1 MAFDLEGYLSDANAR
16 QEKRQEQEQERAAAE
31 AEAAKPLYEKAWDA
45 AGEAWDAVKDTANDV
60 VTTAITSGTRFANAY
75 GQFLDERMAS
85 NEPRHEFM
93 NRPDVQETVDE
104 LGSSAADFVLS
115 PVRIVADRATRPLR
129 SYIGSQIEQSADE
142 GSEFAQDLRSTET
155 FVNYFMTDEERLR
168 KAREIEANTGI
179 SADSFID
186 DDIAYKQALKIND
199 YTQKKRELMQDN
211 FSMEAVWQE
220 FPEIR
225 DIAKMNPRDA
235 ALALHDIESVRQT
248 HGIVETFTHFLEL
261 GNKRLE
267 FNNLMYKVFLGT
279 ADDND
284 LQRAADLDKMI
295 EEDTKTM
302 PSFWD
307 DPLAAI
313 AGGMA
318 TSGPE
323 MLQSVREGIRDGL
336 IMADATAAVT
346 AAAGTAIEP
355 GGGTLIGGVGGAGVG
370 FAVGTIRS
378 MSARTGIITAARATF
393 ANASRN
399 QLIRAAAGAGMR
411 EGMFEGMRRPETGE
425 RYAEYRAMK
434 DVDGNPL
441 NTDDQARAYA
451 LVGGAINPAIEMM
464 NFGLVTKPLRG
475 LNLLGK
481 EGADGYAEKAIRGIV
496 DQAKYD
502 IGKRESVAAFAKN
515 QIKDAL
521 KIAGTESAEESA
533 QSLSDDLI
541 HNSIVASSDGRAADK
556 AYSIGDMAVNA
567 IVSGAEAFP
576 VGLGFGM
583 ASSVGAVPGVVRHA
597 QRLSSEKMRED
608 IAAQRTMTGTIMLDR
623 LQQVASSAKL
633 KQTAPDVQQ
642 KIIRAQ
648 ASGTGFENAYIDT
661 ETALQN
667 ENGLAD
673 LKEVAK
679 TAGIRDE
686 ELENTIKNG
695 GHLFVPIEK
704 YAQSAASPQLLESV
718 SFSPETDSLAR
729 MKKNAK
735 DLSDEVEQA
744 QKNAIKA
751 KTDIIHAI
759 TNEWFPEAPEHASD
773 KEKLRRSSERE
784 MAIAAI
790 TQDQDSPASGWRK
803 LYNEF
808 VADRDELLRPAM
820 DALQRGMGNGV
831 DIIQNGE
838 DGRGIRV
845 SNNEPWYQDF
855 YKENGRA
862 PRKGELMDLAYRLTV
877 GDASAPKIEGWA
889 PASQEDID
897 AMEGA
902 KGQLDELNGYI
913 QTLENIKDRMM
924 QVDAAEIKGT
934 AGLSPEAYSVY
945 RQIMAQLKAIGG
957 KQSRAA
963 RMNALLFAHHADQFA
978 RVMREKQGKENYTA
992 MDYMQERFGLKNGGK
1007 YMEEGEAL
1015 QQAARAGLN
1024 LDEHVNVVDL
1034 DVLTN
1039 DLKGKTDQDIL
1050 NYISKASL
1058 LPEVPTADFQA
1069 LVGLPKDSD
1078 SYGQRHLVRGNAN
1091 KSSDNRTARN
1101 ITLSNFADIAKNAV
1115 VVEIVPNTKK
1125 APLTGLKGKK
1135 RQVQKRKNQIS
1146 NYYRLMVPVRMNDH
1160 IKTLV
1165 IVAEEHDGVVSTG
1178 SVPVTAYEI
1187 YYAKKPPLAATPRP
1201 KTGVSAAEEEAP
1213 LTISIRDMLTGVKGA
1228 DGKVYAQSAVDVP
1241 SEQKES
1247 VRKQYEGTTQWMK
1260 APNGEDTNLTEE
1272 QWLAVR
1278 TPAFKEWFGDWEN
1291 DPANASKVIDEN
1303 GEPLVVYHGSDAN
1316 FDVFDRTKGR
1326 ENMDI
1331 QGMFFSPWELDS
1343 KGYGKNVRAF
1353 FLNIRKPAVN
1363 GKAYEAFRRYEGQNY
1378 AGIKARED
1386 LESSGYD
1393 GAINGDMED
1402 EDLEFVAFE
1411 PNQIKSAT
1419 ENSGAFSADD
1429 ANIYHQSAWHGTPH
1443 DFREF
1448 LLEMIGTGEGA
1459 QAHGW
1464 GLYFAKR
1471 RGVSERYKET
1481 LKRFVL
1487 PRMLYDGKDEHELE
1501 GDIKDAYNLIGGM
1514 INRKKEG
1521 VEDTESLKK
1530 SVSRVIQTIKK
1541 AAKRNRKE
1549 LADVEKAIAILK
1561 ENPNI
1566 SLEELEKNFDPNS
1579 SAALEIRT
1587 SSSARVIENLQNVQ
1601 EMLFDSIKMNDRHS
1615 DQVELL
1621 DLDKFSLENPGKLFK
1636 VEIPDD
1642 DVLLDEQK
1650 AFDKQPKFVHE
1661 KLEVLLEKEDM
1672 YSLLSDIGKKD
1683 SRFDDLSADYDD
1695 LLSLEDALSRGDD
1708 ISEWQ
1713 KEEAKEQRRAFE
1725 EKLTD
1730 LLDGATL
1737 AQVYLSKFKSGRE
1750 IYEVLSKR
1758 LGGDKAASLA
1768 LNEVGIKGI
1777 TYYGRR
1783 DGRCYVIFD
1792 DKAIQIIEK
1801 YHQQLQREV
1810 YGEISQENG
1819 KRIITLFEGANE
1831 STMLHEMGHMFL
1843 MDLDELAEMDE
1854 TSAKD
1859 QATVNEWAEWK
1870 PGAAEE
1876 YKDTDWKD
1884 EFWKYEQDIIAAEK
1898 SGDAVAIK
1906 SAKERWRQERFARGF
1921 EIYLHD
1927 GKAPSKALRGV
1938 FRKFK
1943 QFLRKL
1949 YKFVENVGGKP
1960 SAEVE
1965 AVMARMIASEEEIKA
1980 AELDER
1986 YRPIERLG
1994 GKETLENLLGKSIA
2008 ETYQKWLKE
2017 SREDAEDRL
2026 RAEVMKDLKKE
2037 AREEYNEK
2045 VEAER
2050 IRKREELESDPVYLA
2065 EMALKNG
2072 GKEAAAIIGNWFPS
2086 MQAYKEA
2093 RAKRKSIETELTEYM
2108 TEYARGLDKE
2118 ILQARL
2124 TDENIAKAMQ
2134 TPKAYHR
2141 RVALEAAGMRAK
2153 ERLMRR
2159 LDDRIQDAVKGVEDA
2174 LNDVPENTDLHA
2186 EQGGEA
2192 MKKIMAAVQNLR
2204 SSGKW
2209 TPEEYK
2215 RLEDMASASSK
2226 KEMQKKLQAFWNQ
2239 NYKKVRESLRKENKE
2254 TWRRK
2259 NFDQQVWEND
2269 KFIREQAR
2277 MVLAD
2282 LPISESCNPAYFRR
2296 KEKQHARAVDKALS
2310 QERWDIAYAEK
2321 EQQALAAACAYEA
2334 TKNEEK
2340 LNQMKADVQRKLG
2353 ARTVRLAAAE
2363 RYWLHHIAYLLGLK
2377 GSDVE
2382 KPEGY
2387 VELGTLFE
2395 SYKNNL
2401 DMDADAPT
2409 EILEM
2414 LSKENSSYRKMKLG
2428 EFSQAVNM
2436 LKALYTIGR
2445 DKNRM
2450 LSVGGKDFDDIV
2462 REILA
2467 STTSLTP
2474 EGVVQHPVSPDTGGL
2489 GYSDWLAKVP
2499 GIGEQMAILGQKGA
2513 MPLIK
2518 PEILIRL
2525 LGEEAH
2531 RYLYGTY
2538 ERAQMREAELLGQSQ
2553 KELERILSAYSK
2565 KERMEW
2571 KDRNIDV
2578 GGDKLSKE
2586 NILCLALNWGSE
2598 TNRKRV
2604 IDGIGQRLD
2613 VQGVFA
2619 KHMTERDW
2627 KAVQQIWD
2635 FVDTFWKETAEVEEK
2650 LNGSHLGKVPAS
2662 AFRIETSD
2670 GKEIT
2675 LRGGYYPLKYNPEK
2689 STQAKEKE
2697 VEDQAQKTLAGAR
2710 VLGTGRSH
2718 VKERSENDVKE
2729 PLLLEFRVL
2738 QEHVYNAAH
2747 NIAFRIAARD
2757 VHRIVRNAEFKA
2769 YVTSTYGMPFWNSLD
2784 QWVLDTWAIAADGS
2798 SDRAATA
2805 ISRTMA
2811 ALRRNSTMAI
2821 MGWRLWPV
2829 VENASNIGPMMDKL
2843 GAVEAN
2849 AAIADY
2855 YANKKEMDDLLHK
2868 SIFMSDRINNM
2879 ERDLRHDKR
2888 LFDPTYTP
2896 VEFLRDNA
2904 YWALAQT
2911 DLMLSKPLWCR
2922 AYKNAFPEMLAE
2934 INRENEENKRAYQEA
2949 QENVERLRAETYDMR
2964 KELYYLRDEAEERR
2978 YMDPERMRES
2988 RYAALS
2994 DQELIE
3000 EQQRWEAKIKDRE
3013 KEFYEAGHRLERASE
3028 LPIREGR
3035 EIIEEAELRAV
3046 QKADA
3051 AVRDVFGSGQTKDL
3065 AEVQRSRNE
3074 AVKMLTSFYSF
3085 FNTQFNAILEA
3096 HFKGK
3101 YDAHGYKYMHVWM
3114 PLARA
3119 VIYRIVLVTL
3129 IGAGL
3134 KFALGLEGDD
3144 EKDRYRTVKDPKT
3157 GETKK
3162 EEVSDYERFM
3172 SVFGKNLL
3180 STGTGTLPIV
3190 RDVAGLIGSAVFDGT
3205 TYGRN
3210 FELGSVL
3217 TRGAKQVQ
3225 ATVNLM
3231 IQKGKKDLER
3241 EEKEAKER
3249 ERVKKMTPKQRKAYE
3264 EAKKYKK
3271 PEKEIGYLDIAKSA
3285 AQAASTFTAA
3295 QTGVTNTITDGI
3307 FSALQYAAD
3316 MMETDNYYDRDFRN
3330 VMRSVLFDKKL
3341 RAEEPPPKPE
3351 KPKKP
3356 KKNTRSGR

>member
-1 MAFDLEGYLSDANAR
+1 MAFDLEGYLSDANTR

-93 NRPDVQETVDE
+93 SRPDVQETVDE

-115 PVRIVADRATRPLR
+115 PVRIVADRTTRPLR

-318 TSGPE
+318 SSGPE

-378 MSARTGIITAARATF
+378 MSARTAITSAARATF

-502 IGKRESVAAFAKN
+502 IGKSESVVAFAKN
-515 QIKDAL
+515 HIKDAL

-597 QRLSSEKMRED
+597 QRLSSEKTRED

-648 ASGTGFENAYIDT
+648 VSGTGFENAYIDT
-661 ETALQN
+661 ETALTK

-679 TAGIRDE
+679 AAGIRDE
-686 ELENTIKNG
+686 ELESTIKNG
-695 GHLFVPIEK
+695 GHLFVPLEK

-831 DIIQNGE
+831 DIVQNGE

-978 RVMREKQGKENYTA
+978 RVMREKQGNENYTA
-992 MDYMQERFGLKNGGK
+992 MDYMQERFGLRSGGK
-1007 YMEEGEAL
+1007 YTEEGTHQTAGQSAEARLARDESNWNALIDRYDAADKKKWKAKKDGKLFRVMDVPLVMQLINIPYDSLHVFGSFFAHSVNPKHKGMTLDILRQLPRKMADPLMIIRGNDAGSYVFVVELKDTNGATVVAPVEIGKDIKSTGGIVNVINSAFGKTAGKKGDKPSLKWFDKQFKANNVLYINKNKSIAWL
-1015 QQAARAGLN
+1015 QPYRNGSPAVAAISNALSKFIVSGVGQNVKTEVDLEAAKKENPGFYQMFWTESEKFNHRVVDIQFIEVDEKQALKSPNIGIRHDDNVYQLGDELENSHDWPEGNWTETELDGACAIDVADACSYDS
-1024 LDEHVNVVDL
+1024 LDELKEMAIRRLNDSNEYLNENVYL
-1034 DVLTN
+1034 ISGTSHEYGN
-1039 DLKGKTDQDIL
+1039 DPNEVIL
-1050 NYISKASL
+1050 RN
-1058 LPEVPTADFQA
+1058 PEVIGI
-1069 LVGLPKDSD
+1069 LK
-1078 SYGQRHLVRGNAN
+1078 LVRW
-1091 KSSDNRTARN
+1091 DE
-1101 ITLSNFADIAKNAV
+1101 LS
-1115 VVEIVPNTKK
+1115 EEEQEQYR
-1125 APLTGLKGKK
+1125 K
-1135 RQVQKRKNQIS
+1135 RQEEMSDEEAAEVDE
-1146 NYYRLMVPVRMNDH
+1146 VD
-1160 IKTLV
+1160 
-1165 IVAEEHDGVVSTG
+1165 EEHN
-1178 SVPVTAYEI
+1178 
-1187 YYAKKPPLAATPRP
+1187 
-1201 KTGVSAAEEEAP
+1201 
-1213 LTISIRDMLTGVKGA
+1213 KG
-1228 DGKVYAQSAVDVP
+1228 
-1241 SEQKES
+1241 
-1247 VRKQYEGTTQWMK
+1247 
-1260 APNGEDTNLTEE
+1260 
-1272 QWLAVR
+1272 
-1278 TPAFKEWFGDWEN
+1278 FKF
-1291 DPANASKVIDEN
+1291 
-1303 GEPLVVYHGSDAN
+1303 
-1316 FDVFDRTKGR
+1316 T
-1326 ENMDI
+1326 
-1331 QGMFFSPWELDS
+1331 
-1343 KGYGKNVRAF
+1343 
-1353 FLNIRKPAVN
+1353 
-1363 GKAYEAFRRYEGQNY
+1363 
-1378 AGIKARED
+1378 
-1386 LESSGYD
+1386 
-1393 GAINGDMED
+1393 
-1402 EDLEFVAFE
+1402 
-1411 PNQIKSAT
+1411 
-1419 ENSGAFSADD
+1419 
-1429 ANIYHQSAWHGTPH
+1429 
-1443 DFREF
+1443 
-1448 LLEMIGTGEGA
+1448 
-1459 QAHGW
+1459 
-1464 GLYFAKR
+1464 
-1471 RGVSERYKET
+1471 
-1481 LKRFVL
+1481 
-1487 PRMLYDGKDEHELE
+1487 YDGKDAGELS
-1501 GDIKDAYNLIGGM
+1501 GDILEALEILDRQPKAH
-1514 INRKKEG
+1514 
-1521 VEDTESLKK
+1521 DTESLREKYRERLVSGERTVEFDKK
-1530 SVSRVIQTIKK
+1530 Q
-1541 AAKRNRKE
+1541 
-1549 LADVEKAIAILK
+1549 LANVNKAISMLKKNPNTTNEEFAKEFHPDSFIMSTINYPSSEGLAADLAYEKEGILK
-1561 ENPNI
+1561 SIEM
-1566 SLEELEKNFDPNS
+1566 DQH
-1579 SAALEIRT
+1579 
-1587 SSSARVIENLQNVQ
+1587 RV
-1601 EMLFDSIKMNDRHS
+1601 
-1615 DQVELL
+1615 
-1621 DLDKFSLENPGKLFK
+1621 
-1636 VEIPDD
+1636 
-1642 DVLLDEQK
+1642 DVLRKIDP
-1650 AFDKQPKFVHE
+1650 D
-1661 KLEVLLEKEDM
+1661 KLEWKE
-1672 YSLLSDIGKKD
+1672 
-1683 SRFDDLSADYDD
+1683 R
-1695 LLSLEDALSRGDD
+1695 DAETFR
-1708 ISEWQ
+1708 
-1713 KEEAKEQRRAFE
+1713 
-1725 EKLTD
+1725 
-1730 LLDGATL
+1730 
-1737 AQVYLSKFKSGRE
+1737 
-1750 IYEVLSKR
+1750 
-1758 LGGDKAASLA
+1758 
-1768 LNEVGIKGI
+1768 
-1777 TYYGRR
+1777 
-1783 DGRCYVIFD
+1783 
-1792 DKAIQIIEK
+1792 
-1801 YHQQLQREV
+1801 QQLQREV

-2093 RAKRKSIETELTEYM
+2093 RAKRKSLETELTEYM

-2174 LNDVPENTDLHA
+2174 LNDVPEDTDLRK
-2186 EQGGEA
+2186 EQDGEA

-2334 TKNEEK
+2334 TKNEKK

-2387 VELGTLFE
+2387 VELGALFE

-2428 EFSQAVNM
+2428 EFTQAVNM

-2499 GIGEQMAILGQKGA
+2499 GIGEQLAILGQKGA

-2586 NILCLALNWGSE
+2586 NIICLALNWGTE

-2613 VQGVFA
+2613 VQGVFE

-2769 YVTSTYGMPFWNSLD
+2769 YVTSTYGMPFWDSLD

-2798 SDRAATA
+2798 SDHAATA

-2888 LFDPTYTP
+2888 LFDPTYKP

-2922 AYKNAFPEMLAE
+2922 AYKNAFPEALAE
-2934 INRENEENKRAYQEA
+2934 VNRENEENKRAYQEA

-3000 EQQRWEAKIKDRE
+3000 EQQRWEVKIKDRE

-3172 SVFGKNLL
+3172 GVFGKNLL

-3285 AQAASTFTAA
+3285 AQATSTFTAA
-3295 QTGVTNTITDGI
+3295 RTGVTNTITDGI
-3307 FSALQYAAD
+3307 LSALQYAAD

-3341 RAEEPPPKPE
+3341 RAEEPPTKPE

-3356 KKNTRSGR
+3356 KKNTRGAR

>member
-129 SYIGSQIEQSADE
+129 SYIGSRIEQSADE

-179 SADSFID
+179 SADSFMD

-318 TSGPE
+318 SSGPE

-336 IMADATAAVT
+336 IMAEATAAAT

-355 GGGTLIGGVGGAGVG
+355 GGGTLIGGVGGAGAG

-481 EGADGYAEKAIRGIV
+481 EGAEGYAEKAIRGIV

-502 IGKRESVAAFAKN
+502 IGKSESVVAFAKN
-515 QIKDAL
+515 HIKDAL

-597 QRLSSEKMRED
+597 QRLSSEKTRED

-661 ETALQN
+661 ETALQK

-679 TAGIRDE
+679 AAGIRDE

-759 TNEWFPEAPEHASD
+759 TNEWFPEAPDHASD

-831 DIIQNGE
+831 DIVQNGE

-902 KGQLDELNGYI
+902 KGQLDELNDYI
-913 QTLENIKDRMM
+913 KTLENIKDRMM

-957 KQSRAA
+957 QQSRAA

-978 RVMREKQGKENYTA
+978 RVMREKQGNENYTA
-992 MDYMQERFGLKNGGK
+992 MDYMQERFGLRSGGK
-1007 YMEEGEAL
+1007 YTEEGDAL

-1024 LDEHVNVVDL
+1024 LDEQVHVVDL

-1039 DLKGKTDQDIL
+1039 NLKGKTDKDIL

-1091 KSSDNRTARN
+1091 RSSDNRTARN

-1115 VVEIVPNTKK
+1115 VVEVVPNAKK

-1135 RQVQKRKNQIS
+1135 RQAQKRKNQIS
-1146 NYYRLMVPVRMNDH
+1146 NYYRIMVPVQMNGH

-1213 LTISIRDMLTGVKGA
+1213 LTISIRDMLTGVKDA
-1228 DGKVYAQSAVDVP
+1228 DGNVYAQSA
-1241 SEQKES
+1241 
-1247 VRKQYEGTTQWMK
+1247 W
-1260 APNGEDTNLTEE
+1260 
-1272 QWLAVR
+1272 
-1278 TPAFKEWFGDWEN
+1278 
-1291 DPANASKVIDEN
+1291 
-1303 GEPLVVYHGSDAN
+1303 HGS
-1316 FDVFDRTKGR
+1316 
-1326 ENMDI
+1326 
-1331 QGMFFSPWELDS
+1331 
-1343 KGYGKNVRAF
+1343 
-1353 FLNIRKPAVN
+1353 
-1363 GKAYEAFRRYEGQNY
+1363 
-1378 AGIKARED
+1378 
-1386 LESSGYD
+1386 
-1393 GAINGDMED
+1393 
-1402 EDLEFVAFE
+1402 
-1411 PNQIKSAT
+1411 
-1419 ENSGAFSADD
+1419 
-1429 ANIYHQSAWHGTPH
+1429 PH
-1443 DFREF
+1443 DFDAF
-1448 LLEMIGTGEGA
+1448 DLGGIGTGEGA

-1464 GLYFAKR
+1464 GLYFAGER
-1471 RGVSERYKET
+1471 NTSEGYKERLT
-1481 LKRFVL
+1481 ARIGGKYGEILT
-1487 PRMLYDGKDEHELE
+1487 YDGKPINKLK
-1501 GDIKDAYNLIGGM
+1501 GDL
-1514 INRKKEG
+1514 RKAFEI
-1521 VEDTESLKK
+1521 
-1530 SVSRVIQTIKK
+1530 VSRVYDPPFNPVPATQKLVKSAEETVRINEDRIHDLKI
-1541 AAKRNRKE
+1541 
-1549 LADVEKAIAILK
+1549 AIAAFD
-1561 ENPNI
+1561 ENPNLSTEEILEMIAPRLSGDHVQKEVKRGGGELREDVIKALRSYQANDQI
-1566 SLEELEKNFDPNS
+1566 SEQAKKEVQIVLDEFNRNLYGSNETIWESTKNKISDDRIASIFKSPKQFHTREDALDVLRQYKTRAEKWVVDSVENYRLLKLVDPQKVS
-1579 SAALEIRT
+1579 
-1587 SSSARVIENLQNVQ
+1587 LQEVKGFLY
-1601 EMLFDSIKMNDRHS
+1601 E
-1615 DQVELL
+1615 
-1621 DLDKFSLENPGKLFK
+1621 
-1636 VEIPDD
+1636 VEIPDN

-1650 AFDKQPKFVHE
+1650 TMREQPPKVQEGIRKILREMVGQDVSLTDGAVSEYTGKTLVNYLGRTLKQKGSENPHK
-1661 KLEVLLEKEDM
+1661 DA
-1672 YSLLSDIGKKD
+1672 SLL
-1683 SRFDDLSADYDD
+1683 
-1695 LLSLEDALSRGDD
+1695 
-1708 ISEWQ
+1708 
-1713 KEEAKEQRRAFE
+1713 
-1725 EKLTD
+1725 
-1730 LLDGATL
+1730 
-1737 AQVYLSKFKSGRE
+1737 
-1750 IYEVLSKR
+1750 
-1758 LGGDKAASLA
+1758 
-1768 LNEVGIKGI
+1768 LNEAGIKGI
-1777 TYYGRR
+1777 TYDGRR

-1792 DKAIQIIEK
+1792 DKAISIIEK

-2017 SREDAEDRL
+2017 SRDDAEDRL

-2050 IRKREELESDPVYLA
+2050 TRKREELESDPVYLA

-2159 LDDRIQDAVKGVEDA
+2159 LDDRIQDAVKGALDA
-2174 LNDVPENTDLHA
+2174 LNDVPEDTDLRK
-2186 EQGGEA
+2186 EQDGEA

-2215 RLEDMASASSK
+2215 RLEEMTRATSK

-2296 KEKQHARAVDKALS
+2296 KERQHARAVDKALS

-2387 VELGTLFE
+2387 IELGALFE

-2428 EFSQAVNM
+2428 EFTQAVNM

-2499 GIGEQMAILGQKGA
+2499 GIGEQLAILGQKGA

-2586 NILCLALNWGSE
+2586 NIICLALNWGTE

-2619 KHMTERDW
+2619 KYMTERDW

-2662 AFRIETSD
+2662 AFRVETSD

-2675 LRGGYYPLKYNPEK
+2675 MRGGYYPLKYNPEK

-2747 NIAFRIAARD
+2747 NIAFRVAARD

-2896 VEFLRDNA
+2896 VEVLRDNA

-2934 INRENEENKRAYQEA
+2934 VNRENEENKRAYQEA

-2978 YMDPERMRES
+2978 YMNPERMRES
-2988 RYAALS
+2988 KYAALS

-3000 EQQRWEAKIKDRE
+3000 EQQRWETKIKDRE

-3356 KKNTRSGR
+3356 KKNTRAVRGK

>member
-115 PVRIVADRATRPLR
+115 PVRIVADRTTRPLR

-142 GSEFAQDLRSTET
+142 GSEFAQDLRGTET
-155 FVNYFMTDEERLR
+155 FVNYFMTDEEKLR

-318 TSGPE
+318 SSGPE

-378 MSARTGIITAARATF
+378 MSARTAITSAARATF

-441 NTDDQARAYA
+441 LTDDQARAYA
-451 LVGGAINPAIEMM
+451 LVGGAANAAIETA
-464 NFGLVTKPLRG
+464 NFGLVAKQFRG

-481 EGADGYAEKAIRGIV
+481 EGAEGYAEKAIRGIV

-502 IGKRESVAAFAKN
+502 IGKSESVVAFAKN
-515 QIKDAL
+515 HIKDAL

-597 QRLSSEKMRED
+597 QRLSSEKTRED

-661 ETALQN
+661 ETALQK

-679 TAGIRDE
+679 AAGIRDE

-897 AMEGA
+897 AMEGT

-957 KQSRAA
+957 QQSRAA

-978 RVMREKQGKENYTA
+978 RVMREKEGKENYTA
-992 MDYMQERFGLKNGGK
+992 MDYMQERFGLRSGGK
-1007 YMEEGEAL
+1007 YTEEGIHQTAGQSAEARLARDESNWNALIDRYDAADKKKWKAKKDGKLFRVMDVPLVMQLINIPYDSLHVFGSFFAHSVNPKHKGMTLDILRQLPRKMADPLMIIRGNDAGSYVFVVELKDTNGATVVAPVEIGKDIKSTGGIVNVINSAFGKTAGKKGDKPSLKWFDKQFKANNVLYINKNKSIAWL
-1015 QQAARAGLN
+1015 QPYRNGSPAVAAISNALSKFIVSGVGQNVKTEVDLEAAKKENPGFYQMFWTESEKFNHRVVDIQFIEVDEKQALKSPNIGIRHDDNVYQLGDELENSHDWPEGNWTETELDGACAIDVADSCSYDS
-1024 LDEHVNVVDL
+1024 LDELKETAIRRLNDSNEYLNENVYL
-1034 DVLTN
+1034 ISGTSHEYGN
-1039 DLKGKTDQDIL
+1039 DPNEVIL
-1050 NYISKASL
+1050 RN
-1058 LPEVPTADFQA
+1058 PEVIGI
-1069 LVGLPKDSD
+1069 LK
-1078 SYGQRHLVRGNAN
+1078 LVRW
-1091 KSSDNRTARN
+1091 DE
-1101 ITLSNFADIAKNAV
+1101 LS
-1115 VVEIVPNTKK
+1115 EEEQEQYR
-1125 APLTGLKGKK
+1125 K
-1135 RQVQKRKNQIS
+1135 RQEEMSDEEAAEVDE
-1146 NYYRLMVPVRMNDH
+1146 VD
-1160 IKTLV
+1160 
-1165 IVAEEHDGVVSTG
+1165 EEHN
-1178 SVPVTAYEI
+1178 
-1187 YYAKKPPLAATPRP
+1187 
-1201 KTGVSAAEEEAP
+1201 
-1213 LTISIRDMLTGVKGA
+1213 KG
-1228 DGKVYAQSAVDVP
+1228 
-1241 SEQKES
+1241 
-1247 VRKQYEGTTQWMK
+1247 
-1260 APNGEDTNLTEE
+1260 
-1272 QWLAVR
+1272 
-1278 TPAFKEWFGDWEN
+1278 FKF
-1291 DPANASKVIDEN
+1291 
-1303 GEPLVVYHGSDAN
+1303 
-1316 FDVFDRTKGR
+1316 T
-1326 ENMDI
+1326 
-1331 QGMFFSPWELDS
+1331 
-1343 KGYGKNVRAF
+1343 
-1353 FLNIRKPAVN
+1353 
-1363 GKAYEAFRRYEGQNY
+1363 
-1378 AGIKARED
+1378 
-1386 LESSGYD
+1386 
-1393 GAINGDMED
+1393 
-1402 EDLEFVAFE
+1402 
-1411 PNQIKSAT
+1411 
-1419 ENSGAFSADD
+1419 
-1429 ANIYHQSAWHGTPH
+1429 
-1443 DFREF
+1443 
-1448 LLEMIGTGEGA
+1448 
-1459 QAHGW
+1459 
-1464 GLYFAKR
+1464 
-1471 RGVSERYKET
+1471 
-1481 LKRFVL
+1481 
-1487 PRMLYDGKDEHELE
+1487 YDGKDAGELS
-1501 GDIKDAYNLIGGM
+1501 GDILEALEILDRQPKAH
-1514 INRKKEG
+1514 
-1521 VEDTESLKK
+1521 DTESLREKYRERLVSGERTVEFDKK
-1530 SVSRVIQTIKK
+1530 QLANVNK
-1541 AAKRNRKE
+1541 A
-1549 LADVEKAIAILK
+1549 LSI
-1561 ENPNI
+1561 
-1566 SLEELEKNFDPNS
+1566 LEKNPNATKEDFAKEFHPDSNIMMTIKYPS
-1579 SAALEIRT
+1579 SEGLAADLAYEKEGILK
-1587 SSSARVIENLQNVQ
+1587 SIEMDQHRV
-1601 EMLFDSIKMNDRHS
+1601 
-1615 DQVELL
+1615 
-1621 DLDKFSLENPGKLFK
+1621 
-1636 VEIPDD
+1636 
-1642 DVLLDEQK
+1642 DVLRKIDP
-1650 AFDKQPKFVHE
+1650 D
-1661 KLEVLLEKEDM
+1661 KLEWKE
-1672 YSLLSDIGKKD
+1672 
-1683 SRFDDLSADYDD
+1683 R
-1695 LLSLEDALSRGDD
+1695 DAETFR
-1708 ISEWQ
+1708 
-1713 KEEAKEQRRAFE
+1713 
-1725 EKLTD
+1725 
-1730 LLDGATL
+1730 
-1737 AQVYLSKFKSGRE
+1737 
-1750 IYEVLSKR
+1750 
-1758 LGGDKAASLA
+1758 
-1768 LNEVGIKGI
+1768 
-1777 TYYGRR
+1777 
-1783 DGRCYVIFD
+1783 
-1792 DKAIQIIEK
+1792 
-1801 YHQQLQREV
+1801 QQLQREV

-2017 SREDAEDRL
+2017 SRDDAEDRL

-2050 IRKREELESDPVYLA
+2050 TRKREELESDPVYLA

-2174 LNDVPENTDLHA
+2174 LNDVPEDTDLRK
-2186 EQGGEA
+2186 EQDGEA

-2215 RLEDMASASSK
+2215 RLEEMTRATSK

-2296 KEKQHARAVDKALS
+2296 KERQHARAVDKALS

-2377 GSDVE
+2377 GSDAE

-2387 VELGTLFE
+2387 IELGALFE

-2428 EFSQAVNM
+2428 EFTQAVNM

-2489 GYSDWLAKVP
+2489 GYSDWLPKVP
-2499 GIGEQMAILGQKGA
+2499 RIGEQLAILGQKGA

-2586 NILCLALNWGSE
+2586 NIICLALNWGTE

-2619 KHMTERDW
+2619 KYMTERDW

-2662 AFRIETSD
+2662 AFRVETSD

-2934 INRENEENKRAYQEA
+2934 VNRENEENKRAYQEA

-2978 YMDPERMRES
+2978 YMNPERMRES
-2988 RYAALS
+2988 KYAALS

-3000 EQQRWEAKIKDRE
+3000 EQQRWETKIKDRE

-3285 AQAASTFTAA
+3285 AQATSTFTAA
-3295 QTGVTNTITDGI
+3295 STGVTNTITDGI

-3316 MMETDNYYDRDFRN
+3316 MMETDNYYDKDFRN

-3341 RAEEPPPKPE
+3341 RAEEPLPKPE

-3356 KKNTRSGR
+3356 KKNTRGAR

>member
-1 MAFDLEGYLSDANAR
+1 MAFDVERMRVRAEELNQAHEA
-16 QEKRQEQEQERAAAE
+16 RAAAE

-93 NRPDVQETVDE
+93 SRPDVQETVDE

-115 PVRIVADRATRPLR
+115 PVRIVADRTTRPLR

-142 GSEFAQDLRSTET
+142 GSEFAQDLRGTET
-155 FVNYFMTDEERLR
+155 FVNYFMTDEEKLR

-295 EEDTKTM
+295 EKDEKEM

-318 TSGPE
+318 KSGPE
-323 MLQSVREGIRDGL
+323 MLQSAREGIRDGL
-336 IMADATAAVT
+336 IMAEATAAT
-346 AAAGTAIEP
+346 SAAAGTAIEP

-481 EGADGYAEKAIRGIV
+481 EGAEGYAEKAIRGIV

-502 IGKRESVAAFAKN
+502 IGKSESVVAFAKN
-515 QIKDAL
+515 HIKDAL

-597 QRLSSEKMRED
+597 QRLSSEKTRED

-661 ETALQN
+661 ETALQK

-679 TAGIRDE
+679 AAGIRDE

-759 TNEWFPEAPEHASD
+759 TNEWFPEAPDHASD

-831 DIIQNGE
+831 DIVQNGE

-897 AMEGA
+897 AMEGT

-957 KQSRAA
+957 QQSRAA

-978 RVMREKQGKENYTA
+978 RVMREKEGKENYTA
-992 MDYMQERFGLKNGGK
+992 MDYMQERFGLRSGGK
-1007 YMEEGEAL
+1007 YTEEGIHQTAGQSAEARLARDESNWNALIDRYDAADKKKWKAKKDGKLFRVMDVPLVMQLINIPYDSLHVFGSFFAHSVNPKHKGMTLDILRQLPRKMADPLMIIRGNDAGSYVFVVELKDTNGATVVAPVEIGKDIKSTGGIVNVINSAFGKTAGKKGDKPSLKWFDKQFKANNVLYINKNKSIAWL
-1015 QQAARAGLN
+1015 QPYRNGSPAVAAISNALSKFIVSGVGQNVKTEVDLEAAKKENPGFYQMFWTESEKFNHRVVDIQFIEVDEKQALKSPNIGIRHDDNVYQLGDELENSHDWPEGNWTETELDGACAIDVADSCSYDS
-1024 LDEHVNVVDL
+1024 LDELKETAIRRLNDSNEYLNENVYL
-1034 DVLTN
+1034 ISGTSHEYGN
-1039 DLKGKTDQDIL
+1039 DPNEVIL
-1050 NYISKASL
+1050 RN
-1058 LPEVPTADFQA
+1058 PEVIGI
-1069 LVGLPKDSD
+1069 LK
-1078 SYGQRHLVRGNAN
+1078 LVRW
-1091 KSSDNRTARN
+1091 DE
-1101 ITLSNFADIAKNAV
+1101 LS
-1115 VVEIVPNTKK
+1115 EEEQEQYR
-1125 APLTGLKGKK
+1125 K
-1135 RQVQKRKNQIS
+1135 RQEEMSDEEAAEGDEV
-1146 NYYRLMVPVRMNDH
+1146 D
-1160 IKTLV
+1160 
-1165 IVAEEHDGVVSTG
+1165 EEHN
-1178 SVPVTAYEI
+1178 
-1187 YYAKKPPLAATPRP
+1187 
-1201 KTGVSAAEEEAP
+1201 
-1213 LTISIRDMLTGVKGA
+1213 KG
-1228 DGKVYAQSAVDVP
+1228 
-1241 SEQKES
+1241 
-1247 VRKQYEGTTQWMK
+1247 
-1260 APNGEDTNLTEE
+1260 
-1272 QWLAVR
+1272 
-1278 TPAFKEWFGDWEN
+1278 FKF
-1291 DPANASKVIDEN
+1291 
-1303 GEPLVVYHGSDAN
+1303 
-1316 FDVFDRTKGR
+1316 T
-1326 ENMDI
+1326 
-1331 QGMFFSPWELDS
+1331 
-1343 KGYGKNVRAF
+1343 
-1353 FLNIRKPAVN
+1353 
-1363 GKAYEAFRRYEGQNY
+1363 
-1378 AGIKARED
+1378 
-1386 LESSGYD
+1386 
-1393 GAINGDMED
+1393 
-1402 EDLEFVAFE
+1402 
-1411 PNQIKSAT
+1411 
-1419 ENSGAFSADD
+1419 
-1429 ANIYHQSAWHGTPH
+1429 
-1443 DFREF
+1443 
-1448 LLEMIGTGEGA
+1448 
-1459 QAHGW
+1459 
-1464 GLYFAKR
+1464 
-1471 RGVSERYKET
+1471 
-1481 LKRFVL
+1481 
-1487 PRMLYDGKDEHELE
+1487 YDGKDAGELS
-1501 GDIKDAYNLIGGM
+1501 GDILEALEILDRQPKAH
-1514 INRKKEG
+1514 
-1521 VEDTESLKK
+1521 DTESLREKYRERLVSGERTVEFDKK
-1530 SVSRVIQTIKK
+1530 QLANVNK
-1541 AAKRNRKE
+1541 A
-1549 LADVEKAIAILK
+1549 LSI
-1561 ENPNI
+1561 
-1566 SLEELEKNFDPNS
+1566 LEKNPNATKEDFAKEFHPDSNIMMTIKYPS
-1579 SAALEIRT
+1579 SEGLAADLAYEKEGILK
-1587 SSSARVIENLQNVQ
+1587 SIEMDQHRV
-1601 EMLFDSIKMNDRHS
+1601 
-1615 DQVELL
+1615 
-1621 DLDKFSLENPGKLFK
+1621 
-1636 VEIPDD
+1636 
-1642 DVLLDEQK
+1642 DVLRKIDP
-1650 AFDKQPKFVHE
+1650 D
-1661 KLEVLLEKEDM
+1661 KLEWKE
-1672 YSLLSDIGKKD
+1672 
-1683 SRFDDLSADYDD
+1683 R
-1695 LLSLEDALSRGDD
+1695 DAETFR
-1708 ISEWQ
+1708 
-1713 KEEAKEQRRAFE
+1713 
-1725 EKLTD
+1725 
-1730 LLDGATL
+1730 
-1737 AQVYLSKFKSGRE
+1737 
-1750 IYEVLSKR
+1750 
-1758 LGGDKAASLA
+1758 
-1768 LNEVGIKGI
+1768 
-1777 TYYGRR
+1777 
-1783 DGRCYVIFD
+1783 
-1792 DKAIQIIEK
+1792 
-1801 YHQQLQREV
+1801 QQLQREV

-2017 SREDAEDRL
+2017 SRDDAEDRL

-2050 IRKREELESDPVYLA
+2050 TRKREELESDPVYLA

-2174 LNDVPENTDLHA
+2174 LNDVPEDTDLRK
-2186 EQGGEA
+2186 EQDGEA

-2215 RLEDMASASSK
+2215 RLEEMTRATSK

-2296 KEKQHARAVDKALS
+2296 KERQHARAVDKALS

-2387 VELGTLFE
+2387 VELGALFE

-2499 GIGEQMAILGQKGA
+2499 GIGEQLAILGQKGA

-2662 AFRIETSD
+2662 AFRVETSD

-2757 VHRIVRNAEFKA
+2757 VHRIVRNAEFKG

-3316 MMETDNYYDRDFRN
+3316 MMETDNYYDKDFRN

-3356 KKNTRSGR
+3356 KKNTRGAR

>member
-1 MAFDLEGYLSDANAR
+1 
-16 QEKRQEQEQERAAAE
+16 
-31 AEAAKPLYEKAWDA
+31 
-45 AGEAWDAVKDTANDV
+45 
-60 VTTAITSGTRFANAY
+60 
-75 GQFLDERMAS
+75 
-85 NEPRHEFM
+85 
-93 NRPDVQETVDE
+93 
-104 LGSSAADFVLS
+104 
-115 PVRIVADRATRPLR
+115 
-129 SYIGSQIEQSADE
+129 
-142 GSEFAQDLRSTET
+142 
-155 FVNYFMTDEERLR
+155 
-168 KAREIEANTGI
+168 
-179 SADSFID
+179 
-186 DDIAYKQALKIND
+186 
-199 YTQKKRELMQDN
+199 
-211 FSMEAVWQE
+211 ME
-220 FPEIR
+220 
-225 DIAKMNPRDA
+225 
-235 ALALHDIESVRQT
+235 
-248 HGIVETFTHFLEL
+248 
-261 GNKRLE
+261 
-267 FNNLMYKVFLGT
+267 
-279 ADDND
+279 
-284 LQRAADLDKMI
+284 
-295 EEDTKTM
+295 
-302 PSFWD
+302 
-307 DPLAAI
+307 
-313 AGGMA
+313 
-318 TSGPE
+318 
-323 MLQSVREGIRDGL
+323 
-336 IMADATAAVT
+336 
-346 AAAGTAIEP
+346 
-355 GGGTLIGGVGGAGVG
+355 
-370 FAVGTIRS
+370 
-378 MSARTGIITAARATF
+378 
-393 ANASRN
+393 
-399 QLIRAAAGAGMR
+399 
-411 EGMFEGMRRPETGE
+411 
-425 RYAEYRAMK
+425 
-434 DVDGNPL
+434 
-441 NTDDQARAYA
+441 
-451 LVGGAINPAIEMM
+451 
-464 NFGLVTKPLRG
+464 
-475 LNLLGK
+475 
-481 EGADGYAEKAIRGIV
+481 
-496 DQAKYD
+496 
-502 IGKRESVAAFAKN
+502 
-515 QIKDAL
+515 
-521 KIAGTESAEESA
+521 
-533 QSLSDDLI
+533 
-541 HNSIVASSDGRAADK
+541 
-556 AYSIGDMAVNA
+556 
-567 IVSGAEAFP
+567 
-576 VGLGFGM
+576 
-583 ASSVGAVPGVVRHA
+583 
-597 QRLSSEKMRED
+597 
-608 IAAQRTMTGTIMLDR
+608 
-623 LQQVASSAKL
+623 
-633 KQTAPDVQQ
+633 
-642 KIIRAQ
+642 
-648 ASGTGFENAYIDT
+648 
-661 ETALQN
+661 
-667 ENGLAD
+667 
-673 LKEVAK
+673 
-679 TAGIRDE
+679 
-686 ELENTIKNG
+686 
-695 GHLFVPIEK
+695 
-704 YAQSAASPQLLESV
+704 
-718 SFSPETDSLAR
+718 
-729 MKKNAK
+729 
-735 DLSDEVEQA
+735 
-744 QKNAIKA
+744 
-751 KTDIIHAI
+751 
-759 TNEWFPEAPEHASD
+759 
-773 KEKLRRSSERE
+773 
-784 MAIAAI
+784 
-790 TQDQDSPASGWRK
+790 
-803 LYNEF
+803 
-808 VADRDELLRPAM
+808 
-820 DALQRGMGNGV
+820 
-831 DIIQNGE
+831 
-838 DGRGIRV
+838 
-845 SNNEPWYQDF
+845 
-855 YKENGRA
+855 
-862 PRKGELMDLAYRLTV
+862 
-877 GDASAPKIEGWA
+877 
-889 PASQEDID
+889 
-897 AMEGA
+897 
-902 KGQLDELNGYI
+902 
-913 QTLENIKDRMM
+913 
-924 QVDAAEIKGT
+924 
-934 AGLSPEAYSVY
+934 
-945 RQIMAQLKAIGG
+945 
-957 KQSRAA
+957 
-963 RMNALLFAHHADQFA
+963 
-978 RVMREKQGKENYTA
+978 
-992 MDYMQERFGLKNGGK
+992 
-1007 YMEEGEAL
+1007 
-1015 QQAARAGLN
+1015 
-1024 LDEHVNVVDL
+1024 
-1034 DVLTN
+1034 
-1039 DLKGKTDQDIL
+1039 
-1050 NYISKASL
+1050 
-1058 LPEVPTADFQA
+1058 
-1069 LVGLPKDSD
+1069 
-1078 SYGQRHLVRGNAN
+1078 
-1091 KSSDNRTARN
+1091 
-1101 ITLSNFADIAKNAV
+1101 
-1115 VVEIVPNTKK
+1115 
-1125 APLTGLKGKK
+1125 
-1135 RQVQKRKNQIS
+1135 
-1146 NYYRLMVPVRMNDH
+1146 
-1160 IKTLV
+1160 
-1165 IVAEEHDGVVSTG
+1165 
-1178 SVPVTAYEI
+1178 
-1187 YYAKKPPLAATPRP
+1187 
-1201 KTGVSAAEEEAP
+1201 
-1213 LTISIRDMLTGVKGA
+1213 
-1228 DGKVYAQSAVDVP
+1228 
-1241 SEQKES
+1241 
-1247 VRKQYEGTTQWMK
+1247 
-1260 APNGEDTNLTEE
+1260 
-1272 QWLAVR
+1272 
-1278 TPAFKEWFGDWEN
+1278 
-1291 DPANASKVIDEN
+1291 
-1303 GEPLVVYHGSDAN
+1303 
-1316 FDVFDRTKGR
+1316 
-1326 ENMDI
+1326 
-1331 QGMFFSPWELDS
+1331 
-1343 KGYGKNVRAF
+1343 
-1353 FLNIRKPAVN
+1353 
-1363 GKAYEAFRRYEGQNY
+1363 
-1378 AGIKARED
+1378 
-1386 LESSGYD
+1386 
-1393 GAINGDMED
+1393 
-1402 EDLEFVAFE
+1402 
-1411 PNQIKSAT
+1411 
-1419 ENSGAFSADD
+1419 
-1429 ANIYHQSAWHGTPH
+1429 
-1443 DFREF
+1443 
-1448 LLEMIGTGEGA
+1448 
-1459 QAHGW
+1459 
-1464 GLYFAKR
+1464 
-1471 RGVSERYKET
+1471 
-1481 LKRFVL
+1481 
-1487 PRMLYDGKDEHELE
+1487 
-1501 GDIKDAYNLIGGM
+1501 
-1514 INRKKEG
+1514 
-1521 VEDTESLKK
+1521 
-1530 SVSRVIQTIKK
+1530 
-1541 AAKRNRKE
+1541 
-1549 LADVEKAIAILK
+1549 
-1561 ENPNI
+1561 
-1566 SLEELEKNFDPNS
+1566 
-1579 SAALEIRT
+1579 
-1587 SSSARVIENLQNVQ
+1587 
-1601 EMLFDSIKMNDRHS
+1601 
-1615 DQVELL
+1615 
-1621 DLDKFSLENPGKLFK
+1621 
-1636 VEIPDD
+1636 
-1642 DVLLDEQK
+1642 
-1650 AFDKQPKFVHE
+1650 
-1661 KLEVLLEKEDM
+1661 
-1672 YSLLSDIGKKD
+1672 
-1683 SRFDDLSADYDD
+1683 
-1695 LLSLEDALSRGDD
+1695 
-1708 ISEWQ
+1708 
-1713 KEEAKEQRRAFE
+1713 
-1725 EKLTD
+1725 
-1730 LLDGATL
+1730 
-1737 AQVYLSKFKSGRE
+1737 
-1750 IYEVLSKR
+1750 
-1758 LGGDKAASLA
+1758 
-1768 LNEVGIKGI
+1768 
-1777 TYYGRR
+1777 
-1783 DGRCYVIFD
+1783 
-1792 DKAIQIIEK
+1792 
-1801 YHQQLQREV
+1801 
-1810 YGEISQENG
+1810 
-1819 KRIITLFEGANE
+1819 
-1831 STMLHEMGHMFL
+1831 
-1843 MDLDELAEMDE
+1843 
-1854 TSAKD
+1854 
-1859 QATVNEWAEWK
+1859 
-1870 PGAAEE
+1870 
-1876 YKDTDWKD
+1876 
-1884 EFWKYEQDIIAAEK
+1884 
-1898 SGDAVAIK
+1898 
-1906 SAKERWRQERFARGF
+1906 
-1921 EIYLHD
+1921 
-1927 GKAPSKALRGV
+1927 
-1938 FRKFK
+1938 
-1943 QFLRKL
+1943 
-1949 YKFVENVGGKP
+1949 
-1960 SAEVE
+1960 
-1965 AVMARMIASEEEIKA
+1965 
-1980 AELDER
+1980 
-1986 YRPIERLG
+1986 
-1994 GKETLENLLGKSIA
+1994 
-2008 ETYQKWLKE
+2008 
-2017 SREDAEDRL
+2017 
-2026 RAEVMKDLKKE
+2026 
-2037 AREEYNEK
+2037 
-2045 VEAER
+2045 
-2050 IRKREELESDPVYLA
+2050 
-2065 EMALKNG
+2065 
-2072 GKEAAAIIGNWFPS
+2072 
-2086 MQAYKEA
+2086 AYKEA
-2093 RAKRKSIETELTEYM
+2093 RAKRKSLETELTEYM

-2159 LDDRIQDAVKGVEDA
+2159 LDDRIQDAVKGALDA
-2174 LNDVPENTDLHA
+2174 LNDVPEDTDLRK
-2186 EQGGEA
+2186 EQDSEA

-2226 KEMQKKLQAFWNQ
+2226 KEIQKKLQAFWDQ
-2239 NYKKVRESLRKENKE
+2239 NYKKVRESLRKENKK

-2296 KEKQHARAVDKALS
+2296 KERQHARAVDKALS

-2387 VELGTLFE
+2387 VELGALFE

-2499 GIGEQMAILGQKGA
+2499 GIGEQLAILGQKGA

-2662 AFRIETSD
+2662 AFRVETSD

-2747 NIAFRIAARD
+2747 NIAFRVAARD

-2978 YMDPERMRES
+2978 YMNPERMRES
-2988 RYAALS
+2988 KYAALS

-3000 EQQRWEAKIKDRE
+3000 EQQRWETKIKDRE

-3285 AQAASTFTAA
+3285 AQATSTFTAA
-3295 QTGVTNTITDGI
+3295 STGVTNTITDGI

-3316 MMETDNYYDRDFRN
+3316 MMETDNYYDKDFRN

-3341 RAEEPPPKPE
+3341 RAEEPLPKPE

-3356 KKNTRSGR
+3356 KKNTRGAR

>member
-16 QEKRQEQEQERAAAE
+16 QEKRQAQEQERAAAE

-115 PVRIVADRATRPLR
+115 PVRIVADRTTRPLR

-142 GSEFAQDLRSTET
+142 GSEFAQDLRGTET
-155 FVNYFMTDEERLR
+155 FVNYFMTDEEKLR

-295 EEDTKTM
+295 EKDEKEM

-318 TSGPE
+318 SSGPE

-411 EGMFEGMRRPETGE
+411 EGMFEGLRRPETGE
-425 RYAEYRAMK
+425 RFAEYRAMK

-1429 ANIYHQSAWHGTPH
+1429 ANIYHQSAWHGTGAY
-1443 DFREF
+1443 FSRF
-1448 LLEMIGTGEGA
+1448 LLSLIGTGEGN

-1464 GLYFAKR
+1464 GLYFAEDR
-1471 RGVSERYKET
+1471 DTAEEYRYKLSSGGDGLIYYGET
-1481 LKRFVL
+1481 YEHINYVWTLVGDSNDAGGYIENDTGEAKAL
-1487 PRMLYDGKDEHELE
+1487 DEFYSFGNAEEAIASLQGELDEMREGLSDEELGELE
-1501 GDIKDAYNLIGGM
+1501 
-1514 INRKKEG
+1514 
-1521 VEDTESLKK
+1521 EDEEYQK
-1530 SVSRVIQTIKK
+1530 IQ
-1541 AAKRNRKE
+1541 E
-1549 LADVEKAIAILK
+1549 AIEILQSG
-1561 ENPNI
+1561 NI
-1566 SLEELEKNFDPNS
+1566 EE
-1579 SAALEIRT
+1579 
-1587 SSSARVIENLQNVQ
+1587 SSSGS
-1601 EMLFDSIKMNDRHS
+1601 LF
-1615 DQVELL
+1615 E
-1621 DLDKFSLENPGKLFK
+1621 
-1636 VEIPDD
+1636 VEIPDS
-1642 DVLLDEQK
+1642 DVLLNEDAYYDAQPEKVQRALDRLAEDLKNGNLPVIKMRDDYGDLVEYKREDKDEQF
-1650 AFDKQPKFVHE
+1650 AE
-1661 KLEVLLEKEDM
+1661 EYKEM
-1672 YSLLSDIGKKD
+1672 
-1683 SRFDDLSADYDD
+1683 A
-1695 LLSLEDALSRGDD
+1695 GDD
-1708 ISEWQ
+1708 IYE
-1713 KEEAKEQRRAFE
+1713 
-1725 EKLTD
+1725 
-1730 LLDGATL
+1730 
-1737 AQVYLSKFKSGRE
+1737 YLSRDPEYAS
-1750 IYEVLSKR
+1750 R
-1758 LGGDKAASLA
+1758 L
-1768 LNEVGIKGI
+1768 LNEYGIKGI
-1777 TYYGRR
+1777 TYYGQS
-1783 DGRCYVIFD
+1783 DGRCFVIFD
-1792 DKAIQIIEK
+1792 EDAIEIIDR
-1801 YHQQLQREV
+1801 YNQMIQREV

-1859 QATVNEWAEWK
+1859 RETVNEWAEWK

-1921 EIYLHD
+1921 EIYLRE
-1927 GKAPSKALRGV
+1927 GKSPSKALRGV
-1938 FRKFK
+1938 FRKF
-1943 QFLRKL
+1943 QMFLRKI
-1949 YKFVENVGGKP
+1949 YNFVKNVGGKP

-1965 AVMARMIASEEEIKA
+1965 GVMARMIASEEEIKA

-1994 GKETLENLLGKSIA
+1994 GKETLENLLGESIA

-2037 AREEYNEK
+2037 AREEYNKK
-2045 VEAER
+2045 VEEER
-2050 IRKREELESDPVYLA
+2050 VRKREELESDPVYLA

-2072 GKEAAAIIGNWFPS
+2072 GKEAEAIIGNWFPS
-2086 MQAYKEA
+2086 MEAYKEA
-2093 RAKRKSIETELTEYM
+2093 RAKRKSLETELTEYM

-2174 LNDVPENTDLHA
+2174 LNDVPEDTDLHA
-2186 EQGGEA
+2186 EQDGEA
-2192 MKKIMAAVQNLR
+2192 MKKIMAAVQHLR

-2215 RLEDMASASSK
+2215 RLEDMTRASTK

-2239 NYKKVRESLRKENKE
+2239 NYKNVRESLRRENEK

-2499 GIGEQMAILGQKGA
+2499 GIGEQLAILGQKGA

-2553 KELERILSAYSK
+2553 KELERILSSYSK

-2586 NILCLALNWGSE
+2586 NILCLALNWGTE

-2613 VQGVFA
+2613 VQGVFE

-2798 SDRAATA
+2798 DHAATA

-2988 RYAALS
+2988 KYAALS

-3172 SVFGKNLL
+3172 GVFGKNLL

-3295 QTGVTNTITDGI
+3295 STGVTNTITDGI

-3341 RAEEPPPKPE
+3341 RAEEPPTKPE

-3356 KKNTRSGR
+3356 KKNTRGAR

>member
-16 QEKRQEQEQERAAAE
+16 QEKRQAQEQERAAAE

-115 PVRIVADRATRPLR
+115 PVRIVADRTTRPLR
-129 SYIGSQIEQSADE
+129 SYIGNQIEQSADE
-142 GSEFAQDLRSTET
+142 GSEFAQDLRGTET
-155 FVNYFMTDEERLR
+155 FVNYFMTDEEKLR

-295 EEDTKTM
+295 EKDEKEM

-318 TSGPE
+318 SSGPE

-336 IMADATAAVT
+336 IMAEATAAAT

-355 GGGTLIGGVGGAGVG
+355 GGGTLIGGVGGAGAG

-378 MSARTGIITAARATF
+378 MSARTAITSAARATF

-411 EGMFEGMRRPETGE
+411 EGVFRGMAEPEIGARFEQ
-425 RYAEYRAMK
+425 YRAMK

-441 NTDDQARAYA
+441 LTDDQARAYA
-451 LVGGAINPAIEMM
+451 FVGGAANAAIETA
-464 NFGLVTKPLRG
+464 NFGLVAKQFRG

-481 EGADGYAEKAIRGIV
+481 EGAEGYAEKAIRGIV

-515 QIKDAL
+515 HIKDAL

-541 HNSIVASSDGRAADK
+541 HNSIVASSDGHAADK

-567 IVSGAEAFP
+567 IISGAEAFP

-597 QRLSSEKMRED
+597 QRLSSEKTRED

-642 KIIRAQ
+642 KIIRTQ

-661 ETALQN
+661 ETALQKQ
-667 ENGLAD
+667 NGLAD

-679 TAGIRDE
+679 AAGIRDE

-759 TNEWFPEAPEHASD
+759 TNEWFPEAPDHASD

-831 DIIQNGE
+831 DIVQNGE

-902 KGQLDELNGYI
+902 KGQLDELNDYI

-957 KQSRAA
+957 QQSRAA

-978 RVMREKQGKENYTA
+978 RVMREKEDKENYAA
-992 MDYMQERFGLKNGGK
+992 MDYMQERFGLRSGGK
-1007 YMEEGEAL
+1007 YTEEGTHQTAGQSAEARLARDESNWNALIDRYDAADKKKWKAKKDGKLFRVMDVPLVMQLINIPYDSLHVFGSFFAHSVNPKHKGMTLDILRQLPRKMADPLMIIRGNDAGSYVFVVELKDTNGATVVAPVEIGKDIKSTGGIVNVINSAFGKTAGKKGDKPSLKWFDKQFKANNVLYINKNKSIAWL
-1015 QQAARAGLN
+1015 QPYRNGSPAVAAISNALSKFIVSGVGQNVKTEVDLEAAKKENPGFYQMFWTESEKFNHRVVDIQFIEVDEKQALKSPNIGIRHDDNVYQLGDELENSHDWPEGNWTETELDGACAIDVADACSYDS
-1024 LDEHVNVVDL
+1024 LDELKEMAIRRLNDSNEYLNENVYL
-1034 DVLTN
+1034 ISGTSHEYGN
-1039 DLKGKTDQDIL
+1039 DPNEVIL
-1050 NYISKASL
+1050 RN
-1058 LPEVPTADFQA
+1058 PEVIGI
-1069 LVGLPKDSD
+1069 LK
-1078 SYGQRHLVRGNAN
+1078 LVRW
-1091 KSSDNRTARN
+1091 DE
-1101 ITLSNFADIAKNAV
+1101 LS
-1115 VVEIVPNTKK
+1115 EEEQEQYR
-1125 APLTGLKGKK
+1125 K
-1135 RQVQKRKNQIS
+1135 RQEEMSDEEAAEVDE
-1146 NYYRLMVPVRMNDH
+1146 VD
-1160 IKTLV
+1160 
-1165 IVAEEHDGVVSTG
+1165 EEHN
-1178 SVPVTAYEI
+1178 
-1187 YYAKKPPLAATPRP
+1187 
-1201 KTGVSAAEEEAP
+1201 
-1213 LTISIRDMLTGVKGA
+1213 KG
-1228 DGKVYAQSAVDVP
+1228 
-1241 SEQKES
+1241 
-1247 VRKQYEGTTQWMK
+1247 
-1260 APNGEDTNLTEE
+1260 
-1272 QWLAVR
+1272 
-1278 TPAFKEWFGDWEN
+1278 FKF
-1291 DPANASKVIDEN
+1291 
-1303 GEPLVVYHGSDAN
+1303 
-1316 FDVFDRTKGR
+1316 T
-1326 ENMDI
+1326 
-1331 QGMFFSPWELDS
+1331 
-1343 KGYGKNVRAF
+1343 
-1353 FLNIRKPAVN
+1353 
-1363 GKAYEAFRRYEGQNY
+1363 
-1378 AGIKARED
+1378 
-1386 LESSGYD
+1386 
-1393 GAINGDMED
+1393 
-1402 EDLEFVAFE
+1402 
-1411 PNQIKSAT
+1411 
-1419 ENSGAFSADD
+1419 
-1429 ANIYHQSAWHGTPH
+1429 
-1443 DFREF
+1443 
-1448 LLEMIGTGEGA
+1448 
-1459 QAHGW
+1459 
-1464 GLYFAKR
+1464 
-1471 RGVSERYKET
+1471 
-1481 LKRFVL
+1481 
-1487 PRMLYDGKDEHELE
+1487 YDGKDAGELS
-1501 GDIKDAYNLIGGM
+1501 GDILEALEILDRQPKAH
-1514 INRKKEG
+1514 
-1521 VEDTESLKK
+1521 DTESLREKYRERLVSGERTVEFDKK
-1530 SVSRVIQTIKK
+1530 K
-1541 AAKRNRKE
+1541 
-1549 LADVEKAIAILK
+1549 LANVNKAISMLK
-1561 ENPNI
+1561 KNPNTTN
-1566 SLEELEKNFDPNS
+1566 EEFAKEFHPDSYIMLTINYPSSDGLAADLAYEKEGIQKSIDMS
-1579 SAALEIRT
+1579 QH
-1587 SSSARVIENLQNVQ
+1587 RV
-1601 EMLFDSIKMNDRHS
+1601 
-1615 DQVELL
+1615 
-1621 DLDKFSLENPGKLFK
+1621 
-1636 VEIPDD
+1636 
-1642 DVLLDEQK
+1642 DVLKKIDP
-1650 AFDKQPKFVHE
+1650 DKLQWKE
-1661 KLEVLLEKEDM
+1661 RDAEVF
-1672 YSLLSDIGKKD
+1672 
-1683 SRFDDLSADYDD
+1683 R
-1695 LLSLEDALSRGDD
+1695 
-1708 ISEWQ
+1708 
-1713 KEEAKEQRRAFE
+1713 
-1725 EKLTD
+1725 
-1730 LLDGATL
+1730 
-1737 AQVYLSKFKSGRE
+1737 
-1750 IYEVLSKR
+1750 
-1758 LGGDKAASLA
+1758 
-1768 LNEVGIKGI
+1768 
-1777 TYYGRR
+1777 
-1783 DGRCYVIFD
+1783 
-1792 DKAIQIIEK
+1792 
-1801 YHQQLQREV
+1801 QQLQREV

-2174 LNDVPENTDLHA
+2174 LNDVPEDTDLRK
-2186 EQGGEA
+2186 EQDGEA

-2215 RLEDMASASSK
+2215 RLEEMTRATSK

-2239 NYKKVRESLRKENKE
+2239 NYKKVRESIRKENKE

-2387 VELGTLFE
+2387 VELGALFE

-2401 DMDADAPT
+2401 DMDADTPT

-2428 EFSQAVNM
+2428 EFTQAVNM

-2499 GIGEQMAILGQKGA
+2499 GIGEQLAILGQKGA

-2650 LNGSHLGKVPAS
+2650 LNGSYLGKVPAS
-2662 AFRIETSD
+2662 AFRVETSD

-2922 AYKNAFPEMLAE
+2922 SYKNAFPEMLAE
-2934 INRENEENKRAYQEA
+2934 VNRENEENKRAYQEA

-2978 YMDPERMRES
+2978 YMNPERMRES
-2988 RYAALS
+2988 KYAALS

-3000 EQQRWEAKIKDRE
+3000 EQQRWETKIKDRE

-3101 YDAHGYKYMHVWM
+3101 YDAHGYKYMHIWM

-3295 QTGVTNTITDGI
+3295 STGVTNTITDGI

-3316 MMETDNYYDRDFRN
+3316 MMETDNYYDKDFRN

-3351 KPKKP
+3351 KPKRP

>member
-129 SYIGSQIEQSADE
+129 SYIGSRIEQSADE

-179 SADSFID
+179 SADSFMD

-318 TSGPE
+318 SSGPE

-336 IMADATAAVT
+336 IMAEATAAAT

-355 GGGTLIGGVGGAGVG
+355 GGGTLIGGVGGAGAG

-481 EGADGYAEKAIRGIV
+481 EGAEGYAEKAIRGIV

-502 IGKRESVAAFAKN
+502 IGKSESVVAFAKN
-515 QIKDAL
+515 HIKDAL

-597 QRLSSEKMRED
+597 QRLSSEKTRED

-661 ETALQN
+661 ETALQK

-679 TAGIRDE
+679 AAGIRDE

-759 TNEWFPEAPEHASD
+759 TNEWFPEAPDHASD

-902 KGQLDELNGYI
+902 KGQLDELNDYI

-957 KQSRAA
+957 QQSRAA

-978 RVMREKQGKENYTA
+978 RVMREKQGNENYTA
-992 MDYMQERFGLKNGGK
+992 MDYMQERFGLRSGGK
-1007 YMEEGEAL
+1007 YTEEGDAL

-1024 LDEHVNVVDL
+1024 LDEQVHVVDL

-1039 DLKGKTDQDIL
+1039 NLKGKTDQDIL

-1091 KSSDNRTARN
+1091 RSSDNRTARN

-1115 VVEIVPNTKK
+1115 VVEVVPNAKK

-1135 RQVQKRKNQIS
+1135 RQAQKRKNQIS
-1146 NYYRLMVPVRMNDH
+1146 NYYRIMVPVQMNGH

-1213 LTISIRDMLTGVKGA
+1213 LTISIRDMLTGVKDA
-1228 DGKVYAQSAVDVP
+1228 DGNVYA
-1241 SEQKES
+1241 
-1247 VRKQYEGTTQWMK
+1247 
-1260 APNGEDTNLTEE
+1260 
-1272 QWLAVR
+1272 
-1278 TPAFKEWFGDWEN
+1278 
-1291 DPANASKVIDEN
+1291 
-1303 GEPLVVYHGSDAN
+1303 
-1316 FDVFDRTKGR
+1316 
-1326 ENMDI
+1326 
-1331 QGMFFSPWELDS
+1331 
-1343 KGYGKNVRAF
+1343 
-1353 FLNIRKPAVN
+1353 
-1363 GKAYEAFRRYEGQNY
+1363 
-1378 AGIKARED
+1378 
-1386 LESSGYD
+1386 
-1393 GAINGDMED
+1393 
-1402 EDLEFVAFE
+1402 
-1411 PNQIKSAT
+1411 
-1419 ENSGAFSADD
+1419 
-1429 ANIYHQSAWHGTPH
+1429 QSAWHGTPH

-1481 LKRFVL
+1481 LKRSVL
-1487 PRMLYDGKDEHELE
+1487 PRMLYDGKDGHELE
-1501 GDIKDAYNLIGGM
+1501 GDIKDVYNLIGGM

-1601 EMLFDSIKMNDRHS
+1601 EMLFDSIKMDDRRS

-1650 AFDKQPKFVHE
+1650 AFDKQPKFVQE
-1661 KLEVLLEKEDM
+1661 KLEELFADSDRKQKEHLAE
-1672 YSLLSDIGKKD
+1672 SIRRSEERIK
-1683 SRFDDLSADYDD
+1683 DYD
-1695 LLSLEDALSRGDD
+1695 LVLNENASVEERQAAAERLIQSGVVYEIPLERALDPEYRRDFELGR
-1708 ISEWQ
+1708 ENAEYY
-1713 KEEAKEQRRAFE
+1713 KEGYE
-1725 EKLTD
+1725 EKLKNYETI
-1730 LLDGATL
+1730 LKTYRNGGAL
-1737 AQVYLSKFKSGRE
+1737 YESLSS
-1750 IYEVLSKR
+1750 S
-1758 LGGDKAASLA
+1758 LGSDKAASLA

-1792 DKAIQIIEK
+1792 DKAISIIEK
-1801 YHQQLQREV
+1801 YNQEMQREV
-1810 YGEISQENG
+1810 YGEFSKEDG
-1819 KRIITLFEGANE
+1819 KKIITLFEGANE
-1831 STMLHEMGHMFL
+1831 STMLHEMGHLFL
-1843 MDLDELAEMDE
+1843 SDLDNLAEIDE
-1854 TSAKD
+1854 ASAKD

-1965 AVMARMIASEEEIKA
+1965 AVMSRMIASEEEIKA

-2017 SREDAEDRL
+2017 SRDDAEDRL

-2050 IRKREELESDPVYLA
+2050 TRKREELESDPVYLA

-2093 RAKRKSIETELTEYM
+2093 RAKRKSLETELTEYM

-2174 LNDVPENTDLHA
+2174 LNDVPEDTDLRK
-2186 EQGGEA
+2186 EQDGEA

-2215 RLEDMASASSK
+2215 RLEEMTRATSK

-2296 KEKQHARAVDKALS
+2296 KERQHARAVDKALS

-2321 EQQALAAACAYEA
+2321 EQQALAAACAYQA

-2387 VELGTLFE
+2387 IELGALFE

-2428 EFSQAVNM
+2428 EFTQAVNM

-2489 GYSDWLAKVP
+2489 GYSDWLAKIP
-2499 GIGEQMAILGQKGA
+2499 GIGEQLAILGQKGA
-2513 MPLIK
+2513 MPLMK

-2538 ERAQMREAELLGQSQ
+2538 ERAQMREAELLGKSQ

-2586 NILCLALNWGSE
+2586 NILCLALNWGTE

-2619 KHMTERDW
+2619 KYMTERDW

-2697 VEDQAQKTLAGAR
+2697 IEDQAQKTLAGAR

-2821 MGWRLWPV
+2821 MGWRLWPD

-2922 AYKNAFPEMLAE
+2922 AYKNAFPEMLVG

-3341 RAEEPPPKPE
+3341 RAEEPLPKPE

>member
-115 PVRIVADRATRPLR
+115 PVRIVADRTTRPLR

-142 GSEFAQDLRSTET
+142 GSEFAQDLRGTET
-155 FVNYFMTDEERLR
+155 FVNYFMTDEEKLR

-318 TSGPE
+318 SSGPE

-378 MSARTGIITAARATF
+378 MSARTAITSAARATF

-441 NTDDQARAYA
+441 LTDDQARAYA
-451 LVGGAINPAIEMM
+451 LVGGAANAAIETA
-464 NFGLVTKPLRG
+464 NFGLVAKQFRG

-481 EGADGYAEKAIRGIV
+481 EGAEGYAEKAIRGIV

-502 IGKRESVAAFAKN
+502 IGKSESVVAFAKN
-515 QIKDAL
+515 HIKDAL

-597 QRLSSEKMRED
+597 QRLSSEKTRED

-661 ETALQN
+661 ETALQK

-679 TAGIRDE
+679 AAGIRDE

-978 RVMREKQGKENYTA
+978 RVMREKQGNENYTA
-992 MDYMQERFGLKNGGK
+992 MDYMQERFGLKSGGK
-1007 YMEEGEAL
+1007 YTEEGTHQTAGQSAEERLARDESNWNALIDRYDAADKKKWKAKKDGKLFRVMDVPLVMQLINIPYDSLHVFGSFFAHSVNPKHKGMTLDILRQLPRKMADPLMIIRGNDAGSYVFVVELKDTNGATVVAPVEIGKDIKSTGGIVNVINSAFGKTAGKKGDKPSLKWFDKQFKANNVLYINKNKSIAWLQPYRNGSPAVAAISNALSKFIVSGVGQNVKTEVDLEAAKKENPGFY
-1015 QQAARAGLN
+1015 QMFWTESEKFNHRVVDIQFIEVDEKQALKSPNIGIRHDDNVYQLGDELENSHDWPEGNWTETELDGACAIDVADACSYDS
-1024 LDEHVNVVDL
+1024 LDELKEMAIKRLNDSNEYLNENVYL
-1034 DVLTN
+1034 ISGTSHEYGN
-1039 DLKGKTDQDIL
+1039 DPNEVIL
-1050 NYISKASL
+1050 RN
-1058 LPEVPTADFQA
+1058 PEVIGI
-1069 LVGLPKDSD
+1069 LK
-1078 SYGQRHLVRGNAN
+1078 LVRW
-1091 KSSDNRTARN
+1091 DE
-1101 ITLSNFADIAKNAV
+1101 LS
-1115 VVEIVPNTKK
+1115 EEEQEQYR
-1125 APLTGLKGKK
+1125 K
-1135 RQVQKRKNQIS
+1135 RQEEMSDEEAAEVDE
-1146 NYYRLMVPVRMNDH
+1146 VD
-1160 IKTLV
+1160 
-1165 IVAEEHDGVVSTG
+1165 EEHN
-1178 SVPVTAYEI
+1178 
-1187 YYAKKPPLAATPRP
+1187 
-1201 KTGVSAAEEEAP
+1201 
-1213 LTISIRDMLTGVKGA
+1213 KG
-1228 DGKVYAQSAVDVP
+1228 
-1241 SEQKES
+1241 
-1247 VRKQYEGTTQWMK
+1247 
-1260 APNGEDTNLTEE
+1260 
-1272 QWLAVR
+1272 
-1278 TPAFKEWFGDWEN
+1278 FKF
-1291 DPANASKVIDEN
+1291 
-1303 GEPLVVYHGSDAN
+1303 
-1316 FDVFDRTKGR
+1316 T
-1326 ENMDI
+1326 
-1331 QGMFFSPWELDS
+1331 
-1343 KGYGKNVRAF
+1343 
-1353 FLNIRKPAVN
+1353 
-1363 GKAYEAFRRYEGQNY
+1363 
-1378 AGIKARED
+1378 
-1386 LESSGYD
+1386 
-1393 GAINGDMED
+1393 
-1402 EDLEFVAFE
+1402 
-1411 PNQIKSAT
+1411 
-1419 ENSGAFSADD
+1419 
-1429 ANIYHQSAWHGTPH
+1429 
-1443 DFREF
+1443 
-1448 LLEMIGTGEGA
+1448 
-1459 QAHGW
+1459 
-1464 GLYFAKR
+1464 
-1471 RGVSERYKET
+1471 
-1481 LKRFVL
+1481 
-1487 PRMLYDGKDEHELE
+1487 YDGKDAGELS
-1501 GDIKDAYNLIGGM
+1501 GDILEALEILDRQPKAH
-1514 INRKKEG
+1514 
-1521 VEDTESLKK
+1521 DTESLREKYRERLVSGERTVEFDKK
-1530 SVSRVIQTIKK
+1530 Q
-1541 AAKRNRKE
+1541 
-1549 LADVEKAIAILK
+1549 LANVNKAISMLKKNPNTTNEEFAKEFHPDSFIMSTINYPSSEGLAADLAYEKEGILK
-1561 ENPNI
+1561 SIEM
-1566 SLEELEKNFDPNS
+1566 DQH
-1579 SAALEIRT
+1579 
-1587 SSSARVIENLQNVQ
+1587 RV
-1601 EMLFDSIKMNDRHS
+1601 
-1615 DQVELL
+1615 
-1621 DLDKFSLENPGKLFK
+1621 
-1636 VEIPDD
+1636 
-1642 DVLLDEQK
+1642 DVLRKIDP
-1650 AFDKQPKFVHE
+1650 D
-1661 KLEVLLEKEDM
+1661 KLEWKE
-1672 YSLLSDIGKKD
+1672 
-1683 SRFDDLSADYDD
+1683 R
-1695 LLSLEDALSRGDD
+1695 DAETFR
-1708 ISEWQ
+1708 
-1713 KEEAKEQRRAFE
+1713 
-1725 EKLTD
+1725 
-1730 LLDGATL
+1730 
-1737 AQVYLSKFKSGRE
+1737 
-1750 IYEVLSKR
+1750 
-1758 LGGDKAASLA
+1758 
-1768 LNEVGIKGI
+1768 
-1777 TYYGRR
+1777 
-1783 DGRCYVIFD
+1783 
-1792 DKAIQIIEK
+1792 
-1801 YHQQLQREV
+1801 QQLQREV

-2118 ILQARL
+2118 ILQSRL

-2174 LNDVPENTDLHA
+2174 LNDVPEDTDLRK
-2186 EQGGEA
+2186 EQDGEA

-2215 RLEDMASASSK
+2215 RLEEMTRATSK

-2387 VELGTLFE
+2387 VELGALFE

-2428 EFSQAVNM
+2428 EFTQAVNM

-2499 GIGEQMAILGQKGA
+2499 GIGEQLAILGQKGA

-2586 NILCLALNWGSE
+2586 NILCLALNWGTE

-2662 AFRIETSD
+2662 AFRVETSD

-2888 LFDPTYTP
+2888 LFDPTYKP

-2934 INRENEENKRAYQEA
+2934 VNRENEENKRAYQEA

-2978 YMDPERMRES
+2978 YMNPERMRES
-2988 RYAALS
+2988 KYAALS

-3000 EQQRWEAKIKDRE
+3000 EQQRWETKIKDRE

-3162 EEVSDYERFM
+3162 EEASDYERFM

-3295 QTGVTNTITDGI
+3295 STGVTNTITDGI

-3356 KKNTRSGR
+3356 KKNMRSGR

>member
-115 PVRIVADRATRPLR
+115 PVRIVADRTTRPLR

-142 GSEFAQDLRSTET
+142 GSEFAQDLRGTET
-155 FVNYFMTDEERLR
+155 FVNYFMTDEEKLR

-318 TSGPE
+318 SSGPE

-336 IMADATAAVT
+336 IMAEATAAAT

-355 GGGTLIGGVGGAGVG
+355 GGGTLIGGVGGAGAG

-475 LNLLGK
+475 LNLFGK
-481 EGADGYAEKAIRGIV
+481 EGAEGYAGKAIRGIV

-515 QIKDAL
+515 HIKDAL

-533 QSLSDDLI
+533 QSISDDLI

-597 QRLSSEKMRED
+597 QRLSSEKTRED

-661 ETALQN
+661 ETALQK

-679 TAGIRDE
+679 AAGIRDE

-759 TNEWFPEAPEHASD
+759 TNEWFPEAPDHASD

-831 DIIQNGE
+831 DIVQNGE

-902 KGQLDELNGYI
+902 KGQLDELNDYI
-913 QTLENIKDRMM
+913 KTLENIKDRMM

-957 KQSRAA
+957 QQSRAA

-978 RVMREKQGKENYTA
+978 RVMREKQGNENYTA
-992 MDYMQERFGLKNGGK
+992 MDYMQERFGLRSGGK
-1007 YMEEGEAL
+1007 YTEEGDAL

-1024 LDEHVNVVDL
+1024 LDEQVHVVDL

-1039 DLKGKTDQDIL
+1039 DLKGKSDKEIIA
-1050 NYISKASL
+1050 YISKLSRTE
-1058 LPEVPTADFQA
+1058 PIPVADFKA
-1069 LVGLPKDSD
+1069 LVGLPEDND
-1078 SYGQRHLVRGNAN
+1078 RYGQRHLIRGKAN
-1091 KSSDNRTARN
+1091 QSAANRAARN
-1101 ITLSNFADIAKNAV
+1101 TVLSNFRDVVQHAV
-1115 VVEIVPNTKK
+1115 VVEVVPNKK
-1125 APLTGLKGKK
+1125 KKSLHGLQGAKW
-1135 RQVQKRKNQIS
+1135 RNQKRKNEVE
-1146 NYYRLMVPVRMNDH
+1146 NYYRLMVPVRINGR
-1160 IKTLV
+1160 IRTLV
-1165 IVAEEHDGVVSTG
+1165 IVAEERNGVVSSPT
-1178 SVPVTAYEI
+1178 SVKVYEI
-1187 YYAKKPPLAATPRP
+1187 YYAKKHPLATAPITETSS
-1201 KTGVSAAEEEAP
+1201 KAGAKAGVSVAEEDA
-1213 LTISIRDMLTGVKGA
+1213 LSTISIRDMLTGVKDA
-1228 DGKVYAQSAVDVP
+1228 DG
-1241 SEQKES
+1241 
-1247 VRKQYEGTTQWMK
+1247 
-1260 APNGEDTNLTEE
+1260 NLYVQPKKIET
-1272 QWLAVR
+1272 
-1278 TPAFKEWFGDWEN
+1278 
-1291 DPANASKVIDEN
+1291 
-1303 GEPLVVYHGSDAN
+1303 
-1316 FDVFDRTKGR
+1316 
-1326 ENMDI
+1326 
-1331 QGMFFSPWELDS
+1331 
-1343 KGYGKNVRAF
+1343 
-1353 FLNIRKPAVN
+1353 
-1363 GKAYEAFRRYEGQNY
+1363 
-1378 AGIKARED
+1378 
-1386 LESSGYD
+1386 LE
-1393 GAINGDMED
+1393 
-1402 EDLEFVAFE
+1402 
-1411 PNQIKSAT
+1411 
-1419 ENSGAFSADD
+1419 
-1429 ANIYHQSAWHGTPH
+1429 QSAWHGTPH

-1448 LLEMIGTGEGA
+1448 LLSMIGTGEGA

-1464 GLYFAKR
+1464 GLYFAQDRK
-1471 RGVSERYKET
+1471 VSQGYKERLSVKGIT
-1481 LKRFVL
+1481 
-1487 PRMLYDGKDEHELE
+1487 YDGKDVSEFPYHIRSELN
-1501 GDIKDAYNLIGGM
+1501 DIKNNKGAHTIDEYLQKRISSLSEEVADYEKQLAILQRAMDFCDEHPRDPALGNTEFWKILDGFNEDDKRVAHQRLAAKQAFQEEKVPLREAYN
-1514 INRKKEG
+1514 
-1521 VEDTESLKK
+1521 
-1530 SVSRVIQTIKK
+1530 VIQDVYMGWTGLVSTEREALQWLKNLDVDKLEIKK
-1541 AAKRNRKE
+1541 
-1549 LADVEKAIAILK
+1549 LG
-1561 ENPNI
+1561 
-1566 SLEELEKNFDPNS
+1566 SLFE
-1579 SAALEIRT
+1579 
-1587 SSSARVIENLQNVQ
+1587 
-1601 EMLFDSIKMNDRHS
+1601 
-1615 DQVELL
+1615 
-1621 DLDKFSLENPGKLFK
+1621 

-1650 AFDKQPKFVHE
+1650 PFDEQPKFVQE
-1661 KLEVLLEKEDM
+1661 KLEELFADSDRKQKEHLAE
-1672 YSLLSDIGKKD
+1672 SIRRSEERIK
-1683 SRFDDLSADYDD
+1683 DYD
-1695 LLSLEDALSRGDD
+1695 LVLNENASVEERQAAAERLIQSGVVYEIPLERALDPEYRRDFELGR
-1708 ISEWQ
+1708 ENAEYY
-1713 KEEAKEQRRAFE
+1713 KEGYE
-1725 EKLTD
+1725 EKLKNYETI
-1730 LLDGATL
+1730 LKTYRNGGAL
-1737 AQVYLSKFKSGRE
+1737 YESLSS
-1750 IYEVLSKR
+1750 S
-1758 LGGDKAASLA
+1758 LGSDKAASLA

-1777 TYYGRR
+1777 AYDGQR

-1792 DKAIQIIEK
+1792 DKAISIIEK

-1810 YGEISQENG
+1810 YGEISQEEG

-1843 MDLDELAEMDE
+1843 MDLDDLAEMDE

-1876 YKDTDWKD
+1876 YRDTDWKD
-1884 EFWKYEQDIIAAEK
+1884 EFWKYERDIIAAEK

-1965 AVMARMIASEEEIKA
+1965 AVMSRMIASEEEIKA

-2017 SREDAEDRL
+2017 SRDDAEDRL

-2050 IRKREELESDPVYLA
+2050 TRKREELESDPVYLA

-2086 MQAYKEA
+2086 MEAYKEA
-2093 RAKRKSIETELTEYM
+2093 RAKRKSLETELTEYM

-2159 LDDRIQDAVKGVEDA
+2159 LDDRIQDAVKDALDA
-2174 LNDVPENTDLHA
+2174 LNDVPEDTDLRK
-2186 EQGGEA
+2186 EQDSEA

-2226 KEMQKKLQAFWNQ
+2226 KEIQKKLQAFWDQ
-2239 NYKKVRESLRKENKE
+2239 NYKKVRESLRKENKK

-2296 KEKQHARAVDKALS
+2296 KERQHARAVDKALS

-2489 GYSDWLAKVP
+2489 GYSDWLAKIP
-2499 GIGEQMAILGQKGA
+2499 GIGEQLAILGQKGA
-2513 MPLIK
+2513 MPLMK

-2821 MGWRLWPV
+2821 MGWRLWPD

-2994 DQELIE
+2994 DQGLIE

-3285 AQAASTFTAA
+3285 AQATSTFTAA
-3295 QTGVTNTITDGI
+3295 STGVTNTITDGI

-3316 MMETDNYYDRDFRN
+3316 MMETDNYYDKDFRN

-3356 KKNTRSGR
+3356 KKNTRGAR

>member
-115 PVRIVADRATRPLR
+115 PVRIVADRTTRPLR
-129 SYIGSQIEQSADE
+129 SYIGSRIEQSADE

-295 EEDTKTM
+295 EEDTKKI

-318 TSGPE
+318 ASGPE
-323 MLQSVREGIRDGL
+323 MLQSAREGIRDGL
-336 IMADATAAVT
+336 IMAEATAAT
-346 AAAGTAIEP
+346 SAAAGTAIEP

-451 LVGGAINPAIEMM
+451 LVGGAINPAIEMV

-475 LNLLGK
+475 LNLFGK
-481 EGADGYAEKAIRGIV
+481 EGAEGYAGKAIRGIV

-502 IGKRESVAAFAKN
+502 IGKRESVATFAKN
-515 QIKDAL
+515 HIKDAL

-541 HNSIVASSDGRAADK
+541 HNRIVDASDGRATDK

-567 IVSGAEAFP
+567 IISGAEAFP

-597 QRLSSEKMRED
+597 QRLSSEKTRED

-661 ETALQN
+661 ETALQK

-679 TAGIRDE
+679 AAGIRDE

-759 TNEWFPEAPEHASD
+759 TNEWFPEAPDHASD

-831 DIIQNGE
+831 DIVQNGE

-902 KGQLDELNGYI
+902 KGQLDELNDYI

-957 KQSRAA
+957 QQSRAA

-978 RVMREKQGKENYTA
+978 RVMREKEGKENYTA
-992 MDYMQERFGLKNGGK
+992 MDYMQERFGLRSGGK
-1007 YMEEGEAL
+1007 YTEEGIHQTAGQSAEARLARDESNWNALIDRYDAADKKKWKAKKDGKLFRVMDVPLVMQLINIPYDSLHVFGSFFAHSVNPKHKGMTLDILRQLPRKMADPLMIIRGNDAGSYVFVVELKDTNGATVVAPVEIGKDIKSTGGIVNVINSAFGKTAGKKGDKPSLKWFDKQFKANNVLYINKNKSIAWL
-1015 QQAARAGLN
+1015 QPYRNGSPAVAAISNALSKFIVSGVGQNVKTEVDLEAAKKENPGFYQMFWTESEKFNHRVVDIQFIEVDEKQALKSPNIGIRHDDNVYQLGDELENSHDWPEGNWTETELDGACAIDVADVCSYDS
-1024 LDEHVNVVDL
+1024 LDELKETAIRRLNDSNEYLNENVYL
-1034 DVLTN
+1034 ISGTSHEYGN
-1039 DLKGKTDQDIL
+1039 DPNEVIL
-1050 NYISKASL
+1050 RN
-1058 LPEVPTADFQA
+1058 PEVIGI
-1069 LVGLPKDSD
+1069 LK
-1078 SYGQRHLVRGNAN
+1078 LVRWDELSEEEQEQYRKRQEEMSDEEAAEVDEVDEEHN
-1091 KSSDNRTARN
+1091 K
-1101 ITLSNFADIAKNAV
+1101 
-1115 VVEIVPNTKK
+1115 
-1125 APLTGLKGKK
+1125 GLKF
-1135 RQVQKRKNQIS
+1135 
-1146 NYYRLMVPVRMNDH
+1146 
-1160 IKTLV
+1160 T
-1165 IVAEEHDGVVSTG
+1165 
-1178 SVPVTAYEI
+1178 
-1187 YYAKKPPLAATPRP
+1187 
-1201 KTGVSAAEEEAP
+1201 
-1213 LTISIRDMLTGVKGA
+1213 
-1228 DGKVYAQSAVDVP
+1228 
-1241 SEQKES
+1241 
-1247 VRKQYEGTTQWMK
+1247 
-1260 APNGEDTNLTEE
+1260 
-1272 QWLAVR
+1272 
-1278 TPAFKEWFGDWEN
+1278 
-1291 DPANASKVIDEN
+1291 
-1303 GEPLVVYHGSDAN
+1303 
-1316 FDVFDRTKGR
+1316 
-1326 ENMDI
+1326 
-1331 QGMFFSPWELDS
+1331 
-1343 KGYGKNVRAF
+1343 
-1353 FLNIRKPAVN
+1353 
-1363 GKAYEAFRRYEGQNY
+1363 
-1378 AGIKARED
+1378 
-1386 LESSGYD
+1386 
-1393 GAINGDMED
+1393 
-1402 EDLEFVAFE
+1402 
-1411 PNQIKSAT
+1411 
-1419 ENSGAFSADD
+1419 
-1429 ANIYHQSAWHGTPH
+1429 
-1443 DFREF
+1443 
-1448 LLEMIGTGEGA
+1448 
-1459 QAHGW
+1459 
-1464 GLYFAKR
+1464 
-1471 RGVSERYKET
+1471 
-1481 LKRFVL
+1481 
-1487 PRMLYDGKDEHELE
+1487 YDGKDAGELS
-1501 GDIKDAYNLIGGM
+1501 GDILEALEILDRQPKAH
-1514 INRKKEG
+1514 
-1521 VEDTESLKK
+1521 DTESLREKYRERLVSGERTVEFDKK
-1530 SVSRVIQTIKK
+1530 Q
-1541 AAKRNRKE
+1541 
-1549 LADVEKAIAILK
+1549 LANVNKAISMLK
-1561 ENPNI
+1561 KNPNTTN
-1566 SLEELEKNFDPNS
+1566 EEFAKEFHPDSYIMLTINYPS
-1579 SAALEIRT
+1579 SDGLAA
-1587 SSSARVIENLQNVQ
+1587 
-1601 EMLFDSIKMNDRHS
+1601 
-1615 DQVELL
+1615 
-1621 DLDKFSLENPGKLFK
+1621 DL
-1636 VEIPDD
+1636 
-1642 DVLLDEQK
+1642 
-1650 AFDKQPKFVHE
+1650 AY
-1661 KLEVLLEKEDM
+1661 EKEGIQKSIDM
-1672 YSLLSDIGKKD
+1672 SQHRVNVLKKID
-1683 SRFDDLSADYDD
+1683 PDKLQWKER
-1695 LLSLEDALSRGDD
+1695 DA
-1708 ISEWQ
+1708 
-1713 KEEAKEQRRAFE
+1713 
-1725 EKLTD
+1725 
-1730 LLDGATL
+1730 
-1737 AQVYLSKFKSGRE
+1737 
-1750 IYEVLSKR
+1750 EVFR
-1758 LGGDKAASLA
+1758 
-1768 LNEVGIKGI
+1768 
-1777 TYYGRR
+1777 
-1783 DGRCYVIFD
+1783 
-1792 DKAIQIIEK
+1792 
-1801 YHQQLQREV
+1801 QQLQREV

-1819 KRIITLFEGANE
+1819 KKIITLFEGANE
-1831 STMLHEMGHMFL
+1831 STMLHEMGHLFL
-1843 MDLDELAEMDE
+1843 TDLDKLAEMDE

-1859 QATVNEWAEWK
+1859 REIVNEWAEWK
-1870 PGAAEE
+1870 PDAADE
-1876 YKDTDWKD
+1876 YKDTPWAE
-1884 EFWKYEQDIIAAEK
+1884 EFRQHEAAIIAAEK

-1906 SAKERWRQERFARGF
+1906 SARDRWRQERFARGF
-1921 EIYLHD
+1921 EIYLRE
-1927 GKAPSKALRGV
+1927 GKSPSKALRGV
-1938 FRKFK
+1938 FRKF
-1943 QFLRKL
+1943 QMFLRKI
-1949 YKFVENVGGKP
+1949 YNFVKNVGGKP

-2086 MQAYKEA
+2086 MEAYKET
-2093 RAKRKSIETELTEYM
+2093 RAKRKSLETELTEYM

-2174 LNDVPENTDLHA
+2174 LNDVPEDTDLRK
-2186 EQGGEA
+2186 EQDGEA

-2215 RLEDMASASSK
+2215 RLEDITRATSK

-2239 NYKKVRESLRKENKE
+2239 NYKSVRESLRRENEK

-2296 KEKQHARAVDKALS
+2296 KERQHARAVDKALS

-2387 VELGTLFE
+2387 VELGALFE

-2499 GIGEQMAILGQKGA
+2499 GIGEQLAILGQKGA

-2662 AFRIETSD
+2662 AFRVETSD

-2821 MGWRLWPV
+2821 MGWRSWPV

-2934 INRENEENKRAYQEA
+2934 VNRENEENKRAYQEA

-2978 YMDPERMRES
+2978 YMNPERMRES
-2988 RYAALS
+2988 KYAALS

-3000 EQQRWEAKIKDRE
+3000 EQQRWETKIKDRE

-3285 AQAASTFTAA
+3285 AQATSTFTAA
-3295 QTGVTNTITDGI
+3295 STGVTNTITDGI

-3316 MMETDNYYDRDFRN
+3316 MMETDNYYDKDFRN

-3341 RAEEPPPKPE
+3341 RAEEPLPKPE

-3356 KKNTRSGR
+3356 KKNTRGAR

>member
-1 MAFDLEGYLSDANAR
+1 MAFDREGFLSDAKQH

-104 LGSSAADFVLS
+104 IGSSAADFVLS
-115 PVRIVADRATRPLR
+115 PVRIVADRTTRPLR

-142 GSEFAQDLRSTET
+142 GSEIAQDLRGTAT
-155 FVNYFMTDEERLR
+155 FVNYFMTDEEKLR
-168 KAREIEANTGI
+168 KAREIEENTGI

-186 DDIAYKQALKIND
+186 DDIAYKQAIKIND

-267 FNNLMYKVFLGT
+267 FNNLMYKVALGT

-295 EEDTKTM
+295 EKDEKEM

-318 TSGPE
+318 SSGPE

-336 IMADATAAVT
+336 IMAEATAVAT

-355 GGGTLIGGVGGAGVG
+355 GGGTLIGGVGGAGAG
-370 FAVGTIRS
+370 FAVGTVRS
-378 MSARTGIITAARATF
+378 MSARTAITSAARATF

-411 EGMFEGMRRPETGE
+411 EGVFRGMAEPEIGARFEQ
-425 RYAEYRAMK
+425 YRAMK

-441 NTDDQARAYA
+441 LTDDQARAYA
-451 LVGGAINPAIEMM
+451 LVGGAANAAIETA
-464 NFGLVTKPLRG
+464 NFGLVAKQFRG

-481 EGADGYAEKAIRGIV
+481 EGAEGYAEKAIRGIV

-502 IGKRESVAAFAKN
+502 IGKSESVVAFAKN
-515 QIKDAL
+515 HIKDAL

-533 QSLSDDLI
+533 QSISDDLI

-597 QRLSSEKMRED
+597 QRLSSEKTRED

-661 ETALQN
+661 ETALQK

-679 TAGIRDE
+679 AAGIRDE

-759 TNEWFPEAPEHASD
+759 TNEWFPEAPDHASD

-889 PASQEDID
+889 PTSQEDVD

-902 KGQLDELNGYI
+902 KGQLDELNDYI

-957 KQSRAA
+957 QQSRAA

-978 RVMREKQGKENYTA
+978 RVIREKEGKENYTA
-992 MDYMQERFGLKNGGK
+992 MDYMQERFGLRNGGK
-1007 YMEEGEAL
+1007 YTEEGDAL
-1015 QQAARAGLN
+1015 QQAVRAGLN
-1024 LDEHVNVVDL
+1024 LDEQVHVVDL

-1039 DLKGKTDQDIL
+1039 NLKGKTDQDIL

-1091 KSSDNRTARN
+1091 RSSDNRTARN
-1101 ITLSNFADIAKNAV
+1101 VTLSNFADIAKNAV
-1115 VVEIVPNTKK
+1115 VVEVVPNAKK

-1135 RQVQKRKNQIS
+1135 RQAQKRKNQIS
-1146 NYYRLMVPVRMNDH
+1146 NYYRIMVPVQMNGH

-1213 LTISIRDMLTGVKGA
+1213 LTISIRDMLTGVKDA
-1228 DGKVYAQSAVDVP
+1228 DG
-1241 SEQKES
+1241 
-1247 VRKQYEGTTQWMK
+1247 
-1260 APNGEDTNLTEE
+1260 NLYVQPKKIET
-1272 QWLAVR
+1272 
-1278 TPAFKEWFGDWEN
+1278 
-1291 DPANASKVIDEN
+1291 
-1303 GEPLVVYHGSDAN
+1303 
-1316 FDVFDRTKGR
+1316 
-1326 ENMDI
+1326 
-1331 QGMFFSPWELDS
+1331 
-1343 KGYGKNVRAF
+1343 
-1353 FLNIRKPAVN
+1353 
-1363 GKAYEAFRRYEGQNY
+1363 
-1378 AGIKARED
+1378 
-1386 LESSGYD
+1386 LE
-1393 GAINGDMED
+1393 
-1402 EDLEFVAFE
+1402 
-1411 PNQIKSAT
+1411 
-1419 ENSGAFSADD
+1419 
-1429 ANIYHQSAWHGTPH
+1429 QSAWHGTGAY
-1443 DFREF
+1443 FSRF
-1448 LLEMIGTGEGA
+1448 LLSLIGTGEGN

-1464 GLYFAKR
+1464 GLYFAQDR
-1471 RGVSERYKET
+1471 DTAEEYRYKLSSGGDGLIYYGET
-1481 LKRFVL
+1481 YEHINYVWTLVGDSNDAGGYIENDTGEAKAL
-1487 PRMLYDGKDEHELE
+1487 DEFYSFGNAEE
-1501 GDIKDAYNLIGGM
+1501 
-1514 INRKKEG
+1514 
-1521 VEDTESLKK
+1521 
-1530 SVSRVIQTIKK
+1530 
-1541 AAKRNRKE
+1541 
-1549 LADVEKAIAILK
+1549 AIASLQG
-1561 ENPNI
+1561 ELDEMREGL
-1566 SLEELEKNFDPNS
+1566 SDEELEELEADEEYQKIQE
-1579 SAALEIRT
+1579 AIEILQSGNIEE
-1587 SSSARVIENLQNVQ
+1587 SSSGS
-1601 EMLFDSIKMNDRHS
+1601 LF
-1615 DQVELL
+1615 E
-1621 DLDKFSLENPGKLFK
+1621 
-1636 VEIPDD
+1636 VEIPDS
-1642 DVLLDEQK
+1642 DVLLNEDAYYDAQPEKVQRALDRLAEDLKNGNLPVIKMRDDYGDLVEYKREDKDEQF
-1650 AFDKQPKFVHE
+1650 AE
-1661 KLEVLLEKEDM
+1661 EYKEM
-1672 YSLLSDIGKKD
+1672 
-1683 SRFDDLSADYDD
+1683 A
-1695 LLSLEDALSRGDD
+1695 GDD
-1708 ISEWQ
+1708 IYE
-1713 KEEAKEQRRAFE
+1713 
-1725 EKLTD
+1725 
-1730 LLDGATL
+1730 
-1737 AQVYLSKFKSGRE
+1737 YLSRDPEYAS
-1750 IYEVLSKR
+1750 R
-1758 LGGDKAASLA
+1758 L
-1768 LNEVGIKGI
+1768 LNEYGIKGI
-1777 TYYGRR
+1777 TYYGQS
-1783 DGRCYVIFD
+1783 DGRCFVIFD
-1792 DKAIQIIEK
+1792 EDAIEIIDR
-1801 YHQQLQREV
+1801 YNQMIQREV
-1810 YGEISQENG
+1810 YGEISQEEG

-1854 TSAKD
+1854 MSAKD

-1927 GKAPSKALRGV
+1927 GKAPSKALRSV

-1965 AVMARMIASEEEIKA
+1965 AVMSRMIASEEEIKA

-2050 IRKREELESDPVYLA
+2050 TRKREELESDPVYLA

-2072 GKEAAAIIGNWFPS
+2072 GKEASAIIGNWFPS
-2086 MQAYKEA
+2086 MEAYKEA
-2093 RAKRKSIETELTEYM
+2093 RAKRKSLETELTEYM

-2159 LDDRIQDAVKGVEDA
+2159 LDDRVQDAVKGVEDA
-2174 LNDVPENTDLHA
+2174 LNDVPENTDLHE
-2186 EQGGEA
+2186 EQDGEA

-2215 RLEDMASASSK
+2215 RLEDMTRATSK

-2239 NYKKVRESLRKENKE
+2239 NYKKVRESLRKENKK

-2269 KFIREQAR
+2269 KFIHEQAR

-2296 KEKQHARAVDKALS
+2296 KERQHARAVDKALS

-2387 VELGTLFE
+2387 VELGALFE

-2662 AFRIETSD
+2662 AFRVETSD

-2911 DLMLSKPLWCR
+2911 DLILSKPLWCR

-2988 RYAALS
+2988 KYAALS

-3074 AVKMLTSFYSF
+3074 LVKMVTSFYSF

-3285 AQAASTFTAA
+3285 AQATSTFTAA
-3295 QTGVTNTITDGI
+3295 STGVTNTITDGI

-3341 RAEEPPPKPE
+3341 RAEEPLPKPE

-3356 KKNTRSGR
+3356 KKNTRGAR

>member
-16 QEKRQEQEQERAAAE
+16 QEKRQEQEEARAAAE

-93 NRPDVQETVDE
+93 SRPDVQETVDE

-115 PVRIVADRATRPLR
+115 PVRIVADRTTRPLR

-142 GSEFAQDLRSTET
+142 GSEFAQDLRGTET
-155 FVNYFMTDEERLR
+155 FVNYFMTDEEKLR

-295 EEDTKTM
+295 EEDTKKI

-318 TSGPE
+318 ASGPE
-323 MLQSVREGIRDGL
+323 MLQSAREGIRDGL
-336 IMADATAAVT
+336 IMAEATAAT
-346 AAAGTAIEP
+346 SAAAGTAIEP

-475 LNLLGK
+475 LNLFGK
-481 EGADGYAEKAIRGIV
+481 EGAEGYAGKAIRGIV

-502 IGKRESVAAFAKN
+502 IGKSESVVAFAKN
-515 QIKDAL
+515 HIKDAL

-533 QSLSDDLI
+533 QSISDDLI

-556 AYSIGDMAVNA
+556 AYSIEDMAVNA

-597 QRLSSEKMRED
+597 QRLSSEKTRED

-661 ETALQN
+661 ETALQK

-679 TAGIRDE
+679 AAGIRDE

-759 TNEWFPEAPEHASD
+759 TNEWFPEAPDHASD

-831 DIIQNGE
+831 DIVQNGE

-902 KGQLDELNGYI
+902 KGQLDELNDYI

-957 KQSRAA
+957 QQSRAA

-978 RVMREKQGKENYTA
+978 RVMREKEGKENYTA
-992 MDYMQERFGLKNGGK
+992 MDYMQERFGLRSGGK
-1007 YMEEGEAL
+1007 YTEEGTHQTAGQSAEARLARDESNWNALIDRYDAADKKKWKAKKDGKLFRVMDVPLVMQLINIPYDSLHVFGSFFAHSVNPKHKGMTLDILRQLPRKMADPLMIIRGNDAGSYVFVVELKDTNGATVVAPVEIGKDIKSTGGIVNVINSAFGKTAGKKGDKPSLKWFDKQFKANNVLYINKNKSIAWL
-1015 QQAARAGLN
+1015 QPYRNGSPAVAAISNALSKFIVSGVGQNVKTEVDLEAAKKENPGFYQMFWTESEKFNHRVVDIQFIEVDEKQALKSPNIGIRHDDNVYQLGDELENSHDWPEGNWTETELDGACAIDVADSCSYDS
-1024 LDEHVNVVDL
+1024 LDELKETAIRRLNDSNEYLNENVYL
-1034 DVLTN
+1034 ISGTSHEYGN
-1039 DLKGKTDQDIL
+1039 DPNEVIL
-1050 NYISKASL
+1050 RN
-1058 LPEVPTADFQA
+1058 PEVIGI
-1069 LVGLPKDSD
+1069 LK
-1078 SYGQRHLVRGNAN
+1078 LVRW
-1091 KSSDNRTARN
+1091 DE
-1101 ITLSNFADIAKNAV
+1101 LS
-1115 VVEIVPNTKK
+1115 EEEQEQYR
-1125 APLTGLKGKK
+1125 K
-1135 RQVQKRKNQIS
+1135 RQEEMSDEEAAEVDE
-1146 NYYRLMVPVRMNDH
+1146 VD
-1160 IKTLV
+1160 
-1165 IVAEEHDGVVSTG
+1165 EEHN
-1178 SVPVTAYEI
+1178 
-1187 YYAKKPPLAATPRP
+1187 
-1201 KTGVSAAEEEAP
+1201 
-1213 LTISIRDMLTGVKGA
+1213 KG
-1228 DGKVYAQSAVDVP
+1228 
-1241 SEQKES
+1241 
-1247 VRKQYEGTTQWMK
+1247 
-1260 APNGEDTNLTEE
+1260 
-1272 QWLAVR
+1272 
-1278 TPAFKEWFGDWEN
+1278 FKF
-1291 DPANASKVIDEN
+1291 
-1303 GEPLVVYHGSDAN
+1303 
-1316 FDVFDRTKGR
+1316 T
-1326 ENMDI
+1326 
-1331 QGMFFSPWELDS
+1331 
-1343 KGYGKNVRAF
+1343 
-1353 FLNIRKPAVN
+1353 
-1363 GKAYEAFRRYEGQNY
+1363 
-1378 AGIKARED
+1378 
-1386 LESSGYD
+1386 
-1393 GAINGDMED
+1393 
-1402 EDLEFVAFE
+1402 
-1411 PNQIKSAT
+1411 
-1419 ENSGAFSADD
+1419 
-1429 ANIYHQSAWHGTPH
+1429 
-1443 DFREF
+1443 
-1448 LLEMIGTGEGA
+1448 
-1459 QAHGW
+1459 
-1464 GLYFAKR
+1464 
-1471 RGVSERYKET
+1471 
-1481 LKRFVL
+1481 
-1487 PRMLYDGKDEHELE
+1487 YDGKDAGELS
-1501 GDIKDAYNLIGGM
+1501 GDILEALEILDRQPKAH
-1514 INRKKEG
+1514 
-1521 VEDTESLKK
+1521 DTESLREKYRERLVSGERTVEFDKK
-1530 SVSRVIQTIKK
+1530 QLANVNK
-1541 AAKRNRKE
+1541 A
-1549 LADVEKAIAILK
+1549 LSI
-1561 ENPNI
+1561 
-1566 SLEELEKNFDPNS
+1566 LEKNPNATKEDFAKEFHPDSNIMMTIKYPS
-1579 SAALEIRT
+1579 SEGLAADLAYEKEGILK
-1587 SSSARVIENLQNVQ
+1587 SIEMDQHRV
-1601 EMLFDSIKMNDRHS
+1601 
-1615 DQVELL
+1615 
-1621 DLDKFSLENPGKLFK
+1621 
-1636 VEIPDD
+1636 
-1642 DVLLDEQK
+1642 DVLRKIDP
-1650 AFDKQPKFVHE
+1650 D
-1661 KLEVLLEKEDM
+1661 KLEWKE
-1672 YSLLSDIGKKD
+1672 
-1683 SRFDDLSADYDD
+1683 R
-1695 LLSLEDALSRGDD
+1695 DAETFR
-1708 ISEWQ
+1708 
-1713 KEEAKEQRRAFE
+1713 
-1725 EKLTD
+1725 
-1730 LLDGATL
+1730 
-1737 AQVYLSKFKSGRE
+1737 
-1750 IYEVLSKR
+1750 
-1758 LGGDKAASLA
+1758 
-1768 LNEVGIKGI
+1768 
-1777 TYYGRR
+1777 
-1783 DGRCYVIFD
+1783 
-1792 DKAIQIIEK
+1792 
-1801 YHQQLQREV
+1801 QQLQREV

-2086 MQAYKEA
+2086 MEAYKEA
-2093 RAKRKSIETELTEYM
+2093 RAKRKSLETELTEYM

-2159 LDDRIQDAVKGVEDA
+2159 LDDRIQDAVKGALDA
-2174 LNDVPENTDLHA
+2174 LNDVPEDTDLRK
-2186 EQGGEA
+2186 EQDSEA

-2226 KEMQKKLQAFWNQ
+2226 KEIQKKLQAFWDQ
-2239 NYKKVRESLRKENKE
+2239 NYKKVRESLRKENKK

-2296 KEKQHARAVDKALS
+2296 KERQHARAVDKALS

-2387 VELGTLFE
+2387 VELGALFE

-2499 GIGEQMAILGQKGA
+2499 GIGEQLAILGQKGA

-2586 NILCLALNWGSE
+2586 NIICLALNWGTE

-2619 KHMTERDW
+2619 KYMTERDW

-2662 AFRIETSD
+2662 AFRVETSD

-2821 MGWRLWPV
+2821 MGWRMWPV

-2949 QENVERLRAETYDMR
+2949 RENVERLRAETYDMR

-3013 KEFYEAGHRLERASE
+3013 KEFYEAGHKLERASE

-3285 AQAASTFTAA
+3285 AQATSTFTAA
-3295 QTGVTNTITDGI
+3295 STGVTNTITDGI

-3316 MMETDNYYDRDFRN
+3316 MMETDNYYDKDFRN

-3341 RAEEPPPKPE
+3341 RAEEPLPKPE

-3356 KKNTRSGR
+3356 KKNTRGAR

>member
-16 QEKRQEQEQERAAAE
+16 QEKRQAQEQERAAAE

-115 PVRIVADRATRPLR
+115 PVRIVADRTTRPLR
-129 SYIGSQIEQSADE
+129 SYIGNQIEQSADE
-142 GSEFAQDLRSTET
+142 GSEFAQDLRGTET
-155 FVNYFMTDEERLR
+155 FVNYFMTDEEKLR

-267 FNNLMYKVFLGT
+267 FNNLMYKVALGT

-295 EEDTKTM
+295 EKDEKEM

-318 TSGPE
+318 SSGPE

-336 IMADATAAVT
+336 IMAEATAVAT

-355 GGGTLIGGVGGAGVG
+355 GGGTLIGGVGGAGAG
-370 FAVGTIRS
+370 FAVGTVRS
-378 MSARTGIITAARATF
+378 MSARAAITSAARATF

-411 EGMFEGMRRPETGE
+411 EGVFRGMAEPEIGARFEQ
-425 RYAEYRAMK
+425 YRAMK

-441 NTDDQARAYA
+441 LTDDQARAYA
-451 LVGGAINPAIEMM
+451 LVGGAANAAIETA
-464 NFGLVTKPLRG
+464 NFGLVAKQFRG

-481 EGADGYAEKAIRGIV
+481 EGAEGYAEKAIRGIV

-502 IGKRESVAAFAKN
+502 IGKSESVVAFAKN
-515 QIKDAL
+515 HIKDAL

-533 QSLSDDLI
+533 QSISDDLI

-597 QRLSSEKMRED
+597 QRLSSEKTRED

-661 ETALQN
+661 ETALQK

-679 TAGIRDE
+679 AAGIRDE
-686 ELENTIKNG
+686 ELESTIKNG
-695 GHLFVPIEK
+695 GHLFVPLEK

-751 KTDIIHAI
+751 KTDIIYAI
-759 TNEWFPEAPEHASD
+759 TNEWFPEAPDHASD

-831 DIIQNGE
+831 DIVQNGE

-902 KGQLDELNGYI
+902 KGQLDELNDYI

-957 KQSRAA
+957 QQSRAA

-992 MDYMQERFGLKNGGK
+992 MNYMQERFGLRNGGK
-1007 YMEEGEAL
+1007 YTEEGDEL
-1015 QQAARAGLN
+1015 QQAAMKRSDAVN
-1024 LDEHVNVVDL
+1024 LEEFSRQMRTPESDSGSRKKKFLRMSAPSGAVVDVAQDDMIHMQKHHPEMTDTDYAIIQEHMEDFLRVHL
-1034 DVLTN
+1034 DMTGKGDYGGETILCKIKTPRGVAGVSYELLKTGRIFLKTAFFDN
-1039 DLKGKTDQDIL
+1039 ENGIDNWITKNGTSKDLMNLETEK
-1050 NYISKASL
+1050 
-1058 LPEVPTADFQA
+1058 
-1069 LVGLPKDSD
+1069 
-1078 SYGQRHLVRGNAN
+1078 RGNAA
-1091 KSSDNRTARN
+1091 S
-1101 ITLSNFADIAKNAV
+1101 
-1115 VVEIVPNTKK
+1115 
-1125 APLTGLKGKK
+1125 
-1135 RQVQKRKNQIS
+1135 
-1146 NYYRLMVPVRMNDH
+1146 
-1160 IKTLV
+1160 
-1165 IVAEEHDGVVSTG
+1165 
-1178 SVPVTAYEI
+1178 
-1187 YYAKKPPLAATPRP
+1187 
-1201 KTGVSAAEEEAP
+1201 
-1213 LTISIRDMLTGVKGA
+1213 MLTGHPSRTTDVA
-1228 DGKVYAQSAVDVP
+1228 DSLTP
-1241 SEQKES
+1241 SVVRPLSFPIIQERIGIVNQKE
-1247 VRKQYEGTTQWMK
+1247 R
-1260 APNGEDTNLTEE
+1260 
-1272 QWLAVR
+1272 
-1278 TPAFKEWFGDWEN
+1278 
-1291 DPANASKVIDEN
+1291 
-1303 GEPLVVYHGSDAN
+1303 
-1316 FDVFDRTKGR
+1316 
-1326 ENMDI
+1326 
-1331 QGMFFSPWELDS
+1331 
-1343 KGYGKNVRAF
+1343 
-1353 FLNIRKPAVN
+1353 
-1363 GKAYEAFRRYEGQNY
+1363 
-1378 AGIKARED
+1378 
-1386 LESSGYD
+1386 
-1393 GAINGDMED
+1393 
-1402 EDLEFVAFE
+1402 FE
-1411 PNQIKSAT
+1411 
-1419 ENSGAFSADD
+1419 
-1429 ANIYHQSAWHGTPH
+1429 QSAWHGTPH

-1601 EMLFDSIKMNDRHS
+1601 EMLFDSIKMNNRHS

-1650 AFDKQPKFVHE
+1650 AFDKQPQFVQE
-1661 KLEVLLEKEDM
+1661 KLREVFADEDNNRKARFAKEIKSYEAKIKDYDLVLSENATIEERQAAAERLIQGGSVYGVPLERALDPEFRQDFQLGREDVEYYKEQTQEALDNYQTILKSYRNGKAIYESLS
-1672 YSLLSDIGKKD
+1672 YSLGSP
-1683 SRFDDLSADYDD
+1683 
-1695 LLSLEDALSRGDD
+1695 
-1708 ISEWQ
+1708 
-1713 KEEAKEQRRAFE
+1713 
-1725 EKLTD
+1725 
-1730 LLDGATL
+1730 
-1737 AQVYLSKFKSGRE
+1737 
-1750 IYEVLSKR
+1750 
-1758 LGGDKAASLA
+1758 KAASLT

-1801 YHQQLQREV
+1801 YNQQLQREV
-1810 YGEISQENG
+1810 YGEISQEEG

-1831 STMLHEMGHMFL
+1831 STMLHEMGHLFL
-1843 MDLDELAEMDE
+1843 TDLDELAEMDE

-1859 QATVNEWAEWK
+1859 RETVNEWAEWK
-1870 PGAAEE
+1870 QGAADE
-1876 YKDTDWKD
+1876 YKDTPWAE
-1884 EFWKYEQDIIAAEK
+1884 EFRQHEAAIIAAEK

-1921 EIYLHD
+1921 EIYLRE
-1927 GKAPSKALRGV
+1927 GKSPSKALRGV
-1938 FRKFK
+1938 FRKF
-1943 QFLRKL
+1943 QMFLRKI
-1949 YKFVENVGGKP
+1949 YNFVKNVGGKP

-1965 AVMARMIASEEEIKA
+1965 GVMARMIASEEEIKA

-1994 GKETLENLLGKSIA
+1994 GKETLENLLGESIA

-2037 AREEYNEK
+2037 AREEYNKK
-2045 VEAER
+2045 VEEER
-2050 IRKREELESDPVYLA
+2050 VRKREELESDPVYLA

-2072 GKEAAAIIGNWFPS
+2072 GKEAEAIIGNWFPS
-2086 MQAYKEA
+2086 MEAYKEA
-2093 RAKRKSIETELTEYM
+2093 RAKRKSLETELTEYM

-2174 LNDVPENTDLHA
+2174 LNDVPEDTDLHA
-2186 EQGGEA
+2186 EQDGEA
-2192 MKKIMAAVQNLR
+2192 MKKIMAAVQHLR

-2215 RLEDMASASSK
+2215 RLEDMTRASTK

-2239 NYKKVRESLRKENKE
+2239 NYKNVRESLRRENEK

-2340 LNQMKADVQRKLG
+2340 LNQMKADVHRKLG

-2499 GIGEQMAILGQKGA
+2499 GIGEQLAILGQKGA

-2757 VHRIVRNAEFKA
+2757 VHRIVRNAEFKE

-3285 AQAASTFTAA
+3285 AQATSTFTAA
-3295 QTGVTNTITDGI
+3295 STGVTNTITDGI

-3316 MMETDNYYDRDFRN
+3316 MMETDNYYDKDFRN

-3356 KKNTRSGR
+3356 KKNTRGAR

>member
-16 QEKRQEQEQERAAAE
+16 QEKRQAQEQERAAAE

-115 PVRIVADRATRPLR
+115 PVRIVADRTTRPLR

-142 GSEFAQDLRSTET
+142 GSEFAQDLRGTET
-155 FVNYFMTDEERLR
+155 FVNYFMTDEEKLR

-336 IMADATAAVT
+336 IMAEATAAAT

-355 GGGTLIGGVGGAGVG
+355 GGGTLIGGVGGAGAG

-475 LNLLGK
+475 LNLFGK
-481 EGADGYAEKAIRGIV
+481 EGAEGYAEKAIRGIV

-502 IGKRESVAAFAKN
+502 IGKSESVVAFAKN
-515 QIKDAL
+515 HIKDAL

-533 QSLSDDLI
+533 QSISDDLI

-597 QRLSSEKMRED
+597 QRLSSEKTRED

-661 ETALQN
+661 ETALQK

-679 TAGIRDE
+679 AAGIRDE

-759 TNEWFPEAPEHASD
+759 TNEWFPEAPDHASD

-855 YKENGRA
+855 YKEHGRA

-902 KGQLDELNGYI
+902 KGQLDELNDYI

-945 RQIMAQLKAIGG
+945 RQIMARLKAIGG
-957 KQSRAA
+957 QQSRAA

-978 RVMREKQGKENYTA
+978 RVIREKQGKENYTA
-992 MDYMQERFGLKNGGK
+992 RDYFEQKFGLRDGGK
-1007 YMEEGEAL
+1007 YMRDGFAQSSSARRLKEDMLAWKQKVDDFFAGKLAL
-1015 QQAARAGLN
+1015 RNNVMMHSPLVFDLIGADSSLDVAIDSNILQKLVDKHHFTRKDLLQLPKKIADPLFVLRAIDTKTGVE
-1024 LDEHVNVVDL
+1024 DTQKRIVVVDMEINGATVMIPF
-1034 DVLTN
+1034 VLNTSKGFNKIASAYGRETPSGQPN
-1039 DLKGKTDQDIL
+1039 DAWYIDRL
-1050 NYISKASL
+1050 NDKHL
-1058 LPEVPTADFQA
+1058 LYVH
-1069 LVGLPKDSD
+1069 K
-1078 SYGQRHLVRGNAN
+1078 
-1091 KSSDNRTARN
+1091 NRTARWVATRTGAAGSHN
-1101 ITLSNFADIAKNAV
+1101 
-1115 VVEIVPNTKK
+1115 
-1125 APLTGLKGKK
+1125 APLTKQSFSALSIPDEMDLSKLKKENPGF
-1135 RQVQKRKNQIS
+1135 
-1146 NYYRLMVPVRMNDH
+1146 Y
-1160 IKTLV
+1160 
-1165 IVAEEHDGVVSTG
+1165 
-1178 SVPVTAYEI
+1178 
-1187 YYAKKPPLAATPRP
+1187 
-1201 KTGVSAAEEEAP
+1201 
-1213 LTISIRDMLTGVKGA
+1213 
-1228 DGKVYAQSAVDVP
+1228 QSAVDVP

-1247 VRKQYEGTTQWMK
+1247 VRKQYEGTAQWMK
-1260 APNGEDTNLTEE
+1260 APNGEATKLTED

-1278 TPAFKEWFGDWEN
+1278 TPAFKAWFGDWEN

-1303 GEPLVVYHGSDAN
+1303 GEPLVVYHGSDAD

-1363 GKAYEAFRRYEGQNY
+1363 GKAYEAFRRYDGQNY

-1393 GAINGDMED
+1393 GAIDGDMED

-1419 ENSGAFSADD
+1419 ENSGAFYADD

-1750 IYEVLSKR
+1750 IYEMLSKR

-1801 YHQQLQREV
+1801 YNQQLQREV
-1810 YGEISQENG
+1810 YGEISQEEG

-1859 QATVNEWAEWK
+1859 RATVNEWAEWK

-1876 YKDTDWKD
+1876 YEDTDWKD

-2050 IRKREELESDPVYLA
+2050 TRKREELESDPVYLA

-2072 GKEAAAIIGNWFPS
+2072 GKEASAIIGNWFPS
-2086 MQAYKEA
+2086 MEAYKEA

-2174 LNDVPENTDLHA
+2174 LNDVPENTDLRK

-2215 RLEDMASASSK
+2215 RLEEMTRATSK

-2239 NYKKVRESLRKENKE
+2239 NYKKVRESIRKENKE

-2387 VELGTLFE
+2387 VELGALFE

-2428 EFSQAVNM
+2428 EFTQAVNM

-2499 GIGEQMAILGQKGA
+2499 GIGEQLAILGQKGA

-2627 KAVQQIWD
+2627 KVVQQIWD

-2662 AFRIETSD
+2662 AFRVETSD

-2738 QEHVYNAAH
+2738 QGHVYNAAH

-2769 YVTSTYGMPFWNSLD
+2769 YVTSTYGMPFWDSLN

-2934 INRENEENKRAYQEA
+2934 INRENEENKRAYQKA

-3285 AQAASTFTAA
+3285 AQATSTFTAA
-3295 QTGVTNTITDGI
+3295 STGVTNTITDGI

-3316 MMETDNYYDRDFRN
+3316 MMETDNYYDKDFRN

-3341 RAEEPPPKPE
+3341 RAEEPLPKPE

-3356 KKNTRSGR
+3356 KKNTRGAR

>member
-115 PVRIVADRATRPLR
+115 PVRIVADRTTRPLR

-142 GSEFAQDLRSTET
+142 GSEIAQDLRSTET
-155 FVNYFMTDEERLR
+155 FVSYFMTPEDKLR
-168 KAREIEANTGI
+168 KAREIEENTGI
-179 SADSFID
+179 SADSFMD

-225 DIAKMNPRDA
+225 DIAKMSPRDA

-295 EEDTKTM
+295 EKDEKEM

-318 TSGPE
+318 SSGPE

-336 IMADATAAVT
+336 IMAEATAAVT

-370 FAVGTIRS
+370 FAAGVMRS
-378 MSARTGIITAARATF
+378 MSARTAITSAARATF

-475 LNLLGK
+475 LNLFGK
-481 EGADGYAEKAIRGIV
+481 EGAEGYAGKAIRGIV

-502 IGKRESVAAFAKN
+502 IGKSESVVAFAKN
-515 QIKDAL
+515 HIKDAL

-533 QSLSDDLI
+533 QSISDDLI

-597 QRLSSEKMRED
+597 QRLSSEKTRED

-661 ETALQN
+661 ETALQK

-679 TAGIRDE
+679 AAGIRDE

-759 TNEWFPEAPEHASD
+759 TNEWFPEAPDHASD

-831 DIIQNGE
+831 DIVQNGE

-897 AMEGA
+897 AMEGT

-957 KQSRAA
+957 QQSRAA

-978 RVMREKQGKENYTA
+978 RVMREKEGKENYTA
-992 MDYMQERFGLKNGGK
+992 MDYMQERFGLRSGGK
-1007 YMEEGEAL
+1007 YTEEGIHQTAGQSAEARLARDESNWNALIDRYDAADKKKWKAKKDGKLFRVMDVPLVMQLINIPYDSLHVFGSFFAHSVNPKHKGMTLDILRQLPRKMADPLMIIRGNDAGSYVFVVELKDTNGATVVAPVEIGKDIKSTGGIVNVINSAFGKTAGKKGDKPSLKWFDKQFKANNVLYINKNKSIAWL
-1015 QQAARAGLN
+1015 QPYRNGSPAVAAISNALSKFIVSGVGQNVKTEVDLEAAKKENPGFYQMFWTESEKFNHRVVDIQFIEVDEKQALKSPNIGIRHDDNVYQLGDELENSHDWPEGNWTETELDGACAIDVADSCSYDS
-1024 LDEHVNVVDL
+1024 LDELKETAIRRLNDSNEYLNENVYL
-1034 DVLTN
+1034 ISGTSHEYGN
-1039 DLKGKTDQDIL
+1039 DPNEVIL
-1050 NYISKASL
+1050 RN
-1058 LPEVPTADFQA
+1058 PEVIGI
-1069 LVGLPKDSD
+1069 LK
-1078 SYGQRHLVRGNAN
+1078 LVRW
-1091 KSSDNRTARN
+1091 DE
-1101 ITLSNFADIAKNAV
+1101 LS
-1115 VVEIVPNTKK
+1115 EEEQEQYR
-1125 APLTGLKGKK
+1125 K
-1135 RQVQKRKNQIS
+1135 RQEEMSDEEAAEVDE
-1146 NYYRLMVPVRMNDH
+1146 VD
-1160 IKTLV
+1160 
-1165 IVAEEHDGVVSTG
+1165 EEHN
-1178 SVPVTAYEI
+1178 
-1187 YYAKKPPLAATPRP
+1187 
-1201 KTGVSAAEEEAP
+1201 
-1213 LTISIRDMLTGVKGA
+1213 KG
-1228 DGKVYAQSAVDVP
+1228 
-1241 SEQKES
+1241 
-1247 VRKQYEGTTQWMK
+1247 
-1260 APNGEDTNLTEE
+1260 
-1272 QWLAVR
+1272 
-1278 TPAFKEWFGDWEN
+1278 FKF
-1291 DPANASKVIDEN
+1291 
-1303 GEPLVVYHGSDAN
+1303 
-1316 FDVFDRTKGR
+1316 T
-1326 ENMDI
+1326 
-1331 QGMFFSPWELDS
+1331 
-1343 KGYGKNVRAF
+1343 
-1353 FLNIRKPAVN
+1353 
-1363 GKAYEAFRRYEGQNY
+1363 
-1378 AGIKARED
+1378 
-1386 LESSGYD
+1386 
-1393 GAINGDMED
+1393 
-1402 EDLEFVAFE
+1402 
-1411 PNQIKSAT
+1411 
-1419 ENSGAFSADD
+1419 
-1429 ANIYHQSAWHGTPH
+1429 
-1443 DFREF
+1443 
-1448 LLEMIGTGEGA
+1448 
-1459 QAHGW
+1459 
-1464 GLYFAKR
+1464 
-1471 RGVSERYKET
+1471 
-1481 LKRFVL
+1481 
-1487 PRMLYDGKDEHELE
+1487 YDGKDAGELS
-1501 GDIKDAYNLIGGM
+1501 GDILEALEILDRQPKAH
-1514 INRKKEG
+1514 
-1521 VEDTESLKK
+1521 DTESLREKYRERLVSGERTVEFDKK
-1530 SVSRVIQTIKK
+1530 QLANVNK
-1541 AAKRNRKE
+1541 A
-1549 LADVEKAIAILK
+1549 LSI
-1561 ENPNI
+1561 
-1566 SLEELEKNFDPNS
+1566 LEKNPNATKEDFAKEFHPDSNIMMTIKYPS
-1579 SAALEIRT
+1579 SEGLAADLAYEKEGILK
-1587 SSSARVIENLQNVQ
+1587 SIEMDQHRV
-1601 EMLFDSIKMNDRHS
+1601 
-1615 DQVELL
+1615 
-1621 DLDKFSLENPGKLFK
+1621 
-1636 VEIPDD
+1636 
-1642 DVLLDEQK
+1642 DVLRKIDP
-1650 AFDKQPKFVHE
+1650 D
-1661 KLEVLLEKEDM
+1661 KLEWKE
-1672 YSLLSDIGKKD
+1672 
-1683 SRFDDLSADYDD
+1683 R
-1695 LLSLEDALSRGDD
+1695 DAETFR
-1708 ISEWQ
+1708 
-1713 KEEAKEQRRAFE
+1713 
-1725 EKLTD
+1725 
-1730 LLDGATL
+1730 
-1737 AQVYLSKFKSGRE
+1737 
-1750 IYEVLSKR
+1750 
-1758 LGGDKAASLA
+1758 
-1768 LNEVGIKGI
+1768 
-1777 TYYGRR
+1777 
-1783 DGRCYVIFD
+1783 
-1792 DKAIQIIEK
+1792 
-1801 YHQQLQREV
+1801 QQLQREV

-1870 PGAAEE
+1870 PGAVEE

-1898 SGDAVAIK
+1898 SGDTVAIK

-2086 MQAYKEA
+2086 MEAYKEA
-2093 RAKRKSIETELTEYM
+2093 RAKRKSLETELTEYM

-2174 LNDVPENTDLHA
+2174 LNDVPEDTDLHA

-2215 RLEDMASASSK
+2215 RLEEMTRATSK

-2239 NYKKVRESLRKENKE
+2239 NYKKVRESIRKENKE

-2387 VELGTLFE
+2387 VELGALFE

-2428 EFSQAVNM
+2428 GFSQAVNM

-2489 GYSDWLAKVP
+2489 GYSDWLAKIP
-2499 GIGEQMAILGQKGA
+2499 GIGEQLAILGQKGA
-2513 MPLIK
+2513 MLLIK

-2586 NILCLALNWGSE
+2586 NIICLALNWGTE

-2619 KHMTERDW
+2619 KYMTERDW

-2662 AFRIETSD
+2662 AFHIETSD

-3085 FNTQFNAILEA
+3085 FNTQFNAIIEA

-3285 AQAASTFTAA
+3285 AQATSTFTAA
-3295 QTGVTNTITDGI
+3295 STGVTNTITDGI

-3356 KKNTRSGR
+3356 KKNTRAVRGK

>member
-115 PVRIVADRATRPLR
+115 PVRIVADRTTRPLR
-129 SYIGSQIEQSADE
+129 SYIGNQIEQSADE
-142 GSEFAQDLRSTET
+142 GSEFAQDLRGTET
-155 FVNYFMTDEERLR
+155 FVNYFMTDEEKLR

-267 FNNLMYKVFLGT
+267 FNNLMYKVALGT

-295 EEDTKTM
+295 EEDTKKI

-318 TSGPE
+318 SSGPE

-336 IMADATAAVT
+336 IMAEATAAAT

-370 FAVGTIRS
+370 FAAGVMRS
-378 MSARTGIITAARATF
+378 MSARTAITSAARATF

-411 EGMFEGMRRPETGE
+411 EGVFRGMAEPEIGARFEQ
-425 RYAEYRAMK
+425 YRAMK

-441 NTDDQARAYA
+441 LTDDQARAYA
-451 LVGGAINPAIEMM
+451 LVGGAANAAIETA
-464 NFGLVTKPLRG
+464 NFGLVAKQFRG

-481 EGADGYAEKAIRGIV
+481 EGAEGYAEKAIRGIV

-502 IGKRESVAAFAKN
+502 IGKRESVATFAKN
-515 QIKDAL
+515 HIKDAL

-541 HNSIVASSDGRAADK
+541 HNRIVDASDGRAADK
-556 AYSIGDMAVNA
+556 AYSIGNMAVNA

-597 QRLSSEKMRED
+597 QRLSSEKTRED

-661 ETALQN
+661 ETALQK

-679 TAGIRDE
+679 AAGIRDE

-759 TNEWFPEAPEHASD
+759 TNEWFPEAPDHASD

-831 DIIQNGE
+831 DIVQNGE

-862 PRKGELMDLAYRLTV
+862 PRKGELMDLAYRLTI

-902 KGQLDELNGYI
+902 KGQLDELNDYI

-957 KQSRAA
+957 QQSRAA

-978 RVMREKQGKENYTA
+978 RVMREKEGKENYTA
-992 MDYMQERFGLKNGGK
+992 MDYMQERFGLRNGGK
-1007 YMEEGEAL
+1007 YTEEGDAL
-1015 QQAARAGLN
+1015 QQAVRAGLN
-1024 LDEHVNVVDL
+1024 LDEQVHVVDL

-1039 DLKGKTDQDIL
+1039 NLKGKTDQDIL

-1091 KSSDNRTARN
+1091 RSSDNRTARN

-1115 VVEIVPNTKK
+1115 VVEVVPNAKK

-1135 RQVQKRKNQIS
+1135 RQAQKRKNQIS
-1146 NYYRLMVPVRMNDH
+1146 NYYRIMVPVQMNGH

-1213 LTISIRDMLTGVKGA
+1213 LTISIRDMLTGVKDA
-1228 DGKVYAQSAVDVP
+1228 DGNLYAQSAVDVP

-1247 VRKQYEGTTQWMK
+1247 VRKQYEGTAQWMK
-1260 APNGEDTNLTEE
+1260 APNGEDTKLTED

-1278 TPAFKEWFGDWEN
+1278 TPAFKAWFGDWEN

-1429 ANIYHQSAWHGTPH
+1429 ANIYHQPGWHGTGAYFSRFSL
-1443 DFREF
+1443 DKV
-1448 LLEMIGTGEGA
+1448 GSGEGT
-1459 QAHGW
+1459 QAHGY
-1464 GLYFAKR
+1464 GLYIAQPR
-1471 RGVSERYKET
+1471 ETAEEYRYQLSSGNSVVVYYGDVYEET
-1481 LKRFVL
+1481 NNGW
-1487 PRMLYDGKDEHELE
+1487 MLMGDGNDAGNVVDYDDPVARAFDEFSRYGNVNEA
-1501 GDIKDAYNLIGGM
+1501 I
-1514 INRKKEG
+1514 
-1521 VEDTESLKK
+1521 ESLK
-1530 SVSRVIQTIKK
+1530 S
-1541 AAKRNRKE
+1541 E
-1549 LADVEKAIAILK
+1549 LNDMRDGLNE
-1561 ENPNI
+1561 
-1566 SLEELEKNFDPNS
+1566 EELE
-1579 SAALEIRT
+1579 ALEEDSDYIRIQEVIDILEREDLEEG
-1587 SSSARVIENLQNVQ
+1587 SSGS
-1601 EMLFDSIKMNDRHS
+1601 
-1615 DQVELL
+1615 
-1621 DLDKFSLENPGKLFK
+1621 LFK
-1636 VEIPDD
+1636 VEIPEM
-1642 DVLLDEQK
+1642 DVLLEENANYDDQPEKVQK
-1650 AFDKQPKFVHE
+1650 ALDRLIRDLKKERKSKKQN
-1661 KLEVLLEKEDM
+1661 
-1672 YSLLSDIGKKD
+1672 
-1683 SRFDDLSADYDD
+1683 DYD
-1695 LLSLEDALSRGDD
+1695 EENY
-1708 ISEWQ
+1708 SEEV
-1713 KEEAKEQRRAFE
+1713 KMNELFE
-1725 EKLTD
+1725 NYKNM
-1730 LLDGATL
+1730 
-1737 AQVYLSKFKSGRE
+1737 SGEE
-1750 IYEVLSKR
+1750 IYDAIGRPKY
-1758 LGGDKAASLA
+1758 ASELM
-1768 LNEVGIKGI
+1768 NEYGIEGI
-1777 TYYGRR
+1777 TYVGSS
-1783 DGRCYVIFD
+1783 DGRCFVIFD
-1792 DKAIQIIEK
+1792 EDAIEIIDR
-1801 YHQQLQREV
+1801 YNQMIQREV

-1859 QATVNEWAEWK
+1859 RVTVNEWAEWK

-1876 YKDTDWKD
+1876 YEDTDWKD

-1965 AVMARMIASEEEIKA
+1965 AVMSRMIASEEEIKA

-2050 IRKREELESDPVYLA
+2050 TRKREELESDPVYLA

-2072 GKEAAAIIGNWFPS
+2072 GKEAEAIIGNWFPS
-2086 MQAYKEA
+2086 MEAYKEA

-2124 TDENIAKAMQ
+2124 TDENISKAMQ

-2159 LDDRIQDAVKGVEDA
+2159 LDDRIQGAVKGVEDA
-2174 LNDVPENTDLHA
+2174 LNDVPENTDLRK

-2192 MKKIMAAVQNLR
+2192 MKKIMAAVQNLH

-2215 RLEDMASASSK
+2215 RLEEMTRATSK

-2239 NYKKVRESLRKENKE
+2239 NYKKVRESIRKENKE

-2340 LNQMKADVQRKLG
+2340 LNQMKANVQRKLG

-2387 VELGTLFE
+2387 VELGALFE

-2428 EFSQAVNM
+2428 EFTQAVNM

-2499 GIGEQMAILGQKGA
+2499 GIGEQLAILGQKGA
-2513 MPLIK
+2513 MPLMK

-2553 KELERILSAYSK
+2553 KELERILSSYSK

-2662 AFRIETSD
+2662 AFRVETSD

-2718 VKERSENDVKE
+2718 VKERSQNDVKE

-3190 RDVAGLIGSAVFDGT
+3190 RDIAGLIGSAVFDGT

-3249 ERVKKMTPKQRKAYE
+3249 ERIKKMTPKQRKAYE

-3285 AQAASTFTAA
+3285 AQATSTFTAA
-3295 QTGVTNTITDGI
+3295 STGVTNTITDGI

-3356 KKNTRSGR
+3356 KKNTRGAR

>member
-16 QEKRQEQEQERAAAE
+16 QEKRQAQEQERAAAE

-115 PVRIVADRATRPLR
+115 PVRIVADRTTRPLR

-142 GSEFAQDLRSTET
+142 GSEIAQDLRGTAT
-155 FVNYFMTDEERLR
+155 FVNYFMTDEEKLR
-168 KAREIEANTGI
+168 KVREIEANTGI

-267 FNNLMYKVFLGT
+267 FNNLMYKVALGT

-295 EEDTKTM
+295 EKDEKEM

-318 TSGPE
+318 SSGPE

-336 IMADATAAVT
+336 IMAEATAAVT

-370 FAVGTIRS
+370 FAAGVMRS
-378 MSARTGIITAARATF
+378 MSARTAITSAARATF

-411 EGMFEGMRRPETGE
+411 EGVFRGMAEPEIGA
-425 RYAEYRAMK
+425 RFAEYREMK

-441 NTDDQARAYA
+441 LTDDQARAYA
-451 LVGGAINPAIEMM
+451 LVGGAANAAIETA
-464 NFGLVTKPLRG
+464 NFGLVAKQFRG

-481 EGADGYAEKAIRGIV
+481 EGAEGYAEKAIRGIV

-515 QIKDAL
+515 HIKDAL

-597 QRLSSEKMRED
+597 QRLSSEKTRED

-661 ETALQN
+661 ETALQK

-679 TAGIRDE
+679 AAGIRDE

-759 TNEWFPEAPEHASD
+759 TNEWFPEAPDHASD

-820 DALQRGMGNGV
+820 DVLQRGMGNGV
-831 DIIQNGE
+831 DIVQNGE

-877 GDASAPKIEGWA
+877 GDASAPKIEGWI
-889 PASQEDID
+889 PTSQEDVD

-902 KGQLDELNGYI
+902 KGQLDELNDYI

-957 KQSRAA
+957 QQSRAA

-978 RVMREKQGKENYTA
+978 RVTREKQGKENYTA
-992 MDYMQERFGLKNGGK
+992 MDYMQERFGLRNGGK
-1007 YMEEGEAL
+1007 YTEEGDAL

-1024 LDEHVNVVDL
+1024 LDEQVHVVDL

-1039 DLKGKTDQDIL
+1039 NLKGKTDQDIL

-1091 KSSDNRTARN
+1091 RSSDNRTARN

-1115 VVEIVPNTKK
+1115 VVEVVPNAKK

-1135 RQVQKRKNQIS
+1135 RQAQKRKNQIS
-1146 NYYRLMVPVRMNDH
+1146 NYYRIMVPVQMNGH

-1213 LTISIRDMLTGVKGA
+1213 LTISIRDMLTGVKDA
-1228 DGKVYAQSAVDVP
+1228 DGNVYAQSAVDVP

-1247 VRKQYEGTTQWMK
+1247 VRKQYEGTEGWMK
-1260 APNGEDTNLTEE
+1260 APNGEDTKLTED
-1272 QWLAVR
+1272 QWLAAR
-1278 TPAFKEWFGDWEN
+1278 TPAFKAWFGDWEA
-1291 DPANASKVIDEN
+1291 DSTVASKVLDEN
-1303 GEPLVVYHGSDAN
+1303 GEPKVVYHGTKRKDRVGSVFRKERATSGPMAYFTDLYSVAEGYSQSKEDTSDEGRPYEEQFRIKMKNGQDIPLYQYWGYLSFAKRNEIISAARHITEDDDGNIVYDEDTDDGLGN
-1316 FDVFDRTKGR
+1316 FSYALKRFGNNGIRALEEGWLNGGALFGNEQDFLEVLKLAGVDEKTFEGMYYADPNYTEEGVFHVFMSMKNPFDTSKHVTKMFIRSLRAAAKKAPRALYEQGVDVWDKNSFDPM
-1326 ENMDI
+1326 EYVDMV
-1331 QGMFFSPWELDS
+1331 E
-1343 KGYGKNVRAF
+1343 
-1353 FLNIRKPAVN
+1353 
-1363 GKAYEAFRRYEGQNY
+1363 
-1378 AGIKARED
+1378 ED
-1386 LESSGYD
+1386 LKNGTAYAWTTIPDWVTSLLQKKGYD
-1393 GAINGDMED
+1393 GIRDTGGKHGGAEHTVYIP
-1402 EDLEFVAFE
+1402 FE
-1411 PNQIKSAT
+1411 SNQIKSV

-1429 ANIYHQSAWHGTPH
+1429 ANIYHQ
-1443 DFREF
+1443 
-1448 LLEMIGTGEGA
+1448 I
-1459 QAHGW
+1459 
-1464 GLYFAKR
+1464 
-1471 RGVSERYKET
+1471 V
-1481 LKRFVL
+1481 
-1487 PRMLYDGKDEHELE
+1487 
-1501 GDIKDAYNLIGGM
+1501 
-1514 INRKKEG
+1514 
-1521 VEDTESLKK
+1521 
-1530 SVSRVIQTIKK
+1530 
-1541 AAKRNRKE
+1541 
-1549 LADVEKAIAILK
+1549 
-1561 ENPNI
+1561 
-1566 SLEELEKNFDPNS
+1566 
-1579 SAALEIRT
+1579 
-1587 SSSARVIENLQNVQ
+1587 
-1601 EMLFDSIKMNDRHS
+1601 
-1615 DQVELL
+1615 
-1621 DLDKFSLENPGKLFK
+1621 
-1636 VEIPDD
+1636 
-1642 DVLLDEQK
+1642 
-1650 AFDKQPKFVHE
+1650 
-1661 KLEVLLEKEDM
+1661 
-1672 YSLLSDIGKKD
+1672 
-1683 SRFDDLSADYDD
+1683 
-1695 LLSLEDALSRGDD
+1695 
-1708 ISEWQ
+1708 
-1713 KEEAKEQRRAFE
+1713 
-1725 EKLTD
+1725 
-1730 LLDGATL
+1730 
-1737 AQVYLSKFKSGRE
+1737 
-1750 IYEVLSKR
+1750 
-1758 LGGDKAASLA
+1758 
-1768 LNEVGIKGI
+1768 
-1777 TYYGRR
+1777 
-1783 DGRCYVIFD
+1783 
-1792 DKAIQIIEK
+1792 
-1801 YHQQLQREV
+1801 QREV

-1960 SAEVE
+1960 SEEVE

-2072 GKEAAAIIGNWFPS
+2072 GKEAAAIIGNWFSS

-2174 LNDVPENTDLHA
+2174 LNDVPEDTDLRK
-2186 EQGGEA
+2186 EQDGEA

-2215 RLEDMASASSK
+2215 RLEEMTRATSK

-2310 QERWDIAYAEK
+2310 QEHWDIAYAEK

-2387 VELGTLFE
+2387 VELGALFE

-2428 EFSQAVNM
+2428 EFTQAVNM

-2489 GYSDWLAKVP
+2489 GYSDWLAKIP
-2499 GIGEQMAILGQKGA
+2499 GIGEQLAILGQKGA
-2513 MPLIK
+2513 MPLMK

-2757 VHRIVRNAEFKA
+2757 VHRIVRNAEFKG
-2769 YVTSTYGMPFWNSLD
+2769 YVTSPYGMPFWNSLD

-2988 RYAALS
+2988 KYAALS

-3172 SVFGKNLL
+3172 GVFGKNLL

-3295 QTGVTNTITDGI
+3295 STGVTNTITDGI

-3356 KKNTRSGR
+3356 KKNTRGAR

>member
-16 QEKRQEQEQERAAAE
+16 QEKRQAQEQERAAAE

-75 GQFLDERMAS
+75 GKFLDERMAS

-115 PVRIVADRATRPLR
+115 PVRIVADRTTRPLR

-142 GSEFAQDLRSTET
+142 GSEIAQDLRSTET
-155 FVNYFMTDEERLR
+155 FVSYFMTPEDKLR
-168 KAREIEANTGI
+168 KAREIEENTGI
-179 SADSFID
+179 SADSFMD

-225 DIAKMNPRDA
+225 DIAKMSPRDA

-295 EEDTKTM
+295 EKDEKEM

-318 TSGPE
+318 SSGPE

-336 IMADATAAVT
+336 IMAEATAAT
-346 AAAGTAIEP
+346 SAAAGTAIEP

-481 EGADGYAEKAIRGIV
+481 EGAEGYAEKAIRGIV

-502 IGKRESVAAFAKN
+502 IGKSESVVAFAKN
-515 QIKDAL
+515 HIKDAL

-597 QRLSSEKMRED
+597 QRLSSEKTRED

-661 ETALQN
+661 ETALQK

-679 TAGIRDE
+679 AAGIRDE

-759 TNEWFPEAPEHASD
+759 TNEWFPEAPDHASD

-902 KGQLDELNGYI
+902 KGQLDELNDYI

-957 KQSRAA
+957 QQSRAA

-978 RVMREKQGKENYTA
+978 RVMREKEGKQNYTA
-992 MDYMQERFGLKNGGK
+992 MDYMQERFGLRSGGK
-1007 YMEEGEAL
+1007 YTEEGTHQTAGQSAEARLARDESNWNALIDRYDAADKKKWKAKKDGKLFRVMDVPLVMQLINIPYDSLHVFGSFFAHSVNPKHKGMTLDILRQLPRKMADPLMIIRGNDAGSYVFVVELKDTNGATVVAPVEIGKDIKSTGGIVNVINSAFGKTAGKKGDKPSLKWFDKQFKANNVLYINKNKSIAWL
-1015 QQAARAGLN
+1015 QPYRNGSPAVAAISNALSKFIVSGVGQNVKTEVDLEAAKKENPGFYQMFWTESEKFNHRVVDIQFIEVDEKQALKSPNIGIRHDDNVYQLGDELENSHDWPEGNWTETELDGACAIDVADSCSYDS
-1024 LDEHVNVVDL
+1024 LDELKETAIRRLNDSNEYLNENVYL
-1034 DVLTN
+1034 ISGTSHEYGN
-1039 DLKGKTDQDIL
+1039 DPNEVIL
-1050 NYISKASL
+1050 RN
-1058 LPEVPTADFQA
+1058 PEVIGI
-1069 LVGLPKDSD
+1069 LK
-1078 SYGQRHLVRGNAN
+1078 LVRW
-1091 KSSDNRTARN
+1091 DE
-1101 ITLSNFADIAKNAV
+1101 LS
-1115 VVEIVPNTKK
+1115 EEEQEQYR
-1125 APLTGLKGKK
+1125 K
-1135 RQVQKRKNQIS
+1135 RQEEMSDEEAAEVDE
-1146 NYYRLMVPVRMNDH
+1146 VD
-1160 IKTLV
+1160 
-1165 IVAEEHDGVVSTG
+1165 EEHN
-1178 SVPVTAYEI
+1178 
-1187 YYAKKPPLAATPRP
+1187 
-1201 KTGVSAAEEEAP
+1201 
-1213 LTISIRDMLTGVKGA
+1213 KG
-1228 DGKVYAQSAVDVP
+1228 
-1241 SEQKES
+1241 
-1247 VRKQYEGTTQWMK
+1247 
-1260 APNGEDTNLTEE
+1260 
-1272 QWLAVR
+1272 
-1278 TPAFKEWFGDWEN
+1278 FKF
-1291 DPANASKVIDEN
+1291 
-1303 GEPLVVYHGSDAN
+1303 
-1316 FDVFDRTKGR
+1316 T
-1326 ENMDI
+1326 
-1331 QGMFFSPWELDS
+1331 
-1343 KGYGKNVRAF
+1343 
-1353 FLNIRKPAVN
+1353 
-1363 GKAYEAFRRYEGQNY
+1363 
-1378 AGIKARED
+1378 
-1386 LESSGYD
+1386 
-1393 GAINGDMED
+1393 
-1402 EDLEFVAFE
+1402 
-1411 PNQIKSAT
+1411 
-1419 ENSGAFSADD
+1419 
-1429 ANIYHQSAWHGTPH
+1429 
-1443 DFREF
+1443 
-1448 LLEMIGTGEGA
+1448 
-1459 QAHGW
+1459 
-1464 GLYFAKR
+1464 
-1471 RGVSERYKET
+1471 
-1481 LKRFVL
+1481 
-1487 PRMLYDGKDEHELE
+1487 YDGKDAGELS
-1501 GDIKDAYNLIGGM
+1501 GDILEALEILDRQPKAH
-1514 INRKKEG
+1514 
-1521 VEDTESLKK
+1521 DTESLREKYRERLVSGERTVEFDKK
-1530 SVSRVIQTIKK
+1530 QLANVNK
-1541 AAKRNRKE
+1541 A
-1549 LADVEKAIAILK
+1549 LSI
-1561 ENPNI
+1561 
-1566 SLEELEKNFDPNS
+1566 LEKNPNATKEDFAKEFHPDSNIMMTIKYPS
-1579 SAALEIRT
+1579 SEGLAADLAYEKEGILK
-1587 SSSARVIENLQNVQ
+1587 SIEMDQHRV
-1601 EMLFDSIKMNDRHS
+1601 
-1615 DQVELL
+1615 
-1621 DLDKFSLENPGKLFK
+1621 
-1636 VEIPDD
+1636 
-1642 DVLLDEQK
+1642 DVLRKIDP
-1650 AFDKQPKFVHE
+1650 D
-1661 KLEVLLEKEDM
+1661 KLEWKE
-1672 YSLLSDIGKKD
+1672 
-1683 SRFDDLSADYDD
+1683 R
-1695 LLSLEDALSRGDD
+1695 DAETFR
-1708 ISEWQ
+1708 
-1713 KEEAKEQRRAFE
+1713 
-1725 EKLTD
+1725 
-1730 LLDGATL
+1730 
-1737 AQVYLSKFKSGRE
+1737 
-1750 IYEVLSKR
+1750 
-1758 LGGDKAASLA
+1758 
-1768 LNEVGIKGI
+1768 
-1777 TYYGRR
+1777 
-1783 DGRCYVIFD
+1783 
-1792 DKAIQIIEK
+1792 
-1801 YHQQLQREV
+1801 QQLQREV
-1810 YGEISQENG
+1810 YGEILQENG

-1843 MDLDELAEMDE
+1843 MDLDDLAEMDE

-1876 YKDTDWKD
+1876 YRDTDWKD
-1884 EFWKYEQDIIAAEK
+1884 EFWKYERDIIAAEK

-1965 AVMARMIASEEEIKA
+1965 AVMSRMIASEEEIKA

-2017 SREDAEDRL
+2017 SRDDAEDRL

-2050 IRKREELESDPVYLA
+2050 TRKREELESDPVYLA

-2086 MQAYKEA
+2086 MEAYKEA
-2093 RAKRKSIETELTEYM
+2093 RAKRKSLETELTEYM

-2159 LDDRIQDAVKGVEDA
+2159 LDDRIQDAVKGALDA
-2174 LNDVPENTDLHA
+2174 LNDVPEDTDLRK
-2186 EQGGEA
+2186 EQDSEA

-2226 KEMQKKLQAFWNQ
+2226 KEIQKKLQAFWDQ
-2239 NYKKVRESLRKENKE
+2239 NYKKVRESLRKENKK

-2296 KEKQHARAVDKALS
+2296 KERQHARAVDKALS

-2387 VELGTLFE
+2387 VELGALFE

-2499 GIGEQMAILGQKGA
+2499 GIGEQLAILGQKGA

-2662 AFRIETSD
+2662 AFRVETSD

-2747 NIAFRIAARD
+2747 NIAFRVAARD

-2978 YMDPERMRES
+2978 YMNPERMRES
-2988 RYAALS
+2988 KYAALS

-3000 EQQRWEAKIKDRE
+3000 EQQRWETKIKDRE

-3285 AQAASTFTAA
+3285 AQATSTFTAA
-3295 QTGVTNTITDGI
+3295 STGVTNTITDGI

-3316 MMETDNYYDRDFRN
+3316 MMETDNYYDKDFRN

-3341 RAEEPPPKPE
+3341 RAEEPLPKPE

-3356 KKNTRSGR
+3356 KKNTRGAR

>member
-16 QEKRQEQEQERAAAE
+16 QEKRQAQEQERAAAE

-115 PVRIVADRATRPLR
+115 PVRIVADRTTRPLR

-142 GSEFAQDLRSTET
+142 GSEFAQDLRGTET
-155 FVNYFMTDEERLR
+155 FVNYFMTDEEKLR

-336 IMADATAAVT
+336 IMAEATAAVT

-355 GGGTLIGGVGGAGVG
+355 GGGTLIGGVGGAGAG

-434 DVDGNPL
+434 DVDGNSL

-451 LVGGAINPAIEMM
+451 LGGGAINPAIEMM

-475 LNLLGK
+475 LNLFGK
-481 EGADGYAEKAIRGIV
+481 EGAEGYAGKAIRGIV

-502 IGKRESVAAFAKN
+502 IGKRESVAAFAKKH
-515 QIKDAL
+515 IKDAL

-533 QSLSDDLI
+533 QSISDDLI

-597 QRLSSEKMRED
+597 QRLSSEKTRED

-661 ETALQN
+661 ETALQK

-679 TAGIRDE
+679 AAGIRDE

-759 TNEWFPEAPEHASD
+759 TNEWFPEAPDHASD

-831 DIIQNGE
+831 DIVQNGE

-902 KGQLDELNGYI
+902 KGQLDELNDYI

-957 KQSRAA
+957 QQSRAA

-978 RVMREKQGKENYTA
+978 RVMREKEGKENYTA
-992 MDYMQERFGLKNGGK
+992 MDYMQERFGLRSGGK
-1007 YMEEGEAL
+1007 YTEEGIHQTAGQSAEARLARDESNWNALIDRYDAADKKKWKAKKDGKLFRVMDVPLVMQLINIPYDSLHVFGSFFAHSVNPKHKGMTLDILRQLPRKMADPLMIIRGNDAGSYVFVVELKDTNGATVVAPVEIGKDIKSTGGIVNVINSAFGKTAGKKGDKPSLKWFDKQFKANNVLYINKNKSIAWL
-1015 QQAARAGLN
+1015 QPYRNGSPAVAAISNALSKFIVSGVGQNVKTEVDLEAAKKENPGFYQMFWTESEKFNHRVVDIQFIEVDEKQALKSPNIGIRHDDNVYQLGDELENSHDWPEGNWTETELDGACAIDVADSCSYDS
-1024 LDEHVNVVDL
+1024 LDELKETAIRRLNDSNEYLNENVYL
-1034 DVLTN
+1034 ISGTSHEYGN
-1039 DLKGKTDQDIL
+1039 DPNEVIL
-1050 NYISKASL
+1050 RN
-1058 LPEVPTADFQA
+1058 PEVIGI
-1069 LVGLPKDSD
+1069 LK
-1078 SYGQRHLVRGNAN
+1078 LVRW
-1091 KSSDNRTARN
+1091 DE
-1101 ITLSNFADIAKNAV
+1101 LS
-1115 VVEIVPNTKK
+1115 EEEQEQYR
-1125 APLTGLKGKK
+1125 K
-1135 RQVQKRKNQIS
+1135 RQEEMSDEEAAEVNE
-1146 NYYRLMVPVRMNDH
+1146 VD
-1160 IKTLV
+1160 
-1165 IVAEEHDGVVSTG
+1165 EEHN
-1178 SVPVTAYEI
+1178 
-1187 YYAKKPPLAATPRP
+1187 
-1201 KTGVSAAEEEAP
+1201 
-1213 LTISIRDMLTGVKGA
+1213 KG
-1228 DGKVYAQSAVDVP
+1228 
-1241 SEQKES
+1241 
-1247 VRKQYEGTTQWMK
+1247 
-1260 APNGEDTNLTEE
+1260 
-1272 QWLAVR
+1272 
-1278 TPAFKEWFGDWEN
+1278 FKF
-1291 DPANASKVIDEN
+1291 
-1303 GEPLVVYHGSDAN
+1303 
-1316 FDVFDRTKGR
+1316 T
-1326 ENMDI
+1326 
-1331 QGMFFSPWELDS
+1331 
-1343 KGYGKNVRAF
+1343 
-1353 FLNIRKPAVN
+1353 
-1363 GKAYEAFRRYEGQNY
+1363 
-1378 AGIKARED
+1378 
-1386 LESSGYD
+1386 
-1393 GAINGDMED
+1393 
-1402 EDLEFVAFE
+1402 
-1411 PNQIKSAT
+1411 
-1419 ENSGAFSADD
+1419 
-1429 ANIYHQSAWHGTPH
+1429 
-1443 DFREF
+1443 
-1448 LLEMIGTGEGA
+1448 
-1459 QAHGW
+1459 
-1464 GLYFAKR
+1464 
-1471 RGVSERYKET
+1471 
-1481 LKRFVL
+1481 
-1487 PRMLYDGKDEHELE
+1487 YDGKDAGELS
-1501 GDIKDAYNLIGGM
+1501 GDILEALEILDRQPKAH
-1514 INRKKEG
+1514 
-1521 VEDTESLKK
+1521 DTESLREKYRERLVSGERTVEFDKK
-1530 SVSRVIQTIKK
+1530 QLANVNK
-1541 AAKRNRKE
+1541 A
-1549 LADVEKAIAILK
+1549 LSI
-1561 ENPNI
+1561 
-1566 SLEELEKNFDPNS
+1566 LEKNTNATKEDFAKEFHPDSNIMMTIKYPS
-1579 SAALEIRT
+1579 SEGLAADLAYEKEGILK
-1587 SSSARVIENLQNVQ
+1587 SIEMDQHRV
-1601 EMLFDSIKMNDRHS
+1601 
-1615 DQVELL
+1615 
-1621 DLDKFSLENPGKLFK
+1621 
-1636 VEIPDD
+1636 
-1642 DVLLDEQK
+1642 DVLRKIDP
-1650 AFDKQPKFVHE
+1650 D
-1661 KLEVLLEKEDM
+1661 KLEWKE
-1672 YSLLSDIGKKD
+1672 
-1683 SRFDDLSADYDD
+1683 R
-1695 LLSLEDALSRGDD
+1695 DAETFR
-1708 ISEWQ
+1708 
-1713 KEEAKEQRRAFE
+1713 
-1725 EKLTD
+1725 
-1730 LLDGATL
+1730 
-1737 AQVYLSKFKSGRE
+1737 
-1750 IYEVLSKR
+1750 
-1758 LGGDKAASLA
+1758 
-1768 LNEVGIKGI
+1768 
-1777 TYYGRR
+1777 
-1783 DGRCYVIFD
+1783 
-1792 DKAIQIIEK
+1792 
-1801 YHQQLQREV
+1801 QQLQREV

-1859 QATVNEWAEWK
+1859 RETVNEWAEWK

-1876 YKDTDWKD
+1876 YKDTPWAE
-1884 EFWKYEQDIIAAEK
+1884 EFRQHEAAIIAAEK

-1906 SAKERWRQERFARGF
+1906 SARDRWRQERFARGF
-1921 EIYLHD
+1921 EIYLRE
-1927 GKAPSKALRGV
+1927 GKSPSKALRGV
-1938 FRKFK
+1938 FRKF
-1943 QFLRKL
+1943 QMFLRKI
-1949 YKFVENVGGKP
+1949 YNFVKNVGGKP

-1965 AVMARMIASEEEIKA
+1965 AVMDRMIASEEEIKA

-1994 GKETLENLLGKSIA
+1994 GKETLENLLGESIA

-2072 GKEAAAIIGNWFPS
+2072 GKEASAIIGNWFPS
-2086 MQAYKEA
+2086 MEAYKEA
-2093 RAKRKSIETELTEYM
+2093 RAKRKSLETELTEYM

-2174 LNDVPENTDLHA
+2174 LNDVPENTDLRK

-2215 RLEDMASASSK
+2215 RLEEMTRATSK

-2239 NYKKVRESLRKENKE
+2239 NYKKVRESIRKENKE

-2387 VELGTLFE
+2387 VELGALFD

-2428 EFSQAVNM
+2428 EFTQAVNM

-2489 GYSDWLAKVP
+2489 GYSDWLAKIP
-2499 GIGEQMAILGQKGA
+2499 GIGEQLAILGQKGA
-2513 MPLIK
+2513 MPLMK

-2538 ERAQMREAELLGQSQ
+2538 ERAQMREAELLGKSQ

-2586 NILCLALNWGSE
+2586 NILCLALNWGTE

-2619 KHMTERDW
+2619 KYMTERDW

-2821 MGWRLWPV
+2821 MGWRLWPD

-2978 YMDPERMRES
+2978 YMNPERMRES
-2988 RYAALS
+2988 KYAALS

-3000 EQQRWEAKIKDRE
+3000 EQQRWETKIKDRE

-3285 AQAASTFTAA
+3285 AQATSTFTAA
-3295 QTGVTNTITDGI
+3295 STGVTNTITDGI

-3356 KKNTRSGR
+3356 KKNTRAVRGK

>member
-16 QEKRQEQEQERAAAE
+16 QEKRQAQEQERAAAE

-93 NRPDVQETVDE
+93 SRPDVQETVDE

-115 PVRIVADRATRPLR
+115 PVRIVADRTTRPLR

-142 GSEFAQDLRSTET
+142 GSEFAQDLRGTET
-155 FVNYFMTDEERLR
+155 FVNYFMTDEEKLR

-267 FNNLMYKVFLGT
+267 FNNLMYKVALGT

-295 EEDTKTM
+295 EKDEKEM

-318 TSGPE
+318 SSGPE

-336 IMADATAAVT
+336 IMAEATAVAT

-355 GGGTLIGGVGGAGVG
+355 GGGTLIGGVGGAGAG
-370 FAVGTIRS
+370 FAVGTVRS
-378 MSARTGIITAARATF
+378 MSARTAITSAARATF

-411 EGMFEGMRRPETGE
+411 EGVFRGMAEPEIGARFEQ
-425 RYAEYRAMK
+425 YRAMK

-441 NTDDQARAYA
+441 LTDDQARAYA
-451 LVGGAINPAIEMM
+451 LVGGAANAAIETA
-464 NFGLVTKPLRG
+464 NFGLVAKQFRG

-481 EGADGYAEKAIRGIV
+481 EGAEGYAEKAIRGIV

-502 IGKRESVAAFAKN
+502 IGKSESVVAFAKN
-515 QIKDAL
+515 HIKDAL

-533 QSLSDDLI
+533 QSISDDLI

-597 QRLSSEKMRED
+597 QRLSSEKTRED

-661 ETALQN
+661 ETALQK

-679 TAGIRDE
+679 AAGIRDE

-759 TNEWFPEAPEHASD
+759 TNEWFPEAPDHASD

-831 DIIQNGE
+831 DIVQNGE

-902 KGQLDELNGYI
+902 KGQLDELNDYI

-924 QVDAAEIKGT
+924 QADAAEIKGT

-957 KQSRAA
+957 QQSRAA

-978 RVMREKQGKENYTA
+978 RVMREKEGKENYTA
-992 MDYMQERFGLKNGGK
+992 MDYMQERFGLRNGGK
-1007 YMEEGEAL
+1007 YTEEGTHQTAGQSAEARL
-1015 QQAARAGLN
+1015 ARDESNWNALIDRYDAADKKKWKAKKDGKLFRVMDVPLVMQLINIPYDSLHVFGSFFAHSVNPKHKGMTLDILRQLPRKMADPLMIIRGNDAGSYVFVVELKDTN
-1024 LDEHVNVVDL
+1024 GATVVAPVEIGKDIKSTGGIVNVINSAFGKTAGKKGDKPSLKWFDKQFKANNVLYINKNKSIAWLQPYRNGSPAVAAISNALSKFIVSGVGQNVKTEVDL
-1034 DVLTN
+1034 E
-1039 DLKGKTDQDIL
+1039 
-1050 NYISKASL
+1050 A
-1058 LPEVPTADFQA
+1058 
-1069 LVGLPKDSD
+1069 
-1078 SYGQRHLVRGNAN
+1078 
-1091 KSSDNRTARN
+1091 
-1101 ITLSNFADIAKNAV
+1101 
-1115 VVEIVPNTKK
+1115 
-1125 APLTGLKGKK
+1125 
-1135 RQVQKRKNQIS
+1135 
-1146 NYYRLMVPVRMNDH
+1146 
-1160 IKTLV
+1160 
-1165 IVAEEHDGVVSTG
+1165 
-1178 SVPVTAYEI
+1178 
-1187 YYAKKPPLAATPRP
+1187 AKKENP
-1201 KTGVSAAEEEAP
+1201 GF
-1213 LTISIRDMLTGVKGA
+1213 
-1228 DGKVYAQSAVDVP
+1228 YQSAVDVP

-1247 VRKQYEGTTQWMK
+1247 VRKQYEGTAQWMK
-1260 APNGEDTNLTEE
+1260 APNGEDTKLTED

-1278 TPAFKEWFGDWEN
+1278 TPAFKAWFGDWEN

-1429 ANIYHQSAWHGTPH
+1429 ANIYHQPGWHGTGAYFSRFSL
-1443 DFREF
+1443 DKV
-1448 LLEMIGTGEGA
+1448 GSGEGT
-1459 QAHGW
+1459 QAHGY
-1464 GLYFAKR
+1464 GLYIAQPR
-1471 RGVSERYKET
+1471 ETAEEYRYQLSSGNSVVVYYGDVYEET
-1481 LKRFVL
+1481 NNGW
-1487 PRMLYDGKDEHELE
+1487 MLMGDGNDAGNVVDYDDPVARAFDEFSRYGNVNEA
-1501 GDIKDAYNLIGGM
+1501 I
-1514 INRKKEG
+1514 
-1521 VEDTESLKK
+1521 ESLK
-1530 SVSRVIQTIKK
+1530 S
-1541 AAKRNRKE
+1541 E
-1549 LADVEKAIAILK
+1549 LNDMRDGLNE
-1561 ENPNI
+1561 
-1566 SLEELEKNFDPNS
+1566 EELE
-1579 SAALEIRT
+1579 ALEEDSDYIRIQEVIDILEREDLEEG
-1587 SSSARVIENLQNVQ
+1587 SSGS
-1601 EMLFDSIKMNDRHS
+1601 
-1615 DQVELL
+1615 
-1621 DLDKFSLENPGKLFK
+1621 LFK
-1636 VEIPDD
+1636 VEIPEM
-1642 DVLLDEQK
+1642 DVLLEENANYDDQPEKVQK
-1650 AFDKQPKFVHE
+1650 ALDRLIRDLKKERKSKKQN
-1661 KLEVLLEKEDM
+1661 
-1672 YSLLSDIGKKD
+1672 
-1683 SRFDDLSADYDD
+1683 DYD
-1695 LLSLEDALSRGDD
+1695 EENY
-1708 ISEWQ
+1708 SEEV
-1713 KEEAKEQRRAFE
+1713 KMNELFE
-1725 EKLTD
+1725 NYKNM
-1730 LLDGATL
+1730 
-1737 AQVYLSKFKSGRE
+1737 SGEE
-1750 IYEVLSKR
+1750 IYDAIGRPKYTSELM
-1758 LGGDKAASLA
+1758 
-1768 LNEVGIKGI
+1768 NEYGIKGI
-1777 TYYGRR
+1777 TYVGSS
-1783 DGRCYVIFD
+1783 DGRCFVIFD
-1792 DKAIQIIEK
+1792 EDAIEIIDR
-1801 YHQQLQREV
+1801 YNQMIQREV
-1810 YGEISQENG
+1810 YGEISQEEG

-1831 STMLHEMGHMFL
+1831 STMLHEMGHLFL
-1843 MDLDELAEMDE
+1843 TDLDELAEMDE

-1859 QATVNEWAEWK
+1859 RETVNEWAEWK
-1870 PGAAEE
+1870 QGAADE
-1876 YKDTDWKD
+1876 YKDTPWAE
-1884 EFWKYEQDIIAAEK
+1884 EFRQHEAAIIAAEK

-1921 EIYLHD
+1921 EIYLRE
-1927 GKAPSKALRGV
+1927 GKSPSKALRGV
-1938 FRKFK
+1938 FRKF
-1943 QFLRKL
+1943 QMFLRKI
-1949 YKFVENVGGKP
+1949 YNFVKNVGGKP

-1965 AVMARMIASEEEIKA
+1965 GVMARMIASEEEIKA

-1994 GKETLENLLGKSIA
+1994 GKETLENLLGESIA

-2037 AREEYNEK
+2037 AREEYNKK
-2045 VEAER
+2045 VEEER
-2050 IRKREELESDPVYLA
+2050 VRKREELESDPVYLA

-2072 GKEAAAIIGNWFPS
+2072 GKEAEAIIGNWFPS
-2086 MQAYKEA
+2086 MEAYKEA
-2093 RAKRKSIETELTEYM
+2093 RAKRKSLETELTEYM

-2174 LNDVPENTDLHA
+2174 LNDVPEDTDLHA
-2186 EQGGEA
+2186 EQDGEA
-2192 MKKIMAAVQNLR
+2192 MKKIMAAVQHLR

-2215 RLEDMASASSK
+2215 RLEDMTRASTK

-2239 NYKKVRESLRKENKE
+2239 NYKNVRESLRRENEK

-2662 AFRIETSD
+2662 AFRVETSD

-2934 INRENEENKRAYQEA
+2934 VNRENEENKRAYQEA

-2964 KELYYLRDEAEERR
+2964 KELYYLQDEAEERR

-3074 AVKMLTSFYSF
+3074 AVKMITSFYSF

-3172 SVFGKNLL
+3172 GVFGKNLL

-3285 AQAASTFTAA
+3285 AQATSTFTAA
-3295 QTGVTNTITDGI
+3295 STGVTNTITDGI

-3341 RAEEPPPKPE
+3341 RAEEPPTKPE

-3356 KKNTRSGR
+3356 KKNTRGAR

>member
-1 MAFDLEGYLSDANAR
+1 
-16 QEKRQEQEQERAAAE
+16 
-31 AEAAKPLYEKAWDA
+31 
-45 AGEAWDAVKDTANDV
+45 
-60 VTTAITSGTRFANAY
+60 
-75 GQFLDERMAS
+75 
-85 NEPRHEFM
+85 
-93 NRPDVQETVDE
+93 
-104 LGSSAADFVLS
+104 
-115 PVRIVADRATRPLR
+115 
-129 SYIGSQIEQSADE
+129 
-142 GSEFAQDLRSTET
+142 
-155 FVNYFMTDEERLR
+155 
-168 KAREIEANTGI
+168 
-179 SADSFID
+179 
-186 DDIAYKQALKIND
+186 
-199 YTQKKRELMQDN
+199 
-211 FSMEAVWQE
+211 
-220 FPEIR
+220 
-225 DIAKMNPRDA
+225 
-235 ALALHDIESVRQT
+235 
-248 HGIVETFTHFLEL
+248 
-261 GNKRLE
+261 
-267 FNNLMYKVFLGT
+267 
-279 ADDND
+279 
-284 LQRAADLDKMI
+284 
-295 EEDTKTM
+295 
-302 PSFWD
+302 
-307 DPLAAI
+307 
-313 AGGMA
+313 
-318 TSGPE
+318 
-323 MLQSVREGIRDGL
+323 
-336 IMADATAAVT
+336 
-346 AAAGTAIEP
+346 
-355 GGGTLIGGVGGAGVG
+355 
-370 FAVGTIRS
+370 
-378 MSARTGIITAARATF
+378 
-393 ANASRN
+393 
-399 QLIRAAAGAGMR
+399 
-411 EGMFEGMRRPETGE
+411 
-425 RYAEYRAMK
+425 
-434 DVDGNPL
+434 
-441 NTDDQARAYA
+441 
-451 LVGGAINPAIEMM
+451 
-464 NFGLVTKPLRG
+464 
-475 LNLLGK
+475 
-481 EGADGYAEKAIRGIV
+481 
-496 DQAKYD
+496 
-502 IGKRESVAAFAKN
+502 
-515 QIKDAL
+515 
-521 KIAGTESAEESA
+521 
-533 QSLSDDLI
+533 
-541 HNSIVASSDGRAADK
+541 
-556 AYSIGDMAVNA
+556 
-567 IVSGAEAFP
+567 
-576 VGLGFGM
+576 
-583 ASSVGAVPGVVRHA
+583 
-597 QRLSSEKMRED
+597 
-608 IAAQRTMTGTIMLDR
+608 
-623 LQQVASSAKL
+623 
-633 KQTAPDVQQ
+633 
-642 KIIRAQ
+642 
-648 ASGTGFENAYIDT
+648 
-661 ETALQN
+661 
-667 ENGLAD
+667 
-673 LKEVAK
+673 
-679 TAGIRDE
+679 
-686 ELENTIKNG
+686 
-695 GHLFVPIEK
+695 
-704 YAQSAASPQLLESV
+704 
-718 SFSPETDSLAR
+718 
-729 MKKNAK
+729 
-735 DLSDEVEQA
+735 
-744 QKNAIKA
+744 
-751 KTDIIHAI
+751 
-759 TNEWFPEAPEHASD
+759 
-773 KEKLRRSSERE
+773 
-784 MAIAAI
+784 
-790 TQDQDSPASGWRK
+790 
-803 LYNEF
+803 
-808 VADRDELLRPAM
+808 
-820 DALQRGMGNGV
+820 
-831 DIIQNGE
+831 
-838 DGRGIRV
+838 
-845 SNNEPWYQDF
+845 
-855 YKENGRA
+855 
-862 PRKGELMDLAYRLTV
+862 
-877 GDASAPKIEGWA
+877 
-889 PASQEDID
+889 
-897 AMEGA
+897 
-902 KGQLDELNGYI
+902 
-913 QTLENIKDRMM
+913 
-924 QVDAAEIKGT
+924 
-934 AGLSPEAYSVY
+934 
-945 RQIMAQLKAIGG
+945 
-957 KQSRAA
+957 
-963 RMNALLFAHHADQFA
+963 
-978 RVMREKQGKENYTA
+978 
-992 MDYMQERFGLKNGGK
+992 
-1007 YMEEGEAL
+1007 
-1015 QQAARAGLN
+1015 
-1024 LDEHVNVVDL
+1024 
-1034 DVLTN
+1034 
-1039 DLKGKTDQDIL
+1039 
-1050 NYISKASL
+1050 
-1058 LPEVPTADFQA
+1058 
-1069 LVGLPKDSD
+1069 
-1078 SYGQRHLVRGNAN
+1078 
-1091 KSSDNRTARN
+1091 
-1101 ITLSNFADIAKNAV
+1101 
-1115 VVEIVPNTKK
+1115 
-1125 APLTGLKGKK
+1125 
-1135 RQVQKRKNQIS
+1135 
-1146 NYYRLMVPVRMNDH
+1146 
-1160 IKTLV
+1160 
-1165 IVAEEHDGVVSTG
+1165 
-1178 SVPVTAYEI
+1178 
-1187 YYAKKPPLAATPRP
+1187 
-1201 KTGVSAAEEEAP
+1201 
-1213 LTISIRDMLTGVKGA
+1213 
-1228 DGKVYAQSAVDVP
+1228 
-1241 SEQKES
+1241 
-1247 VRKQYEGTTQWMK
+1247 
-1260 APNGEDTNLTEE
+1260 
-1272 QWLAVR
+1272 
-1278 TPAFKEWFGDWEN
+1278 
-1291 DPANASKVIDEN
+1291 
-1303 GEPLVVYHGSDAN
+1303 
-1316 FDVFDRTKGR
+1316 
-1326 ENMDI
+1326 
-1331 QGMFFSPWELDS
+1331 
-1343 KGYGKNVRAF
+1343 
-1353 FLNIRKPAVN
+1353 
-1363 GKAYEAFRRYEGQNY
+1363 
-1378 AGIKARED
+1378 
-1386 LESSGYD
+1386 
-1393 GAINGDMED
+1393 
-1402 EDLEFVAFE
+1402 
-1411 PNQIKSAT
+1411 
-1419 ENSGAFSADD
+1419 
-1429 ANIYHQSAWHGTPH
+1429 
-1443 DFREF
+1443 
-1448 LLEMIGTGEGA
+1448 MIGTGEGA

-1481 LKRFVL
+1481 LKRSVL
-1487 PRMLYDGKDEHELE
+1487 PRMLYDGKDGHELE
-1501 GDIKDAYNLIGGM
+1501 GDIKDVYNLIGGM

-1601 EMLFDSIKMNDRHS
+1601 EMLFDSIKMDDRRS

-1650 AFDKQPKFVHE
+1650 AFDKQPKFVQE
-1661 KLEVLLEKEDM
+1661 KLEELFADSDRKQKEHLAE
-1672 YSLLSDIGKKD
+1672 SIRRSEERIK
-1683 SRFDDLSADYDD
+1683 DYD
-1695 LLSLEDALSRGDD
+1695 LVLNENASVEERQAAAERLIQSGVVYEIPLERALDPEYRRDFELGR
-1708 ISEWQ
+1708 ENAEYY
-1713 KEEAKEQRRAFE
+1713 KEGYE
-1725 EKLTD
+1725 EKLKNYETI
-1730 LLDGATL
+1730 LKTYRNGGAL
-1737 AQVYLSKFKSGRE
+1737 YESLSS
-1750 IYEVLSKR
+1750 S
-1758 LGGDKAASLA
+1758 LGSDKAASLA

-1792 DKAIQIIEK
+1792 DKAISIIEK
-1801 YHQQLQREV
+1801 YNQEMQREV
-1810 YGEISQENG
+1810 YGEFSKEDG
-1819 KRIITLFEGANE
+1819 KKIITLFEGANE
-1831 STMLHEMGHMFL
+1831 STMLHEMGHLFL
-1843 MDLDELAEMDE
+1843 SDLDNLAEIDE
-1854 TSAKD
+1854 ASAKD

-1965 AVMARMIASEEEIKA
+1965 AVMSRMIASEEEIKA

-2017 SREDAEDRL
+2017 SRDDAEDRL

-2050 IRKREELESDPVYLA
+2050 TRKREELESDPVYLA

-2093 RAKRKSIETELTEYM
+2093 RAKRKSLETELTEYM

-2174 LNDVPENTDLHA
+2174 LNDVPEDTDLRK
-2186 EQGGEA
+2186 EQDGEA

-2215 RLEDMASASSK
+2215 RLEEMTRATSK

-2296 KEKQHARAVDKALS
+2296 KERQHARAVDKALS

-2321 EQQALAAACAYEA
+2321 EQQALAAACAYQA

-2387 VELGTLFE
+2387 IELGALFE

-2428 EFSQAVNM
+2428 EFTQAVNM

-2571 KDRNIDV
+2571 KDRNIEV

-2662 AFRIETSD
+2662 AFRVETSD

-2988 RYAALS
+2988 KYAALS

-3000 EQQRWEAKIKDRE
+3000 EQQRWEAKVKDRE

-3316 MMETDNYYDRDFRN
+3316 MMETDNYYDKDFRN

>member
-115 PVRIVADRATRPLR
+115 PVRIVADRTTRPLR

-142 GSEFAQDLRSTET
+142 GSEFAQDLRGTET
-155 FVNYFMTDEERLR
+155 FVNYFMTDEEKLR

-318 TSGPE
+318 SSGPE

-378 MSARTGIITAARATF
+378 MSARTAITSAARATF

-441 NTDDQARAYA
+441 LTDDQARAYA
-451 LVGGAINPAIEMM
+451 LVGGAANAAIETA
-464 NFGLVTKPLRG
+464 NFGLVAKQFRG

-481 EGADGYAEKAIRGIV
+481 EGAEGYAEKAIRGIV

-502 IGKRESVAAFAKN
+502 IGKSESVVAFAKN
-515 QIKDAL
+515 HIKDAL

-597 QRLSSEKMRED
+597 QRLSSEKTRED

-661 ETALQN
+661 ETALQK

-679 TAGIRDE
+679 AAGIRDE

-759 TNEWFPEAPEHASD
+759 TNEWFPEAPDHASD

-831 DIIQNGE
+831 DIVQNGE

-897 AMEGA
+897 AMEGT

-957 KQSRAA
+957 QQSRAA

-978 RVMREKQGKENYTA
+978 RVMREKEGKENYTA
-992 MDYMQERFGLKNGGK
+992 MDYMQERFGLRSGGK
-1007 YMEEGEAL
+1007 YTEEGIHQTAGQSAEARLARDESNWNALIDRYDAADKKKWKAKKDGKLFRVMDVPLVMQLINIPYDSLHVFGSFFAHSVNPKHKGMTLDILRQLPRKMADPLMIIRGNDAGSYVFVVELKDTNGATVVAPVEIGKDIKSTGGIVNVINSAFGKTAGKKGDKPSLKWFDKQFKANNVLYINKNKSIAWL
-1015 QQAARAGLN
+1015 QPYRNGSPAVAAISNALSKFIVSGVGQNVKTEVDLEAAKKENPGFYQMFWTESEKFNHRVVDIQFIEVDEKQALKSPNIGIRHDDNVYQLGDELENSHDWPEGNWTETELDGACAIDVADACSYDS
-1024 LDEHVNVVDL
+1024 LDELKETAIRRLNDSNEYLNENVYL
-1034 DVLTN
+1034 ISGTSHEYGN
-1039 DLKGKTDQDIL
+1039 DPNEVIL
-1050 NYISKASL
+1050 RN
-1058 LPEVPTADFQA
+1058 PEVIGI
-1069 LVGLPKDSD
+1069 LK
-1078 SYGQRHLVRGNAN
+1078 LVRW
-1091 KSSDNRTARN
+1091 DE
-1101 ITLSNFADIAKNAV
+1101 LS
-1115 VVEIVPNTKK
+1115 EEEQEQYR
-1125 APLTGLKGKK
+1125 K
-1135 RQVQKRKNQIS
+1135 RQEEMSDEEAAEVDE
-1146 NYYRLMVPVRMNDH
+1146 VD
-1160 IKTLV
+1160 
-1165 IVAEEHDGVVSTG
+1165 EEHN
-1178 SVPVTAYEI
+1178 
-1187 YYAKKPPLAATPRP
+1187 
-1201 KTGVSAAEEEAP
+1201 
-1213 LTISIRDMLTGVKGA
+1213 KG
-1228 DGKVYAQSAVDVP
+1228 
-1241 SEQKES
+1241 
-1247 VRKQYEGTTQWMK
+1247 
-1260 APNGEDTNLTEE
+1260 
-1272 QWLAVR
+1272 
-1278 TPAFKEWFGDWEN
+1278 FKF
-1291 DPANASKVIDEN
+1291 
-1303 GEPLVVYHGSDAN
+1303 
-1316 FDVFDRTKGR
+1316 T
-1326 ENMDI
+1326 
-1331 QGMFFSPWELDS
+1331 
-1343 KGYGKNVRAF
+1343 
-1353 FLNIRKPAVN
+1353 
-1363 GKAYEAFRRYEGQNY
+1363 
-1378 AGIKARED
+1378 
-1386 LESSGYD
+1386 
-1393 GAINGDMED
+1393 
-1402 EDLEFVAFE
+1402 
-1411 PNQIKSAT
+1411 
-1419 ENSGAFSADD
+1419 
-1429 ANIYHQSAWHGTPH
+1429 
-1443 DFREF
+1443 
-1448 LLEMIGTGEGA
+1448 
-1459 QAHGW
+1459 
-1464 GLYFAKR
+1464 
-1471 RGVSERYKET
+1471 
-1481 LKRFVL
+1481 
-1487 PRMLYDGKDEHELE
+1487 YDGKDAGELS
-1501 GDIKDAYNLIGGM
+1501 GDILEALEILDRQPKAH
-1514 INRKKEG
+1514 
-1521 VEDTESLKK
+1521 DTESLREKYRERLVSGERTVEFDKK
-1530 SVSRVIQTIKK
+1530 QLANVNK
-1541 AAKRNRKE
+1541 A
-1549 LADVEKAIAILK
+1549 LSI
-1561 ENPNI
+1561 
-1566 SLEELEKNFDPNS
+1566 LEKNPNATKEDFAKEFHPDSNIMMTIKYPS
-1579 SAALEIRT
+1579 SEGLAADLAYEKEGILK
-1587 SSSARVIENLQNVQ
+1587 SIEMDQHRV
-1601 EMLFDSIKMNDRHS
+1601 
-1615 DQVELL
+1615 
-1621 DLDKFSLENPGKLFK
+1621 
-1636 VEIPDD
+1636 
-1642 DVLLDEQK
+1642 DVLRKIDP
-1650 AFDKQPKFVHE
+1650 D
-1661 KLEVLLEKEDM
+1661 KLEWKE
-1672 YSLLSDIGKKD
+1672 
-1683 SRFDDLSADYDD
+1683 R
-1695 LLSLEDALSRGDD
+1695 DAETFR
-1708 ISEWQ
+1708 
-1713 KEEAKEQRRAFE
+1713 
-1725 EKLTD
+1725 
-1730 LLDGATL
+1730 
-1737 AQVYLSKFKSGRE
+1737 
-1750 IYEVLSKR
+1750 
-1758 LGGDKAASLA
+1758 
-1768 LNEVGIKGI
+1768 
-1777 TYYGRR
+1777 
-1783 DGRCYVIFD
+1783 
-1792 DKAIQIIEK
+1792 
-1801 YHQQLQREV
+1801 QQLQREV

-2017 SREDAEDRL
+2017 SRDDAEDRL

-2050 IRKREELESDPVYLA
+2050 TRKREELESDPVYLA

-2174 LNDVPENTDLHA
+2174 LNDVPEDTDLRK
-2186 EQGGEA
+2186 EQDGEA

-2215 RLEDMASASSK
+2215 RLEEMTRATSK

-2296 KEKQHARAVDKALS
+2296 KERQHARAVDKALS

-2387 VELGTLFE
+2387 IELGALFE

-2428 EFSQAVNM
+2428 EFTQAVNM

-2499 GIGEQMAILGQKGA
+2499 GIGEQLAILGQKGA

-2586 NILCLALNWGSE
+2586 NIICLALNWGTE

-2619 KHMTERDW
+2619 KYMTERDW

-2662 AFRIETSD
+2662 AFRVETSD

-2934 INRENEENKRAYQEA
+2934 VNRENEENKRAYQEA

-2978 YMDPERMRES
+2978 YMNPERMRES
-2988 RYAALS
+2988 KYAALS

-3000 EQQRWEAKIKDRE
+3000 EQQRWETKIKDRE

-3101 YDAHGYKYMHVWM
+3101 YDAHGYKYMHIWM

-3285 AQAASTFTAA
+3285 AQATSTFTAA
-3295 QTGVTNTITDGI
+3295 STGVTNTITDGI

-3316 MMETDNYYDRDFRN
+3316 MMETDNYYDKDFRN

-3356 KKNTRSGR
+3356 KKNTRGAR

>member
-16 QEKRQEQEQERAAAE
+16 QEKRQAQEQERAAAE

-93 NRPDVQETVDE
+93 SRPDVQETVDE

-115 PVRIVADRATRPLR
+115 PVRIVADRTTRPLR

-142 GSEFAQDLRSTET
+142 GSEFAQDLRGTET
-155 FVNYFMTDEERLR
+155 FVNYFMTDEEKLR

-267 FNNLMYKVFLGT
+267 FNNLMYKVALGT

-295 EEDTKTM
+295 EKDEKEM

-318 TSGPE
+318 SSGPE

-336 IMADATAAVT
+336 IMAEATAVAT

-355 GGGTLIGGVGGAGVG
+355 GGGTLIGGVGGAGAG
-370 FAVGTIRS
+370 FAVGTVRS
-378 MSARTGIITAARATF
+378 MSARTAITSAARATF

-411 EGMFEGMRRPETGE
+411 EGVFRGMAEPEIGARFEQ
-425 RYAEYRAMK
+425 YRAMK

-441 NTDDQARAYA
+441 LTDDQARAYA
-451 LVGGAINPAIEMM
+451 LVGGAANAAIETA
-464 NFGLVTKPLRG
+464 NFGLVAKQFRG

-481 EGADGYAEKAIRGIV
+481 EGAEGYAEKAIRGIV

-502 IGKRESVAAFAKN
+502 IGKSESVVAFAKN
-515 QIKDAL
+515 HIKDAL

-533 QSLSDDLI
+533 QSISDDLI

-597 QRLSSEKMRED
+597 QRLSSEKTRED

-661 ETALQN
+661 ETALQK

-679 TAGIRDE
+679 AAGIRDE

-759 TNEWFPEAPEHASD
+759 TNEWFPEAPDHASD

-831 DIIQNGE
+831 DIVQNGE

-902 KGQLDELNGYI
+902 KGQLDELNDYI
-913 QTLENIKDRMM
+913 KTLENIKDRMM

-957 KQSRAA
+957 QQSRAA

-978 RVMREKQGKENYTA
+978 RVMREKQGNENYTA
-992 MDYMQERFGLKNGGK
+992 MDYMQERFGLRSGGK
-1007 YMEEGEAL
+1007 YTEEGDAL

-1024 LDEHVNVVDL
+1024 LDEQVHVVDL

-1039 DLKGKTDQDIL
+1039 DLKGKSDKEIIA
-1050 NYISKASL
+1050 YISKLSRTE
-1058 LPEVPTADFQA
+1058 PIPVADFKA
-1069 LVGLPKDSD
+1069 LVGLPEDND
-1078 SYGQRHLVRGNAN
+1078 RYGQRHLIRGKAN
-1091 KSSDNRTARN
+1091 QSAANRAARN
-1101 ITLSNFADIAKNAV
+1101 TVLSNFRDVVQHAV
-1115 VVEIVPNTKK
+1115 VVEVVPNKK
-1125 APLTGLKGKK
+1125 KKSLHGLQGAKW
-1135 RQVQKRKNQIS
+1135 RNQKRKNEVE
-1146 NYYRLMVPVRMNDH
+1146 NYYRLMVPVRINGR
-1160 IKTLV
+1160 IRTLV
-1165 IVAEEHDGVVSTG
+1165 IVAEERNGVVSSPT
-1178 SVPVTAYEI
+1178 SVKVYEI
-1187 YYAKKPPLAATPRP
+1187 YYAKKHPLATAPITETSS
-1201 KTGVSAAEEEAP
+1201 KAGAKAGVSVAEEDA
-1213 LTISIRDMLTGVKGA
+1213 LSTISIRDMLTGVKDA
-1228 DGKVYAQSAVDVP
+1228 DG
-1241 SEQKES
+1241 
-1247 VRKQYEGTTQWMK
+1247 
-1260 APNGEDTNLTEE
+1260 NLYVQPKKIET
-1272 QWLAVR
+1272 
-1278 TPAFKEWFGDWEN
+1278 
-1291 DPANASKVIDEN
+1291 
-1303 GEPLVVYHGSDAN
+1303 
-1316 FDVFDRTKGR
+1316 
-1326 ENMDI
+1326 
-1331 QGMFFSPWELDS
+1331 
-1343 KGYGKNVRAF
+1343 
-1353 FLNIRKPAVN
+1353 
-1363 GKAYEAFRRYEGQNY
+1363 
-1378 AGIKARED
+1378 
-1386 LESSGYD
+1386 LE
-1393 GAINGDMED
+1393 
-1402 EDLEFVAFE
+1402 
-1411 PNQIKSAT
+1411 
-1419 ENSGAFSADD
+1419 
-1429 ANIYHQSAWHGTPH
+1429 QSAWHGTPH

-1448 LLEMIGTGEGA
+1448 LLSMIGTGEGA

-1464 GLYFAKR
+1464 GLYFAQDRK
-1471 RGVSERYKET
+1471 VSQGYKERLSVKGIT
-1481 LKRFVL
+1481 
-1487 PRMLYDGKDEHELE
+1487 YDGKDVSEFPYHIRSELN
-1501 GDIKDAYNLIGGM
+1501 DIKNNKGAHTIDEYLQKRISSLSEEVADYEKQLAILQRAMDFCDEHPRDPALGNTEFWKILDGFNEDDKRVAHQRLAAKQAFQEEKVPLREAYN
-1514 INRKKEG
+1514 
-1521 VEDTESLKK
+1521 
-1530 SVSRVIQTIKK
+1530 VIQDVYMGWTGLVSTEREALQWLKNLDVDKLEIKK
-1541 AAKRNRKE
+1541 
-1549 LADVEKAIAILK
+1549 LG
-1561 ENPNI
+1561 
-1566 SLEELEKNFDPNS
+1566 SLFE
-1579 SAALEIRT
+1579 
-1587 SSSARVIENLQNVQ
+1587 
-1601 EMLFDSIKMNDRHS
+1601 
-1615 DQVELL
+1615 
-1621 DLDKFSLENPGKLFK
+1621 

-1650 AFDKQPKFVHE
+1650 PFDEQPKFVQE
-1661 KLEVLLEKEDM
+1661 KLEELFADSDRKQKEHLAE
-1672 YSLLSDIGKKD
+1672 SIRRSEERIK
-1683 SRFDDLSADYDD
+1683 DYD
-1695 LLSLEDALSRGDD
+1695 LVLNENASVEERQAAAERLIQSGVVYEIPLERALDPEYRRDFELGR
-1708 ISEWQ
+1708 ENAEYY
-1713 KEEAKEQRRAFE
+1713 KEGYE
-1725 EKLTD
+1725 EKLKNYETI
-1730 LLDGATL
+1730 LKTYRNGGAL
-1737 AQVYLSKFKSGRE
+1737 YESLSS
-1750 IYEVLSKR
+1750 S
-1758 LGGDKAASLA
+1758 LGSDKAASLA

-1777 TYYGRR
+1777 TYDGQR
-1783 DGRCYVIFD
+1783 DGHCFVIFD
-1792 DKAIQIIEK
+1792 DQAIKIIEK
-1801 YHQQLQREV
+1801 YNQQLQREV
-1810 YGEISQENG
+1810 YGEISQEEG

-1859 QATVNEWAEWK
+1859 RATVNEWAEWK

-1876 YKDTDWKD
+1876 YEDTDWKD
-1884 EFWKYEQDIIAAEK
+1884 EFWKYEQDIIAAVK

-2086 MQAYKEA
+2086 MEAYKEA
-2093 RAKRKSIETELTEYM
+2093 RAKRKSLETELTEYM

-2159 LDDRIQDAVKGVEDA
+2159 LDDRIQDAVKRVEDA
-2174 LNDVPENTDLHA
+2174 LNDVPENTDLHE
-2186 EQGGEA
+2186 EQDGEA

-2215 RLEDMASASSK
+2215 RLEEMTRATSK

-2239 NYKKVRESLRKENKE
+2239 NYKKVRESIRKENKE

-2377 GSDVE
+2377 GSDIE

-2387 VELGTLFE
+2387 VELGALFE

-2489 GYSDWLAKVP
+2489 GYSDWLAKIP
-2499 GIGEQMAILGQKGA
+2499 GIGEQLAILGQKGA
-2513 MPLIK
+2513 MPLMK

-2619 KHMTERDW
+2619 KYMTERDW

-2934 INRENEENKRAYQEA
+2934 VNRENEENKRAYQEA

-2964 KELYYLRDEAEERR
+2964 KELYYLQDEAEERR

>member
-129 SYIGSQIEQSADE
+129 SYIGSRIEQSADE

-179 SADSFID
+179 SADSFMD

-267 FNNLMYKVFLGT
+267 FNNLMYKVALGT

-295 EEDTKTM
+295 EKDEKEM

-318 TSGPE
+318 SSGPE

-336 IMADATAAVT
+336 IMAEATAVAT

-355 GGGTLIGGVGGAGVG
+355 GGGTLIGGVGGAGAG
-370 FAVGTIRS
+370 FAVGTVRS
-378 MSARTGIITAARATF
+378 MSARTAITSAARATF

-411 EGMFEGMRRPETGE
+411 KGVFRGMAEPEIGARFEQ
-425 RYAEYRAMK
+425 YRAMK

-441 NTDDQARAYA
+441 LTDDQARAYA
-451 LVGGAINPAIEMM
+451 LVGGAANAAIETA
-464 NFGLVTKPLRG
+464 NFGLVAKQFRG

-481 EGADGYAEKAIRGIV
+481 EGAEGYAEKAIRGIV

-502 IGKRESVAAFAKN
+502 IGKSESVVAFAKN
-515 QIKDAL
+515 HIKDAL

-533 QSLSDDLI
+533 QSISDDLI

-597 QRLSSEKMRED
+597 QRLSSEKTRED

-661 ETALQN
+661 ETALQK

-679 TAGIRDE
+679 AAGIRDE

-759 TNEWFPEAPEHASD
+759 TNEWFPEAPDHASD

-902 KGQLDELNGYI
+902 KGQLDELNDYI

-957 KQSRAA
+957 QQSRAA

-978 RVMREKQGKENYTA
+978 RVMREKEGKENYTA
-992 MDYMQERFGLKNGGK
+992 MDYMQERFGLRSGGK
-1007 YMEEGEAL
+1007 YTEEGIHQTAGQSAEARL
-1015 QQAARAGLN
+1015 ARDESNWNALIDRYDAADKKKWKAKKDGKLFRVMDVPLVMQLINIPYDSLHVFGSFFAHSVNPKHKGMTLDILRQLPRKMADPLMIIRGNDAGSYVFVVELKDTN
-1024 LDEHVNVVDL
+1024 GATVVAPVEIGKDIKSTGGIVNVINSAFGKTAGKKGDKPSLKWFDKQFKANNVLYINKNKSIAWLQPYRNGSPAVATISNALSKFIVSGVGQNVKTEVDL
-1034 DVLTN
+1034 E
-1039 DLKGKTDQDIL
+1039 
-1050 NYISKASL
+1050 A
-1058 LPEVPTADFQA
+1058 
-1069 LVGLPKDSD
+1069 
-1078 SYGQRHLVRGNAN
+1078 
-1091 KSSDNRTARN
+1091 
-1101 ITLSNFADIAKNAV
+1101 
-1115 VVEIVPNTKK
+1115 
-1125 APLTGLKGKK
+1125 
-1135 RQVQKRKNQIS
+1135 
-1146 NYYRLMVPVRMNDH
+1146 
-1160 IKTLV
+1160 
-1165 IVAEEHDGVVSTG
+1165 
-1178 SVPVTAYEI
+1178 
-1187 YYAKKPPLAATPRP
+1187 AKKENP
-1201 KTGVSAAEEEAP
+1201 GF
-1213 LTISIRDMLTGVKGA
+1213 
-1228 DGKVYAQSAVDVP
+1228 YQSAVDVP

-1247 VRKQYEGTTQWMK
+1247 VRKQYEGTAQWMK
-1260 APNGEDTNLTEE
+1260 APNGEDTKLTED

-1278 TPAFKEWFGDWEN
+1278 TSAFKAWFGDWEA
-1291 DPANASKVIDEN
+1291 DSTVASKVLDEN
-1303 GEPLVVYHGSDAN
+1303 GEPKVVYHGTKRKDRVGSVFRKDRATSGPMAYFTDLYSVAEGYSQSKEDTSDEGRPYEEQFRIKMKNGQDIPLYRYWGYLPFAKRDEIIRNARHITEDDDGNIVYDEDAN
-1316 FDVFDRTKGR
+1316 DGLGNFSYALKRFDNNGIRALEEGWLNGGALFGNEQDFLEVLKLAGVDEKTFEGMYYADPNYTEEGVFHVFMSMKNPFDTSKHVTKMFIR
-1326 ENMDI
+1326 SLRAAAKKAPRALYE
-1331 QGMFFSPWELDS
+1331 QGVDVWD
-1343 KGYGKNVRAF
+1343 KNSFDPMEYVDM
-1353 FLNIRKPAVN
+1353 V
-1363 GKAYEAFRRYEGQNY
+1363 E
-1378 AGIKARED
+1378 ED
-1386 LESSGYD
+1386 LKNGTAYAWTTIPDWVTSLLQKKGYD
-1393 GAINGDMED
+1393 GIRDTGGKHGGTEHT
-1402 EDLEFVAFE
+1402 VYIPFE
-1411 PNQIKSAT
+1411 SNQIKSV
-1419 ENSGAFSADD
+1419 ENRGAFSADD
-1429 ANIYHQSAWHGTPH
+1429 ANIYHQ
-1443 DFREF
+1443 
-1448 LLEMIGTGEGA
+1448 I
-1459 QAHGW
+1459 
-1464 GLYFAKR
+1464 
-1471 RGVSERYKET
+1471 V
-1481 LKRFVL
+1481 
-1487 PRMLYDGKDEHELE
+1487 
-1501 GDIKDAYNLIGGM
+1501 
-1514 INRKKEG
+1514 
-1521 VEDTESLKK
+1521 
-1530 SVSRVIQTIKK
+1530 
-1541 AAKRNRKE
+1541 
-1549 LADVEKAIAILK
+1549 
-1561 ENPNI
+1561 
-1566 SLEELEKNFDPNS
+1566 
-1579 SAALEIRT
+1579 
-1587 SSSARVIENLQNVQ
+1587 
-1601 EMLFDSIKMNDRHS
+1601 
-1615 DQVELL
+1615 
-1621 DLDKFSLENPGKLFK
+1621 
-1636 VEIPDD
+1636 
-1642 DVLLDEQK
+1642 
-1650 AFDKQPKFVHE
+1650 
-1661 KLEVLLEKEDM
+1661 
-1672 YSLLSDIGKKD
+1672 
-1683 SRFDDLSADYDD
+1683 
-1695 LLSLEDALSRGDD
+1695 
-1708 ISEWQ
+1708 
-1713 KEEAKEQRRAFE
+1713 
-1725 EKLTD
+1725 
-1730 LLDGATL
+1730 
-1737 AQVYLSKFKSGRE
+1737 
-1750 IYEVLSKR
+1750 
-1758 LGGDKAASLA
+1758 
-1768 LNEVGIKGI
+1768 
-1777 TYYGRR
+1777 
-1783 DGRCYVIFD
+1783 
-1792 DKAIQIIEK
+1792 
-1801 YHQQLQREV
+1801 QREV

-1831 STMLHEMGHMFL
+1831 STMLHEMGHLFL
-1843 MDLDELAEMDE
+1843 TDLDELAEMDE

-1859 QATVNEWAEWK
+1859 RETVNEWAEWK
-1870 PGAAEE
+1870 SGAAEE
-1876 YKDTDWKD
+1876 YKDTPWAE
-1884 EFWKYEQDIIAAEK
+1884 EFRQHEAAIIAAEK
-1898 SGDAVAIK
+1898 AGDAVAIK

-1921 EIYLHD
+1921 EIYLRE
-1927 GKAPSKALRGV
+1927 GKSPSKALRGV
-1938 FRKFK
+1938 FRKF
-1943 QFLRKL
+1943 QMFLRKI
-1949 YKFVENVGGKP
+1949 YNFVKNVGGKP

-2017 SREDAEDRL
+2017 SRDDAEDRL

-2050 IRKREELESDPVYLA
+2050 TRKREELESDPVYLA

-2086 MQAYKEA
+2086 MEAYKEA
-2093 RAKRKSIETELTEYM
+2093 RAKRKSLETELTEYM

-2159 LDDRIQDAVKGVEDA
+2159 LDDRIQDAVKGALDA

-2215 RLEDMASASSK
+2215 RLEEMTRATSK

-2239 NYKKVRESLRKENKE
+2239 NYKKVRESIRKENKE

-2387 VELGTLFE
+2387 VELGALFD

-2414 LSKENSSYRKMKLG
+2414 LSKEGSSYRKMKLG

-2489 GYSDWLAKVP
+2489 GYNDWLAKVP
-2499 GIGEQMAILGQKGA
+2499 GIGEQLAILGQKGA

-2553 KELERILSAYSK
+2553 KELERILSVYSK

-2586 NILCLALNWGSE
+2586 NIICLALNWGTE

-2619 KHMTERDW
+2619 KYMTERDW

-2662 AFRIETSD
+2662 AFHIETSD

-2821 MGWRLWPV
+2821 MGWRMWPV

-3295 QTGVTNTITDGI
+3295 STGVTNTITDGI

-3341 RAEEPPPKPE
+3341 RAEEPLPKPE

-3356 KKNTRSGR
+3356 KKNTRGAR

>member
-115 PVRIVADRATRPLR
+115 PVRIVADRTTRPLR

-142 GSEFAQDLRSTET
+142 GSEFAQDLRGTET
-155 FVNYFMTDEERLR
+155 FVNYFMTDEEKLR

-318 TSGPE
+318 ASGPE

-336 IMADATAAVT
+336 IMAEATAAVT

-370 FAVGTIRS
+370 FAAGVMRS
-378 MSARTGIITAARATF
+378 MSARTAITSAARATF

-411 EGMFEGMRRPETGE
+411 EGVFRGMAEPEIGARFEQ
-425 RYAEYRAMK
+425 YRAMK

-441 NTDDQARAYA
+441 LTDDQARAYA
-451 LVGGAINPAIEMM
+451 LVGGAANAAIETA
-464 NFGLVTKPLRG
+464 NFGLVAKQFRG

-481 EGADGYAEKAIRGIV
+481 EGAEGYAEKAIREIV

-515 QIKDAL
+515 HIKDAL

-533 QSLSDDLI
+533 QSISDDLI

-556 AYSIGDMAVNA
+556 AYSIGDMTVNA

-597 QRLSSEKMRED
+597 QWLSSEKTRED

-661 ETALQN
+661 ETALQK

-679 TAGIRDE
+679 AAGIRDE

-759 TNEWFPEAPEHASD
+759 TNEWFPEAPDHASD

-902 KGQLDELNGYI
+902 KGQLDELNDYI

-957 KQSRAA
+957 QQSRAA

-978 RVMREKQGKENYTA
+978 RVMREKEGKQNYTA
-992 MDYMQERFGLKNGGK
+992 MDYMQERFGLRSGGK
-1007 YMEEGEAL
+1007 YTEEGTHQTAGQSAEARL
-1015 QQAARAGLN
+1015 ARDESNWNALIDRYDAADKKKWKAKKDGKLFRVMDVPLVMQLINIPYDSLHVFGSFFAHSVNPKHKGMTLDILRQLPRKMADPLMIIRGNDAGSYVFVVELKDTN
-1024 LDEHVNVVDL
+1024 GATVVAPVEIGKDIKSTGGIVNVINSAFGKTAGKKGDKPSLKWFDKQFKANNVLYINKNKSIAWLQPYRNGSPAVAAISNALSKFIVSGVGQNVKTEVDL
-1034 DVLTN
+1034 E
-1039 DLKGKTDQDIL
+1039 
-1050 NYISKASL
+1050 A
-1058 LPEVPTADFQA
+1058 
-1069 LVGLPKDSD
+1069 
-1078 SYGQRHLVRGNAN
+1078 
-1091 KSSDNRTARN
+1091 
-1101 ITLSNFADIAKNAV
+1101 
-1115 VVEIVPNTKK
+1115 
-1125 APLTGLKGKK
+1125 
-1135 RQVQKRKNQIS
+1135 
-1146 NYYRLMVPVRMNDH
+1146 
-1160 IKTLV
+1160 
-1165 IVAEEHDGVVSTG
+1165 
-1178 SVPVTAYEI
+1178 
-1187 YYAKKPPLAATPRP
+1187 AKKENP
-1201 KTGVSAAEEEAP
+1201 GF
-1213 LTISIRDMLTGVKGA
+1213 
-1228 DGKVYAQSAVDVP
+1228 YQSAVDVP

-1247 VRKQYEGTTQWMK
+1247 VRKQYEGTAQWMK
-1260 APNGEDTNLTEE
+1260 APNGEDTKLTED

-1278 TPAFKEWFGDWEN
+1278 TSAFKAWFGDWEA
-1291 DPANASKVIDEN
+1291 DSTVASKVLDEN
-1303 GEPLVVYHGSDAN
+1303 GEPKVVYHGTKRKDRVGSVFRKDRATSGPMAYFTDLYSVAEGYSQSKEDTSDEGRPYEEQFRIKMKNGQDIPLYRYWGYLPFAKRDEIIRNARHITEDDDGNIVYDEDAN
-1316 FDVFDRTKGR
+1316 DGLGNFSYALKRFDNNGIRALEEGWLNGGALFGNEQDFLEVLKLAGVDEKTFEGMYYADPNYTEEGVFHVFMSMKNPFDTSKHVTKMFIR
-1326 ENMDI
+1326 SLRAAAKKAPRALYE
-1331 QGMFFSPWELDS
+1331 QGVDVWD
-1343 KGYGKNVRAF
+1343 KNSFDPMEYVDM
-1353 FLNIRKPAVN
+1353 V
-1363 GKAYEAFRRYEGQNY
+1363 E
-1378 AGIKARED
+1378 ED
-1386 LESSGYD
+1386 LKNGTAYAWTTIPDWVTSLLQKKGYD
-1393 GAINGDMED
+1393 GIRDTGGKHGGTEHT
-1402 EDLEFVAFE
+1402 VYIPFE
-1411 PNQIKSAT
+1411 SNQIKSV

-1429 ANIYHQSAWHGTPH
+1429 ANIYHQ
-1443 DFREF
+1443 
-1448 LLEMIGTGEGA
+1448 I
-1459 QAHGW
+1459 
-1464 GLYFAKR
+1464 
-1471 RGVSERYKET
+1471 V
-1481 LKRFVL
+1481 
-1487 PRMLYDGKDEHELE
+1487 
-1501 GDIKDAYNLIGGM
+1501 
-1514 INRKKEG
+1514 
-1521 VEDTESLKK
+1521 
-1530 SVSRVIQTIKK
+1530 
-1541 AAKRNRKE
+1541 
-1549 LADVEKAIAILK
+1549 
-1561 ENPNI
+1561 
-1566 SLEELEKNFDPNS
+1566 
-1579 SAALEIRT
+1579 
-1587 SSSARVIENLQNVQ
+1587 
-1601 EMLFDSIKMNDRHS
+1601 
-1615 DQVELL
+1615 
-1621 DLDKFSLENPGKLFK
+1621 
-1636 VEIPDD
+1636 
-1642 DVLLDEQK
+1642 
-1650 AFDKQPKFVHE
+1650 
-1661 KLEVLLEKEDM
+1661 
-1672 YSLLSDIGKKD
+1672 
-1683 SRFDDLSADYDD
+1683 
-1695 LLSLEDALSRGDD
+1695 
-1708 ISEWQ
+1708 
-1713 KEEAKEQRRAFE
+1713 
-1725 EKLTD
+1725 
-1730 LLDGATL
+1730 
-1737 AQVYLSKFKSGRE
+1737 
-1750 IYEVLSKR
+1750 
-1758 LGGDKAASLA
+1758 
-1768 LNEVGIKGI
+1768 
-1777 TYYGRR
+1777 
-1783 DGRCYVIFD
+1783 
-1792 DKAIQIIEK
+1792 
-1801 YHQQLQREV
+1801 QREV

-1831 STMLHEMGHMFL
+1831 STMLHEMGHLFL
-1843 MDLDELAEMDE
+1843 TDLDELAEMDE

-1859 QATVNEWAEWK
+1859 RETVNEWAEWK
-1870 PGAAEE
+1870 SGAAEE
-1876 YKDTDWKD
+1876 YKDTPWAE
-1884 EFWKYEQDIIAAEK
+1884 EFRQHEAAIIAAEK
-1898 SGDAVAIK
+1898 AGDAVAIK

-1921 EIYLHD
+1921 EIYLRE
-1927 GKAPSKALRGV
+1927 GKSPSKALRGV
-1938 FRKFK
+1938 FRKF
-1943 QFLRKL
+1943 QMFLRKI
-1949 YKFVENVGGKP
+1949 YNFVKNVGGKP

-1994 GKETLENLLGKSIA
+1994 GKETLENLLGESIA

-2026 RAEVMKDLKKE
+2026 RTEVMKDLKKE

-2072 GKEAAAIIGNWFPS
+2072 GKEAEAIIGNWFPS

-2093 RAKRKSIETELTEYM
+2093 RAKRKSLETELTEYM
-2108 TEYARGLDKE
+2108 DEYAHGLDKE

-2174 LNDVPENTDLHA
+2174 LNDVPENTDLRK

-2215 RLEDMASASSK
+2215 RLEDITSATSK

-2239 NYKKVRESLRKENKE
+2239 NYKSVRESLRRENEK

-2296 KEKQHARAVDKALS
+2296 KERQHARAVDKALS

-2377 GSDVE
+2377 GSDIE

-2387 VELGTLFE
+2387 VELGALFE

-2499 GIGEQMAILGQKGA
+2499 GIGEQLAILGQKGA
-2513 MPLIK
+2513 MPLMK

-2553 KELERILSAYSK
+2553 KELERILSSYSK

-2662 AFRIETSD
+2662 AFRVETSD

-3065 AEVQRSRNE
+3065 AEIQRSRNE

-3249 ERVKKMTPKQRKAYE
+3249 ERIKKMTPKQRKAYE

-3285 AQAASTFTAA
+3285 AQATSTFTAA
-3295 QTGVTNTITDGI
+3295 STGVTNTITDGI

-3316 MMETDNYYDRDFRN
+3316 MMETDNYYDKDFRN

-3356 KKNTRSGR
+3356 KKNTRGAR

>member
-93 NRPDVQETVDE
+93 NRSDVQETVDE

-115 PVRIVADRATRPLR
+115 PVRIVADRTTRPLR

-142 GSEFAQDLRSTET
+142 GSEIAQDLRSTET
-155 FVNYFMTDEERLR
+155 FVSYFMTPEDKLR
-168 KAREIEANTGI
+168 KAREIEENTGI
-179 SADSFID
+179 SADSFMD

-225 DIAKMNPRDA
+225 DIAKMSPRDA

-295 EEDTKTM
+295 EKDEKEM

-318 TSGPE
+318 SSGPE

-336 IMADATAAVT
+336 IMAEATAAVT

-370 FAVGTIRS
+370 FAAGVMRS
-378 MSARTGIITAARATF
+378 MSARTAITSAARATF

-475 LNLLGK
+475 LNLFGK
-481 EGADGYAEKAIRGIV
+481 EGAEGYAGKAIRGIV

-502 IGKRESVAAFAKN
+502 IGKSESVVAFAKN
-515 QIKDAL
+515 HIKDAL

-533 QSLSDDLI
+533 QSISDDLI

-597 QRLSSEKMRED
+597 QRLSSEKTRED

-661 ETALQN
+661 ETALQK

-679 TAGIRDE
+679 AAGIRDE

-759 TNEWFPEAPEHASD
+759 TNEWFPEAPDHASD

-831 DIIQNGE
+831 DIVQNGE

-902 KGQLDELNGYI
+902 KGQLDELNDYI
-913 QTLENIKDRMM
+913 KTLENIKDRMM

-957 KQSRAA
+957 QQSRAA

-978 RVMREKQGKENYTA
+978 RVMREKEGKENYTA
-992 MDYMQERFGLKNGGK
+992 MDYMQERFGLRSGGK
-1007 YMEEGEAL
+1007 YTEEGIHQTAGQSAEARLARDESNWNALIDRYDAADKKKWKAKKDGKLFRVMDVPLVMQLINIPYDSLHVFGSFFAHSVNPKHKGMTLDILRQLPRKMADPLMIIRGNDAGSYVFVVELKDTNGATVVAPVEIGKDIKSTGGIVNVINSAFGKTAGKKGDKPSLKWFDKQFKANNVLYINKNKSIAWL
-1015 QQAARAGLN
+1015 QPYRNGSPAVAAISNALSKFIVSGVGQNVKTEVDLEAAKKENPGFYQMFWTESEKFNHRVVDIQFIEVDEKQALKSPNIGIRHDDNVYQLGDELENSHDWPEGNWTETELDGACAIDVADSCSYDN
-1024 LDEHVNVVDL
+1024 LDELKETAIRRLNDSNEYLNENVYL
-1034 DVLTN
+1034 ISGTSHEYGN
-1039 DLKGKTDQDIL
+1039 DPNEVIL
-1050 NYISKASL
+1050 RN
-1058 LPEVPTADFQA
+1058 PEVIGI
-1069 LVGLPKDSD
+1069 LK
-1078 SYGQRHLVRGNAN
+1078 LVRW
-1091 KSSDNRTARN
+1091 DE
-1101 ITLSNFADIAKNAV
+1101 LS
-1115 VVEIVPNTKK
+1115 EEEQEQYR
-1125 APLTGLKGKK
+1125 K
-1135 RQVQKRKNQIS
+1135 RQEEMSDEEAAEVDE
-1146 NYYRLMVPVRMNDH
+1146 VD
-1160 IKTLV
+1160 
-1165 IVAEEHDGVVSTG
+1165 EEHN
-1178 SVPVTAYEI
+1178 
-1187 YYAKKPPLAATPRP
+1187 
-1201 KTGVSAAEEEAP
+1201 
-1213 LTISIRDMLTGVKGA
+1213 KG
-1228 DGKVYAQSAVDVP
+1228 
-1241 SEQKES
+1241 
-1247 VRKQYEGTTQWMK
+1247 
-1260 APNGEDTNLTEE
+1260 
-1272 QWLAVR
+1272 
-1278 TPAFKEWFGDWEN
+1278 FKF
-1291 DPANASKVIDEN
+1291 
-1303 GEPLVVYHGSDAN
+1303 
-1316 FDVFDRTKGR
+1316 T
-1326 ENMDI
+1326 
-1331 QGMFFSPWELDS
+1331 
-1343 KGYGKNVRAF
+1343 
-1353 FLNIRKPAVN
+1353 
-1363 GKAYEAFRRYEGQNY
+1363 
-1378 AGIKARED
+1378 
-1386 LESSGYD
+1386 
-1393 GAINGDMED
+1393 
-1402 EDLEFVAFE
+1402 
-1411 PNQIKSAT
+1411 
-1419 ENSGAFSADD
+1419 
-1429 ANIYHQSAWHGTPH
+1429 
-1443 DFREF
+1443 
-1448 LLEMIGTGEGA
+1448 
-1459 QAHGW
+1459 
-1464 GLYFAKR
+1464 
-1471 RGVSERYKET
+1471 
-1481 LKRFVL
+1481 
-1487 PRMLYDGKDEHELE
+1487 YDGKDAGELS
-1501 GDIKDAYNLIGGM
+1501 GDILEALEILDRQPKAH
-1514 INRKKEG
+1514 
-1521 VEDTESLKK
+1521 DTESLREKYRERLVSGERTVEFDKK
-1530 SVSRVIQTIKK
+1530 QLANVNK
-1541 AAKRNRKE
+1541 A
-1549 LADVEKAIAILK
+1549 LSI
-1561 ENPNI
+1561 
-1566 SLEELEKNFDPNS
+1566 LEKNPNATKEDFAKEFHPDSNIMMTIKYPS
-1579 SAALEIRT
+1579 SEGLAADLAYEKEGILK
-1587 SSSARVIENLQNVQ
+1587 SIEMDQHRV
-1601 EMLFDSIKMNDRHS
+1601 
-1615 DQVELL
+1615 
-1621 DLDKFSLENPGKLFK
+1621 
-1636 VEIPDD
+1636 
-1642 DVLLDEQK
+1642 DVLRKIDP
-1650 AFDKQPKFVHE
+1650 D
-1661 KLEVLLEKEDM
+1661 KLEWKE
-1672 YSLLSDIGKKD
+1672 
-1683 SRFDDLSADYDD
+1683 R
-1695 LLSLEDALSRGDD
+1695 DAETFR
-1708 ISEWQ
+1708 
-1713 KEEAKEQRRAFE
+1713 
-1725 EKLTD
+1725 
-1730 LLDGATL
+1730 
-1737 AQVYLSKFKSGRE
+1737 
-1750 IYEVLSKR
+1750 
-1758 LGGDKAASLA
+1758 
-1768 LNEVGIKGI
+1768 
-1777 TYYGRR
+1777 
-1783 DGRCYVIFD
+1783 
-1792 DKAIQIIEK
+1792 
-1801 YHQQLQREV
+1801 QQLQREV

-1876 YKDTDWKD
+1876 YRDTDWKD
-1884 EFWKYEQDIIAAEK
+1884 EFWKYERDIIAAEK

-2050 IRKREELESDPVYLA
+2050 TRKREELESDPVYLA

-2174 LNDVPENTDLHA
+2174 LNDVPENTDLRK

-2215 RLEDMASASSK
+2215 HLEEMTRATSK

-2239 NYKKVRESLRKENKE
+2239 NYKKVRESIRKENKE

-2259 NFDQQVWEND
+2259 NFDQQVWENH

-2387 VELGTLFE
+2387 VELGALFE

-2499 GIGEQMAILGQKGA
+2499 GIGEQLAILGQKGA

-2662 AFRIETSD
+2662 AFRVETSD

-2934 INRENEENKRAYQEA
+2934 VNRENEENKRAYQEA

-2978 YMDPERMRES
+2978 YMNPERMRES
-2988 RYAALS
+2988 KYAALS

-3000 EQQRWEAKIKDRE
+3000 EQQRWETKIKDRE

-3285 AQAASTFTAA
+3285 AQATSTFTAA
-3295 QTGVTNTITDGI
+3295 STGVTNTITDGI

-3316 MMETDNYYDRDFRN
+3316 MMETDNYYDKDFRN

-3341 RAEEPPPKPE
+3341 RAEEPLPKPE

-3356 KKNTRSGR
+3356 KKNTRGAR

>member
-129 SYIGSQIEQSADE
+129 SYIGSRIEQSADE

-179 SADSFID
+179 SADSFMD

-318 TSGPE
+318 SSGPE

-336 IMADATAAVT
+336 IMAEATAAAT

-355 GGGTLIGGVGGAGVG
+355 GGGTLIGGVGGAGAG

-475 LNLLGK
+475 LNLFGK
-481 EGADGYAEKAIRGIV
+481 EGAEGYAGKAIRGIV

-515 QIKDAL
+515 HIKDAL

-567 IVSGAEAFP
+567 IISGAEAFP

-597 QRLSSEKMRED
+597 QRLSSEKTRED

-661 ETALQN
+661 ETALQK

-679 TAGIRDE
+679 AAGIRDE

-759 TNEWFPEAPEHASD
+759 TNEWFPEAPDHASD

-831 DIIQNGE
+831 DIVQNGE

-902 KGQLDELNGYI
+902 KGQLDELNDYI
-913 QTLENIKDRMM
+913 KTLENIKDRMM

-957 KQSRAA
+957 QQSRAA

-978 RVMREKQGKENYTA
+978 RVMREKQGNENYTA
-992 MDYMQERFGLKNGGK
+992 MDYMQERFGLRSGGK
-1007 YMEEGEAL
+1007 YTEEGDAL
-1015 QQAARAGLN
+1015 QQAVRAGLN
-1024 LDEHVNVVDL
+1024 LDEQVHVVDL

-1039 DLKGKTDQDIL
+1039 NLKGKTDQDIL

-1091 KSSDNRTARN
+1091 RSSDNRTARN

-1115 VVEIVPNTKK
+1115 VVEVVPNAKK

-1135 RQVQKRKNQIS
+1135 RQAQKRKNQIS
-1146 NYYRLMVPVRMNDH
+1146 NYYRIMVPVQMNGH

-1213 LTISIRDMLTGVKGA
+1213 LTISIRDMLTGVKDA
-1228 DGKVYAQSAVDVP
+1228 DGNVYAQSAVDVP

-1247 VRKQYEGTTQWMK
+1247 VRKQYEGTAQWMK
-1260 APNGEDTNLTEE
+1260 APNGEATKLTED

-1278 TPAFKEWFGDWEN
+1278 TPAFKAWFGDWET

-1303 GEPLVVYHGSDAN
+1303 GEPLVVYHGSDAD
-1316 FDVFDRTKGR
+1316 FDVFDKTKGR
-1326 ENMDI
+1326 ANMDI
-1331 QGMFFSPWELDS
+1331 QGMFFSPWKEDS
-1343 KGYGKNVRAF
+1343 QGYGGNVRAF
-1353 FLNIRKPAVN
+1353 FLNIRKPAAD
-1363 GKAYEAFRRYEGQNY
+1363 GKAYEVFSRYEGQNY

-1386 LESSGYD
+1386 LENNGYD

-1411 PNQIKSAT
+1411 SNQIKSAT
-1419 ENSGAFSADD
+1419 ENRGAFSADD
-1429 ANIYHQSAWHGTPH
+1429 ANIYHQ
-1443 DFREF
+1443 
-1448 LLEMIGTGEGA
+1448 I
-1459 QAHGW
+1459 
-1464 GLYFAKR
+1464 
-1471 RGVSERYKET
+1471 V
-1481 LKRFVL
+1481 
-1487 PRMLYDGKDEHELE
+1487 
-1501 GDIKDAYNLIGGM
+1501 
-1514 INRKKEG
+1514 
-1521 VEDTESLKK
+1521 
-1530 SVSRVIQTIKK
+1530 
-1541 AAKRNRKE
+1541 
-1549 LADVEKAIAILK
+1549 
-1561 ENPNI
+1561 
-1566 SLEELEKNFDPNS
+1566 
-1579 SAALEIRT
+1579 
-1587 SSSARVIENLQNVQ
+1587 
-1601 EMLFDSIKMNDRHS
+1601 
-1615 DQVELL
+1615 
-1621 DLDKFSLENPGKLFK
+1621 
-1636 VEIPDD
+1636 
-1642 DVLLDEQK
+1642 
-1650 AFDKQPKFVHE
+1650 
-1661 KLEVLLEKEDM
+1661 
-1672 YSLLSDIGKKD
+1672 
-1683 SRFDDLSADYDD
+1683 
-1695 LLSLEDALSRGDD
+1695 
-1708 ISEWQ
+1708 
-1713 KEEAKEQRRAFE
+1713 
-1725 EKLTD
+1725 
-1730 LLDGATL
+1730 
-1737 AQVYLSKFKSGRE
+1737 
-1750 IYEVLSKR
+1750 
-1758 LGGDKAASLA
+1758 
-1768 LNEVGIKGI
+1768 
-1777 TYYGRR
+1777 
-1783 DGRCYVIFD
+1783 
-1792 DKAIQIIEK
+1792 
-1801 YHQQLQREV
+1801 QREV
-1810 YGEISQENG
+1810 YGEISQEEG

-2050 IRKREELESDPVYLA
+2050 TRKREELESDPVYLA

-2072 GKEAAAIIGNWFPS
+2072 GKEAAEIIGNWFPS

-2159 LDDRIQDAVKGVEDA
+2159 LDDRIQDAVKGALDA
-2174 LNDVPENTDLHA
+2174 LNDVPEDTDLRK
-2186 EQGGEA
+2186 EQDGKA

-2215 RLEDMASASSK
+2215 RLEEMTRATSK
-2226 KEMQKKLQAFWNQ
+2226 KKMQKKLQAFWNQ

-2296 KEKQHARAVDKALS
+2296 KERQHARAVDKALS

-2387 VELGTLFE
+2387 IELGALFE

-2414 LSKENSSYRKMKLG
+2414 LSKENSSYRKMKFG
-2428 EFSQAVNM
+2428 EFTQAVNM

-2553 KELERILSAYSK
+2553 KELERILSAYPK

-2662 AFRIETSD
+2662 AFHVETSD

-2988 RYAALS
+2988 KYAALS

-3000 EQQRWEAKIKDRE
+3000 EQQRREAKVKDRE

-3295 QTGVTNTITDGI
+3295 STGVTNTITDGI

-3341 RAEEPPPKPE
+3341 RAEEPLPKPE

-3356 KKNTRSGR
+3356 KKNTRGAR

>member
-115 PVRIVADRATRPLR
+115 PVRIVADRTTRPLR

-142 GSEFAQDLRSTET
+142 GSEFAQDLRGTET
-155 FVNYFMTDEERLR
+155 FVNYFMTDEEKLR

-318 TSGPE
+318 SSGPE

-336 IMADATAAVT
+336 IMAEATAAAT

-355 GGGTLIGGVGGAGVG
+355 GGGTLIGGVGGAGAG

-475 LNLLGK
+475 LNLFGK
-481 EGADGYAEKAIRGIV
+481 EGAEGYAGKAIRGIV

-502 IGKRESVAAFAKN
+502 IGKSESVVAFAKN
-515 QIKDAL
+515 HIKDAL

-533 QSLSDDLI
+533 QSISDDLI

-597 QRLSSEKMRED
+597 QRLSSEKTRED

-661 ETALQN
+661 ETALQK

-679 TAGIRDE
+679 AAGIRDE

-759 TNEWFPEAPEHASD
+759 TNEWFPEAPDHASD

-831 DIIQNGE
+831 DIVQNGE

-902 KGQLDELNGYI
+902 KGQLDELNDYI
-913 QTLENIKDRMM
+913 KTLENIKDRMM

-957 KQSRAA
+957 QQSRAA

-978 RVMREKQGKENYTA
+978 RVMREKQGNENYTA
-992 MDYMQERFGLKNGGK
+992 MDYMQERFGLRSGGK
-1007 YMEEGEAL
+1007 YTEEGDAL

-1024 LDEHVNVVDL
+1024 LDEQVHVVDL

-1039 DLKGKTDQDIL
+1039 DLKGKSDKEIIA
-1050 NYISKASL
+1050 YISKLSRTE
-1058 LPEVPTADFQA
+1058 PIPVADFKA
-1069 LVGLPKDSD
+1069 LVGLPEDND
-1078 SYGQRHLVRGNAN
+1078 RYGQRHLIRGKAN
-1091 KSSDNRTARN
+1091 QSAANRAARN
-1101 ITLSNFADIAKNAV
+1101 TVLSNFRDVVQHAV
-1115 VVEIVPNTKK
+1115 VVEVVPNKK
-1125 APLTGLKGKK
+1125 KKSLHGLQGAKW
-1135 RQVQKRKNQIS
+1135 RNQKRKNEVE
-1146 NYYRLMVPVRMNDH
+1146 NYYRLMVPVRINGR
-1160 IKTLV
+1160 IRTLV
-1165 IVAEEHDGVVSTG
+1165 IVAEERNGVVSSPT
-1178 SVPVTAYEI
+1178 SVKVYEI
-1187 YYAKKPPLAATPRP
+1187 YYAKKHPLATAPITETSS
-1201 KTGVSAAEEEAP
+1201 KAGAKAGVSVAEEDA
-1213 LTISIRDMLTGVKGA
+1213 LSTISIRDMLTGVKDA
-1228 DGKVYAQSAVDVP
+1228 DG
-1241 SEQKES
+1241 
-1247 VRKQYEGTTQWMK
+1247 
-1260 APNGEDTNLTEE
+1260 NLYVQPKKIET
-1272 QWLAVR
+1272 
-1278 TPAFKEWFGDWEN
+1278 
-1291 DPANASKVIDEN
+1291 
-1303 GEPLVVYHGSDAN
+1303 
-1316 FDVFDRTKGR
+1316 
-1326 ENMDI
+1326 
-1331 QGMFFSPWELDS
+1331 
-1343 KGYGKNVRAF
+1343 
-1353 FLNIRKPAVN
+1353 
-1363 GKAYEAFRRYEGQNY
+1363 
-1378 AGIKARED
+1378 
-1386 LESSGYD
+1386 LE
-1393 GAINGDMED
+1393 
-1402 EDLEFVAFE
+1402 
-1411 PNQIKSAT
+1411 
-1419 ENSGAFSADD
+1419 
-1429 ANIYHQSAWHGTPH
+1429 QSAWHGTPH

-1448 LLEMIGTGEGA
+1448 LLSMIGTGEGA

-1464 GLYFAKR
+1464 GLYFAGER
-1471 RGVSERYKET
+1471 NTSEGYKERLT
-1481 LKRFVL
+1481 ARIGGKYGEILT
-1487 PRMLYDGKDEHELE
+1487 YDGKPINKLK
-1501 GDIKDAYNLIGGM
+1501 GDL
-1514 INRKKEG
+1514 RKAFEI
-1521 VEDTESLKK
+1521 
-1530 SVSRVIQTIKK
+1530 VSRVYDPPFNPVPATQKLVKSAEETVRINEDRIHDLKI
-1541 AAKRNRKE
+1541 
-1549 LADVEKAIAILK
+1549 AIAAFD
-1561 ENPNI
+1561 ENPNLSTEEILEMIAPRLSGDHVQKEVKRGGGELREDVIKALRSYQANDQI
-1566 SLEELEKNFDPNS
+1566 SEQAKKEVQIVLDEFNRNLYGSNETIWESTKNKISDDRIASIFKSPKQFHTREDALDVLRQYKTRAEKWVVDSVENYRLLKLVDPQKVS
-1579 SAALEIRT
+1579 
-1587 SSSARVIENLQNVQ
+1587 LQEVKGFLY
-1601 EMLFDSIKMNDRHS
+1601 E
-1615 DQVELL
+1615 
-1621 DLDKFSLENPGKLFK
+1621 

-1650 AFDKQPKFVHE
+1650 PFDEQPKFVQE
-1661 KLEVLLEKEDM
+1661 KLEELFADSDRKQKEHLAE
-1672 YSLLSDIGKKD
+1672 SIRRSEERIK
-1683 SRFDDLSADYDD
+1683 DYD
-1695 LLSLEDALSRGDD
+1695 LVLNENASVEERQAAAERLIQSGVVYEIPLERALDPEYRRDFELGR
-1708 ISEWQ
+1708 ENAEYY
-1713 KEEAKEQRRAFE
+1713 KEGYE
-1725 EKLTD
+1725 EKLKNYETI
-1730 LLDGATL
+1730 LKTYRNGGAL
-1737 AQVYLSKFKSGRE
+1737 YESLSS
-1750 IYEVLSKR
+1750 S
-1758 LGGDKAASLA
+1758 LGSDKAASLA

-1777 TYYGRR
+1777 AYDGQR

-1792 DKAIQIIEK
+1792 DKAISIIEK

-1810 YGEISQENG
+1810 YGEISQEEG

-1843 MDLDELAEMDE
+1843 MDLDDLAEMDE

-1876 YKDTDWKD
+1876 YRDTDWKD
-1884 EFWKYEQDIIAAEK
+1884 EFWKYERDIIAAEK

-1965 AVMARMIASEEEIKA
+1965 AVMSRMIASEEEIKA

-2017 SREDAEDRL
+2017 SRDDAEDRL

-2050 IRKREELESDPVYLA
+2050 TRKREELESDPVYLA

-2093 RAKRKSIETELTEYM
+2093 RAKRKSLETELTEYM

-2215 RLEDMASASSK
+2215 RLEEMTRATSK

-2239 NYKKVRESLRKENKE
+2239 NYKKVRESIRKENKE

-2387 VELGTLFE
+2387 IELGALFD

-2414 LSKENSSYRKMKLG
+2414 LSKEGSSYRKMKLG

-2489 GYSDWLAKVP
+2489 GYSDWLAKIP
-2499 GIGEQMAILGQKGA
+2499 GIGEQLAILGQKGA
-2513 MPLIK
+2513 MPLMK

-2538 ERAQMREAELLGQSQ
+2538 ERAQMREAELLGKSQ

-2586 NILCLALNWGSE
+2586 NILCLALNWGTE

-2619 KHMTERDW
+2619 KYMTERDW

-2821 MGWRLWPV
+2821 MGWRLWPD

-2978 YMDPERMRES
+2978 YMNPERMRES
-2988 RYAALS
+2988 KYAALS

-3000 EQQRWEAKIKDRE
+3000 EQQRWETKIKDRE

-3285 AQAASTFTAA
+3285 AQATSTFTAA
-3295 QTGVTNTITDGI
+3295 STGVTNTITDGI

-3356 KKNTRSGR
+3356 KKNTRAVRGK

>member
-129 SYIGSQIEQSADE
+129 SYIGSRIEQSADE

-179 SADSFID
+179 SADSFMD

-318 TSGPE
+318 SSGPE

-336 IMADATAAVT
+336 IMAEATAAAT

-355 GGGTLIGGVGGAGVG
+355 GGGTLIGGVGGAGAG

-481 EGADGYAEKAIRGIV
+481 EGAEGYAEKAIRGIV

-502 IGKRESVAAFAKN
+502 IGKSESVVAFAKN
-515 QIKDAL
+515 HIKDAL

-597 QRLSSEKMRED
+597 QRLSSEKTRED

-661 ETALQN
+661 ETALQK

-679 TAGIRDE
+679 AAGIRDE

-759 TNEWFPEAPEHASD
+759 TNEWFPEAPDHASD

-831 DIIQNGE
+831 DIVQNGE

-902 KGQLDELNGYI
+902 KGQLDELNDYI
-913 QTLENIKDRMM
+913 KTLENIKDRMM

-957 KQSRAA
+957 QQSRAA

-978 RVMREKQGKENYTA
+978 RVMREKQGNENYTA
-992 MDYMQERFGLKNGGK
+992 MDYMQERFGLRSGGK
-1007 YMEEGEAL
+1007 YTEEGDAL

-1024 LDEHVNVVDL
+1024 LDEQVHVVDL

-1039 DLKGKTDQDIL
+1039 NLKGKTDKDIL

-1091 KSSDNRTARN
+1091 RSSDNRTARN

-1115 VVEIVPNTKK
+1115 VVEVVPNAKK

-1135 RQVQKRKNQIS
+1135 RQAQKRKNQIS
-1146 NYYRLMVPVRMNDH
+1146 NYYRIMVPVQMNGH

-1213 LTISIRDMLTGVKGA
+1213 LTISIRDMLTGVKDA
-1228 DGKVYAQSAVDVP
+1228 DGNVYAQSA
-1241 SEQKES
+1241 
-1247 VRKQYEGTTQWMK
+1247 W
-1260 APNGEDTNLTEE
+1260 
-1272 QWLAVR
+1272 
-1278 TPAFKEWFGDWEN
+1278 
-1291 DPANASKVIDEN
+1291 
-1303 GEPLVVYHGSDAN
+1303 HGS
-1316 FDVFDRTKGR
+1316 
-1326 ENMDI
+1326 
-1331 QGMFFSPWELDS
+1331 
-1343 KGYGKNVRAF
+1343 
-1353 FLNIRKPAVN
+1353 
-1363 GKAYEAFRRYEGQNY
+1363 
-1378 AGIKARED
+1378 
-1386 LESSGYD
+1386 
-1393 GAINGDMED
+1393 
-1402 EDLEFVAFE
+1402 
-1411 PNQIKSAT
+1411 
-1419 ENSGAFSADD
+1419 
-1429 ANIYHQSAWHGTPH
+1429 PH
-1443 DFREF
+1443 DFDAF
-1448 LLEMIGTGEGA
+1448 DLGGIGTGEGA

-1464 GLYFAKR
+1464 GLYFAGER
-1471 RGVSERYKET
+1471 NTSEGYKERLT
-1481 LKRFVL
+1481 ARIGGKYGEILT
-1487 PRMLYDGKDEHELE
+1487 YDGKPINKLK
-1501 GDIKDAYNLIGGM
+1501 GDL
-1514 INRKKEG
+1514 RKAFEI
-1521 VEDTESLKK
+1521 
-1530 SVSRVIQTIKK
+1530 VSRVYDPPFNPVPATQKLVKSAEETVRINEDRIHDLKI
-1541 AAKRNRKE
+1541 
-1549 LADVEKAIAILK
+1549 AIAAFD
-1561 ENPNI
+1561 ENPNLSTEEILEMIAPRLSGDHVQKEVKRGGGELREDVIKALRSYQANDQI
-1566 SLEELEKNFDPNS
+1566 SEQAKKEVQIVLDEFNRNLYGSNETIWESTKNKISDDRIASIFKSPKQFHTREDALDVLRQYKTRAEKWVVDSVENYRLLKLVDPQKVS
-1579 SAALEIRT
+1579 
-1587 SSSARVIENLQNVQ
+1587 LQEVKGFLY
-1601 EMLFDSIKMNDRHS
+1601 E
-1615 DQVELL
+1615 
-1621 DLDKFSLENPGKLFK
+1621 
-1636 VEIPDD
+1636 VEIPDN

-1650 AFDKQPKFVHE
+1650 TMREQPPKVQEGIRKILREMVGQDVSLTDGAVSEYTGKTLVNYLGRTLKQKGSENPHK
-1661 KLEVLLEKEDM
+1661 DA
-1672 YSLLSDIGKKD
+1672 SLL
-1683 SRFDDLSADYDD
+1683 
-1695 LLSLEDALSRGDD
+1695 
-1708 ISEWQ
+1708 
-1713 KEEAKEQRRAFE
+1713 
-1725 EKLTD
+1725 
-1730 LLDGATL
+1730 
-1737 AQVYLSKFKSGRE
+1737 
-1750 IYEVLSKR
+1750 
-1758 LGGDKAASLA
+1758 
-1768 LNEVGIKGI
+1768 LNEAGIKGI
-1777 TYYGRR
+1777 TYDGRR

-1792 DKAIQIIEK
+1792 DKAISIIEK

-2017 SREDAEDRL
+2017 SRDDAEDRL

-2050 IRKREELESDPVYLA
+2050 TRKREELESDPVYLA

-2159 LDDRIQDAVKGVEDA
+2159 LDDRIQDAVKGALDA
-2174 LNDVPENTDLHA
+2174 LNDVPEDTDLRK
-2186 EQGGEA
+2186 EQDGEA

-2215 RLEDMASASSK
+2215 RLEEMTRATSK

-2296 KEKQHARAVDKALS
+2296 KERQHARAVDKALS

-2387 VELGTLFE
+2387 IELGALFE

-2428 EFSQAVNM
+2428 EFTQAVNM

-2499 GIGEQMAILGQKGA
+2499 GIGEQLAILGQKGA

-2586 NILCLALNWGSE
+2586 NIICLALNWGTE

-2619 KHMTERDW
+2619 KYMTERDW

-2662 AFRIETSD
+2662 AFRVETSD

-2675 LRGGYYPLKYNPEK
+2675 MRGGYYPLKYNPEK

-2798 SDRAATA
+2798 SDHAANWLNRK
-2805 ISRTMA
+2805 IA

-2888 LFDPTYTP
+2888 LFDPTYKP

-2922 AYKNAFPEMLAE
+2922 AYKNAFPEMLVG

-2964 KELYYLRDEAEERR
+2964 KELYYLRDEAGERR

-3074 AVKMLTSFYSF
+3074 LVKMVTSFYSF

-3210 FELGSVL
+3210 FELGSVA
-3217 TRGAKQVQ
+3217 TRGFDQAQ
-3225 ATVNLM
+3225 ATWNL
-3231 IQKGKKDLER
+3231 ITKKGEQDLKR
-3241 EEKEAKER
+3241 AEKEAKER

>member
-115 PVRIVADRATRPLR
+115 PVRIVADRTTRPLR

-142 GSEFAQDLRSTET
+142 GSEFAQDLRGTET
-155 FVNYFMTDEERLR
+155 FVNYFMTDEEKLR

-318 TSGPE
+318 SSGPE

-378 MSARTGIITAARATF
+378 MSARTAITSAARATF

-441 NTDDQARAYA
+441 LTDDQARAYA
-451 LVGGAINPAIEMM
+451 LVGGAANAAIETA
-464 NFGLVTKPLRG
+464 NFGLVAKQFRG

-481 EGADGYAEKAIRGIV
+481 EGAEGYAEKAIRGIV

-502 IGKRESVAAFAKN
+502 IGKSESVVAFAKN
-515 QIKDAL
+515 HIKDAL

-597 QRLSSEKMRED
+597 QRLSSEKTRED

-661 ETALQN
+661 ETALQK

-679 TAGIRDE
+679 AAGIRDE

-897 AMEGA
+897 AMEGT

-957 KQSRAA
+957 QQSRAA

-978 RVMREKQGKENYTA
+978 RVMREKEGKENYTA
-992 MDYMQERFGLKNGGK
+992 MDYMQERFGLRSGGK
-1007 YMEEGEAL
+1007 YTEEGIHQTAGQSAEARLARDESNWNALIDRYDAADKKKWKAKKDGKLFRVMDVPLVMQLINIPYDSLHVFGSFFAHSVNPKHKGMTLDILRQLPRKMADPLMIIRGNDAGSYVFVVELKDTNGATVVAPVEIGKDIKSTGGIVNVINSAFGKTAGKKGDKPSLKWFDKQFKANNVLYINKNKSIAWL
-1015 QQAARAGLN
+1015 QPYRNGSPAVAAISNALSKFIVSGVGQNVKTEVDLEAAKKENPGFYQMFWTESEKFNHRVVDIQFIEVDEKQALKSPNIGIRHDDNVYQLGDELENSHDWPEGNWTETELDGACAIDVADSCSYDS
-1024 LDEHVNVVDL
+1024 LDELKETAIRRLNDSNEYLNENVYL
-1034 DVLTN
+1034 ISGTSHEYGN
-1039 DLKGKTDQDIL
+1039 DPNEVIL
-1050 NYISKASL
+1050 RN
-1058 LPEVPTADFQA
+1058 PEVIGI
-1069 LVGLPKDSD
+1069 LK
-1078 SYGQRHLVRGNAN
+1078 LVRW
-1091 KSSDNRTARN
+1091 DE
-1101 ITLSNFADIAKNAV
+1101 LS
-1115 VVEIVPNTKK
+1115 EEEQEQYR
-1125 APLTGLKGKK
+1125 K
-1135 RQVQKRKNQIS
+1135 RQEEMSDEEAAEVDE
-1146 NYYRLMVPVRMNDH
+1146 VD
-1160 IKTLV
+1160 
-1165 IVAEEHDGVVSTG
+1165 EEHN
-1178 SVPVTAYEI
+1178 
-1187 YYAKKPPLAATPRP
+1187 
-1201 KTGVSAAEEEAP
+1201 
-1213 LTISIRDMLTGVKGA
+1213 KG
-1228 DGKVYAQSAVDVP
+1228 
-1241 SEQKES
+1241 
-1247 VRKQYEGTTQWMK
+1247 
-1260 APNGEDTNLTEE
+1260 
-1272 QWLAVR
+1272 
-1278 TPAFKEWFGDWEN
+1278 FKF
-1291 DPANASKVIDEN
+1291 
-1303 GEPLVVYHGSDAN
+1303 
-1316 FDVFDRTKGR
+1316 T
-1326 ENMDI
+1326 
-1331 QGMFFSPWELDS
+1331 
-1343 KGYGKNVRAF
+1343 
-1353 FLNIRKPAVN
+1353 
-1363 GKAYEAFRRYEGQNY
+1363 
-1378 AGIKARED
+1378 
-1386 LESSGYD
+1386 
-1393 GAINGDMED
+1393 
-1402 EDLEFVAFE
+1402 
-1411 PNQIKSAT
+1411 
-1419 ENSGAFSADD
+1419 
-1429 ANIYHQSAWHGTPH
+1429 
-1443 DFREF
+1443 
-1448 LLEMIGTGEGA
+1448 
-1459 QAHGW
+1459 
-1464 GLYFAKR
+1464 
-1471 RGVSERYKET
+1471 
-1481 LKRFVL
+1481 
-1487 PRMLYDGKDEHELE
+1487 YDGKDAGELS
-1501 GDIKDAYNLIGGM
+1501 GDILEALEILDRQPKAH
-1514 INRKKEG
+1514 
-1521 VEDTESLKK
+1521 DTESLREKYRERLVSGERTVEFDKK
-1530 SVSRVIQTIKK
+1530 QLANVNK
-1541 AAKRNRKE
+1541 A
-1549 LADVEKAIAILK
+1549 LSI
-1561 ENPNI
+1561 
-1566 SLEELEKNFDPNS
+1566 LEKNPNATKEDFAKEFHPDSNIMMTIKYPS
-1579 SAALEIRT
+1579 SEGLAADLAYEKEGILK
-1587 SSSARVIENLQNVQ
+1587 SIEMDQHRV
-1601 EMLFDSIKMNDRHS
+1601 
-1615 DQVELL
+1615 
-1621 DLDKFSLENPGKLFK
+1621 
-1636 VEIPDD
+1636 
-1642 DVLLDEQK
+1642 DVLRKIDP
-1650 AFDKQPKFVHE
+1650 D
-1661 KLEVLLEKEDM
+1661 KLEWKE
-1672 YSLLSDIGKKD
+1672 
-1683 SRFDDLSADYDD
+1683 R
-1695 LLSLEDALSRGDD
+1695 DAETFR
-1708 ISEWQ
+1708 
-1713 KEEAKEQRRAFE
+1713 
-1725 EKLTD
+1725 
-1730 LLDGATL
+1730 
-1737 AQVYLSKFKSGRE
+1737 
-1750 IYEVLSKR
+1750 
-1758 LGGDKAASLA
+1758 
-1768 LNEVGIKGI
+1768 
-1777 TYYGRR
+1777 
-1783 DGRCYVIFD
+1783 
-1792 DKAIQIIEK
+1792 
-1801 YHQQLQREV
+1801 QQLQREV

-2017 SREDAEDRL
+2017 SRDDAEDRL

-2050 IRKREELESDPVYLA
+2050 TRKREELESDPVYLA

-2174 LNDVPENTDLHA
+2174 LNDVPEDTDLRK
-2186 EQGGEA
+2186 EQDGEA

-2215 RLEDMASASSK
+2215 RLEEMTRATSK

-2296 KEKQHARAVDKALS
+2296 KERQHARAVDKALS

-2377 GSDVE
+2377 GSDAE

-2387 VELGTLFE
+2387 IELGALFE

-2428 EFSQAVNM
+2428 EFTQAVNM

-2499 GIGEQMAILGQKGA
+2499 GIGEQLAILGQKGA

-2586 NILCLALNWGSE
+2586 NIICLALNWGTE

-2619 KHMTERDW
+2619 KYMTERDW

-2662 AFRIETSD
+2662 AFRVETSD

-2934 INRENEENKRAYQEA
+2934 VNRENEENKRAYQEA

-2978 YMDPERMRES
+2978 YMNPERMRES
-2988 RYAALS
+2988 KYAALS

-3000 EQQRWEAKIKDRE
+3000 EQQRWETKIKDRE

-3285 AQAASTFTAA
+3285 AQATSTFTAA
-3295 QTGVTNTITDGI
+3295 STGVTNTITDGI

-3316 MMETDNYYDRDFRN
+3316 MMETDNYYDKDFRN

-3341 RAEEPPPKPE
+3341 RAEEPLPKPE

-3356 KKNTRSGR
+3356 KKNTRGAR

>member
-16 QEKRQEQEQERAAAE
+16 QEKRQAQEQERAAAE

-115 PVRIVADRATRPLR
+115 PVRIVADRTTRPLR

-142 GSEFAQDLRSTET
+142 GSEFAQDLRGTET
-155 FVNYFMTDEERLR
+155 FVNYFMTDEEKLR

-336 IMADATAAVT
+336 IMAEATAAVT

-355 GGGTLIGGVGGAGVG
+355 GGGTLIGGVGGAGAG

-434 DVDGNPL
+434 DVDGNSL

-451 LVGGAINPAIEMM
+451 LGGGAINPAIEMM

-475 LNLLGK
+475 LNLFGK
-481 EGADGYAEKAIRGIV
+481 EGAEGYAGKAIRGIV

-515 QIKDAL
+515 HIKDAL

-533 QSLSDDLI
+533 QSISDDLI

-597 QRLSSEKMRED
+597 QRLSSEKTRED

-661 ETALQN
+661 ETALQK

-679 TAGIRDE
+679 AAGIRDE

-759 TNEWFPEAPEHASD
+759 TNEWFPEAPDHASD

-831 DIIQNGE
+831 DIVQNGE

-897 AMEGA
+897 AMEGT

-957 KQSRAA
+957 QQSRAA

-978 RVMREKQGKENYTA
+978 RVMREKEGKENYTA
-992 MDYMQERFGLKNGGK
+992 MDYMQERFGLRSGGK
-1007 YMEEGEAL
+1007 YTEEGIHQTAGQSAEARLARDESNWNALIDRYDAADKKKWKAKKDGKLFRVMDVPLVMQLINIPYDSLHVFGSFFAHSVNPKHKGMTLDILRQLPRKMADPLMIIRGNDAGSYVFVVELKDTNGATVVAPVEIGKDIKSTGGIVNVINSAFGKTAGKKGDKPSLKWFDKQFKANNVLYINKNKSIAWL
-1015 QQAARAGLN
+1015 QPYRNGSPAVAAISNALSKFIVSGVGQNVKTEVDLEAAKKENPGFYQMFWTESEKFNHRVVDIQFIEVDEKQALKSPNIGIRHDDNVYQLGDELENSHDWPEGNWTETELDGACAIDVADACSYDS
-1024 LDEHVNVVDL
+1024 LDELKEMAIKRLNDSNEYLNENVYL
-1034 DVLTN
+1034 ISGTSHEYGN
-1039 DLKGKTDQDIL
+1039 DPNEVIL
-1050 NYISKASL
+1050 RN
-1058 LPEVPTADFQA
+1058 PEVIGI
-1069 LVGLPKDSD
+1069 LK
-1078 SYGQRHLVRGNAN
+1078 LVRW
-1091 KSSDNRTARN
+1091 DE
-1101 ITLSNFADIAKNAV
+1101 LS
-1115 VVEIVPNTKK
+1115 EEEQEQYR
-1125 APLTGLKGKK
+1125 K
-1135 RQVQKRKNQIS
+1135 RQEEMSDEEAAEVDE
-1146 NYYRLMVPVRMNDH
+1146 VD
-1160 IKTLV
+1160 
-1165 IVAEEHDGVVSTG
+1165 EEHN
-1178 SVPVTAYEI
+1178 
-1187 YYAKKPPLAATPRP
+1187 
-1201 KTGVSAAEEEAP
+1201 
-1213 LTISIRDMLTGVKGA
+1213 KG
-1228 DGKVYAQSAVDVP
+1228 
-1241 SEQKES
+1241 
-1247 VRKQYEGTTQWMK
+1247 
-1260 APNGEDTNLTEE
+1260 
-1272 QWLAVR
+1272 
-1278 TPAFKEWFGDWEN
+1278 FKF
-1291 DPANASKVIDEN
+1291 
-1303 GEPLVVYHGSDAN
+1303 
-1316 FDVFDRTKGR
+1316 T
-1326 ENMDI
+1326 
-1331 QGMFFSPWELDS
+1331 
-1343 KGYGKNVRAF
+1343 
-1353 FLNIRKPAVN
+1353 
-1363 GKAYEAFRRYEGQNY
+1363 
-1378 AGIKARED
+1378 
-1386 LESSGYD
+1386 
-1393 GAINGDMED
+1393 
-1402 EDLEFVAFE
+1402 
-1411 PNQIKSAT
+1411 
-1419 ENSGAFSADD
+1419 
-1429 ANIYHQSAWHGTPH
+1429 
-1443 DFREF
+1443 
-1448 LLEMIGTGEGA
+1448 
-1459 QAHGW
+1459 
-1464 GLYFAKR
+1464 
-1471 RGVSERYKET
+1471 
-1481 LKRFVL
+1481 
-1487 PRMLYDGKDEHELE
+1487 YDGKDAGELS
-1501 GDIKDAYNLIGGM
+1501 GDILEALEILDRQPKAH
-1514 INRKKEG
+1514 
-1521 VEDTESLKK
+1521 DTESLREKYRERLVSGERTVEFDKK
-1530 SVSRVIQTIKK
+1530 QLANVNK
-1541 AAKRNRKE
+1541 A
-1549 LADVEKAIAILK
+1549 LSI
-1561 ENPNI
+1561 
-1566 SLEELEKNFDPNS
+1566 LEKNPNATKEDFAKEFHPDSNIMMTIKYPS
-1579 SAALEIRT
+1579 SEGLAADLAYEKEGILK
-1587 SSSARVIENLQNVQ
+1587 SIEMDQHRV
-1601 EMLFDSIKMNDRHS
+1601 
-1615 DQVELL
+1615 
-1621 DLDKFSLENPGKLFK
+1621 
-1636 VEIPDD
+1636 
-1642 DVLLDEQK
+1642 DVLRKIDP
-1650 AFDKQPKFVHE
+1650 D
-1661 KLEVLLEKEDM
+1661 KLEWKE
-1672 YSLLSDIGKKD
+1672 
-1683 SRFDDLSADYDD
+1683 R
-1695 LLSLEDALSRGDD
+1695 DAETFR
-1708 ISEWQ
+1708 
-1713 KEEAKEQRRAFE
+1713 
-1725 EKLTD
+1725 
-1730 LLDGATL
+1730 
-1737 AQVYLSKFKSGRE
+1737 
-1750 IYEVLSKR
+1750 
-1758 LGGDKAASLA
+1758 
-1768 LNEVGIKGI
+1768 
-1777 TYYGRR
+1777 
-1783 DGRCYVIFD
+1783 
-1792 DKAIQIIEK
+1792 
-1801 YHQQLQREV
+1801 QQLQREV

-1870 PGAAEE
+1870 PGAVEE

-2086 MQAYKEA
+2086 MEAYKEA
-2093 RAKRKSIETELTEYM
+2093 RAKRKSLETELTEYM

-2204 SSGKW
+2204 SSRKW

-2215 RLEDMASASSK
+2215 RLEEMTRATSK

-2239 NYKKVRESLRKENKE
+2239 NYKKVRESIRKENKE

-2296 KEKQHARAVDKALS
+2296 KERQHARAVDKALS

-2387 VELGTLFE
+2387 IELGALFE

-2499 GIGEQMAILGQKGA
+2499 GIGEQLAILGQKGA

-2662 AFRIETSD
+2662 AFRVETSD

-2821 MGWRLWPV
+2821 MGWRMWPV

-2934 INRENEENKRAYQEA
+2934 VNRENEENKRAYQEA

-2978 YMDPERMRES
+2978 YMNPERMRES
-2988 RYAALS
+2988 KYAALS

-3316 MMETDNYYDRDFRN
+3316 MMETDNYYDKDFRN

>member
-16 QEKRQEQEQERAAAE
+16 QEKRQAQEQERAAAE

-115 PVRIVADRATRPLR
+115 PVRIVADRTTRPLR

-142 GSEFAQDLRSTET
+142 GSEFAQDLRGTET
-155 FVNYFMTDEERLR
+155 FVNYFMTDEEKLR

-679 TAGIRDE
+679 AAGIRDE

-759 TNEWFPEAPEHASD
+759 TNEWFPEAPDHASD

-831 DIIQNGE
+831 DIVQNGE

-902 KGQLDELNGYI
+902 KGQLDELNDYI

-957 KQSRAA
+957 QQSRAA

-978 RVMREKQGKENYTA
+978 RVMREKQGNENYTA
-992 MDYMQERFGLKNGGK
+992 MDYMQKRFGLRSGGK
-1007 YMEEGEAL
+1007 GETSGGFT
-1015 QQAARAGLN
+1015 QQ
-1024 LDEHVNVVDL
+1024 
-1034 DVLTN
+1034 
-1039 DLKGKTDQDIL
+1039 
-1050 NYISKASL
+1050 
-1058 LPEVPTADFQA
+1058 
-1069 LVGLPKDSD
+1069 
-1078 SYGQRHLVRGNAN
+1078 
-1091 KSSDNRTARN
+1091 
-1101 ITLSNFADIAKNAV
+1101 
-1115 VVEIVPNTKK
+1115 EIQT
-1125 APLTGLKGKK
+1125 
-1135 RQVQKRKNQIS
+1135 
-1146 NYYRLMVPVRMNDH
+1146 
-1160 IKTLV
+1160 
-1165 IVAEEHDGVVSTG
+1165 
-1178 SVPVTAYEI
+1178 
-1187 YYAKKPPLAATPRP
+1187 
-1201 KTGVSAAEEEAP
+1201 
-1213 LTISIRDMLTGVKGA
+1213 
-1228 DGKVYAQSAVDVP
+1228 
-1241 SEQKES
+1241 QKEII
-1247 VRKQYEGTTQWMK
+1247 RKQYEGTAQWMK
-1260 APNGEDTNLTEE
+1260 APNGEETNLTED

-1278 TPAFKEWFGDWEN
+1278 TPAFKAWFGDWEV
-1291 DPANASKVIDEN
+1291 ANAIEFALHGKPVTSLTGQEFQSDGVKLTDKVPQWYRANFGGVANHPELGAVKLDLEGVKDSMGHGMGREKAAAYAAVPYIIEHGIVYDRQTNWKQRGYDTAIIIAPIKFAGQDYIGEVVVKRQPNRQGFYLHEVEIQKKLESAFKTPTKGGAPQASKLIIAEHLDKVKDSSKVLDDN
-1303 GEPLVVYHGSDAN
+1303 GEPKVVYHGTKRKDRIGSVFRKERATSGPMAFFTDLYDIAENYSRNKQDTSIDNPPYEEQFRIKNLHGDMPLHVKWRALSPAKQQEITEKASHVTEDDDGNIVYDEDIDYGIGN
-1316 FDVFDRTKGR
+1316 FKYEIKAFRGNAIRALEEGWLNGGTLFGDEGR
-1326 ENMDI
+1326 FLEVLKLAGVEGKEFE
-1331 QGMFFSPWELDS
+1331 GMFFDDPNATDEGVFHVFMDMKKPFDTSKDITKGFMRSLRAAAKKAPKQEYEDGVDFWDKRSISPMEF
-1343 KGYGKNVRAF
+1343 VER
-1353 FLNIRKPAVN
+1353 V
-1363 GKAYEAFRRYEGQNY
+1363 EH
-1378 AGIKARED
+1378 D
-1386 LESSGYD
+1386 LENGTTHAWTAIPDWVTVLLRKKGYD
-1393 GAINGDMED
+1393 GIRDTGGKNSGAEHTVYIP
-1402 EDLEFVAFE
+1402 FE
-1411 PNQIKSAT
+1411 PNQIKSVD
-1419 ENSGAFSADD
+1419 NNGAFSADD
-1429 ANIYHQSAWHGTPH
+1429 ANIYHQPGWHGTGAYFSRFSL
-1443 DFREF
+1443 DKV
-1448 LLEMIGTGEGA
+1448 GSGEGT
-1459 QAHGW
+1459 QAHGY
-1464 GLYFAKR
+1464 GLYIAQPR
-1471 RGVSERYKET
+1471 ETAEEYRYQLSSGNSVVVYYGDVYEET
-1481 LKRFVL
+1481 NNGW
-1487 PRMLYDGKDEHELE
+1487 MLMGDGNDAGNVVDYDDPVARAFDEFSRYGNVNEA
-1501 GDIKDAYNLIGGM
+1501 I
-1514 INRKKEG
+1514 
-1521 VEDTESLKK
+1521 ESLK
-1530 SVSRVIQTIKK
+1530 S
-1541 AAKRNRKE
+1541 E
-1549 LADVEKAIAILK
+1549 LNDMRDGLNE
-1561 ENPNI
+1561 
-1566 SLEELEKNFDPNS
+1566 EELE
-1579 SAALEIRT
+1579 ALEEDSDYIRIQEVLDILEREDLEEG
-1587 SSSARVIENLQNVQ
+1587 SSGS
-1601 EMLFDSIKMNDRHS
+1601 
-1615 DQVELL
+1615 
-1621 DLDKFSLENPGKLFK
+1621 LFK
-1636 VEIPDD
+1636 VEIPEM
-1642 DVLLDEQK
+1642 DVLLEENANYDDQPEKVQK
-1650 AFDKQPKFVHE
+1650 ALDRLIRDLKKERKSKKQN
-1661 KLEVLLEKEDM
+1661 
-1672 YSLLSDIGKKD
+1672 
-1683 SRFDDLSADYDD
+1683 DYD
-1695 LLSLEDALSRGDD
+1695 EENY
-1708 ISEWQ
+1708 SEEV
-1713 KEEAKEQRRAFE
+1713 KMNELFE
-1725 EKLTD
+1725 NYKNM
-1730 LLDGATL
+1730 
-1737 AQVYLSKFKSGRE
+1737 SGEE
-1750 IYEVLSKR
+1750 IYDAIGRPKY
-1758 LGGDKAASLA
+1758 ASELM
-1768 LNEVGIKGI
+1768 NEYGIEGI
-1777 TYYGRR
+1777 TYVGSS
-1783 DGRCYVIFD
+1783 DGRCFVIFD
-1792 DKAIQIIEK
+1792 EDAIEIIDR
-1801 YHQQLQREV
+1801 YNQMIQREV

-1876 YKDTDWKD
+1876 YEDTDWKD

-2072 GKEAAAIIGNWFPS
+2072 GKEASAIIGNWFPS
-2086 MQAYKEA
+2086 MEAYKEA
-2093 RAKRKSIETELTEYM
+2093 RAKRKSLETELTEYM

-2159 LDDRIQDAVKGVEDA
+2159 LDDRIQDAVKGALDA
-2174 LNDVPENTDLHA
+2174 LNDVPEDTDLHA
-2186 EQGGEA
+2186 EQDGEA

-2215 RLEDMASASSK
+2215 RLEEMTRATSK

-2239 NYKKVRESLRKENKE
+2239 NYKSVRESLRRENEK

-2387 VELGTLFE
+2387 VELGALFE

-2428 EFSQAVNM
+2428 EFTQAVNM

-2489 GYSDWLAKVP
+2489 GYSDWLAKIP
-2499 GIGEQMAILGQKGA
+2499 GIGEQLAILGQKGA
-2513 MPLIK
+2513 
-2518 PEILIRL
+2518 
-2525 LGEEAH
+2525 AH
-2531 RYLYGTY
+2531 
-2538 ERAQMREAELLGQSQ
+2538 
-2553 KELERILSAYSK
+2553 
-2565 KERMEW
+2565 
-2571 KDRNIDV
+2571 
-2578 GGDKLSKE
+2578 
-2586 NILCLALNWGSE
+2586 
-2598 TNRKRV
+2598 
-2604 IDGIGQRLD
+2604 
-2613 VQGVFA
+2613 
-2619 KHMTERDW
+2619 
-2627 KAVQQIWD
+2627 
-2635 FVDTFWKETAEVEEK
+2635 
-2650 LNGSHLGKVPAS
+2650 
-2662 AFRIETSD
+2662 
-2670 GKEIT
+2670 
-2675 LRGGYYPLKYNPEK
+2675 
-2689 STQAKEKE
+2689 
-2697 VEDQAQKTLAGAR
+2697 
-2710 VLGTGRSH
+2710 
-2718 VKERSENDVKE
+2718 
-2729 PLLLEFRVL
+2729 
-2738 QEHVYNAAH
+2738 
-2747 NIAFRIAARD
+2747 
-2757 VHRIVRNAEFKA
+2757 
-2769 YVTSTYGMPFWNSLD
+2769 
-2784 QWVLDTWAIAADGS
+2784 
-2798 SDRAATA
+2798 
-2805 ISRTMA
+2805 
-2811 ALRRNSTMAI
+2811 
-2821 MGWRLWPV
+2821 
-2829 VENASNIGPMMDKL
+2829 
-2843 GAVEAN
+2843 
-2849 AAIADY
+2849 
-2855 YANKKEMDDLLHK
+2855 
-2868 SIFMSDRINNM
+2868 
-2879 ERDLRHDKR
+2879 
-2888 LFDPTYTP
+2888 
-2896 VEFLRDNA
+2896 
-2904 YWALAQT
+2904 
-2911 DLMLSKPLWCR
+2911 
-2922 AYKNAFPEMLAE
+2922 
-2934 INRENEENKRAYQEA
+2934 
-2949 QENVERLRAETYDMR
+2949 
-2964 KELYYLRDEAEERR
+2964 
-2978 YMDPERMRES
+2978 
-2988 RYAALS
+2988 
-2994 DQELIE
+2994 
-3000 EQQRWEAKIKDRE
+3000 
-3013 KEFYEAGHRLERASE
+3013 EAGNPHPS
-3028 LPIREGR
+3028 
-3035 EIIEEAELRAV
+3035 
-3046 QKADA
+3046 
-3051 AVRDVFGSGQTKDL
+3051 
-3065 AEVQRSRNE
+3065 
-3074 AVKMLTSFYSF
+3074 
-3085 FNTQFNAILEA
+3085 
-3096 HFKGK
+3096 
-3101 YDAHGYKYMHVWM
+3101 
-3114 PLARA
+3114 AR
-3119 VIYRIVLVTL
+3119 R
-3129 IGAGL
+3129 
-3134 KFALGLEGDD
+3134 
-3144 EKDRYRTVKDPKT
+3144 
-3157 GETKK
+3157 
-3162 EEVSDYERFM
+3162 
-3172 SVFGKNLL
+3172 
-3180 STGTGTLPIV
+3180 
-3190 RDVAGLIGSAVFDGT
+3190 
-3205 TYGRN
+3205 
-3210 FELGSVL
+3210 
-3217 TRGAKQVQ
+3217 RGA
-3225 ATVNLM
+3225 
-3231 IQKGKKDLER
+3231 
-3241 EEKEAKER
+3241 
-3249 ERVKKMTPKQRKAYE
+3249 
-3264 EAKKYKK
+3264 
-3271 PEKEIGYLDIAKSA
+3271 
-3285 AQAASTFTAA
+3285 
-3295 QTGVTNTITDGI
+3295 
-3307 FSALQYAAD
+3307 
-3316 MMETDNYYDRDFRN
+3316 
-3330 VMRSVLFDKKL
+3330 
-3341 RAEEPPPKPE
+3341 
-3351 KPKKP
+3351 
-3356 KKNTRSGR
+3356 

>member
-16 QEKRQEQEQERAAAE
+16 QEKRQAQEQERAAAE

-115 PVRIVADRATRPLR
+115 PVRIVADRTTRPLR

-142 GSEFAQDLRSTET
+142 GSEFAQDLRGTET
-155 FVNYFMTDEERLR
+155 FVNYFMTDEEKLR

-336 IMADATAAVT
+336 IMAEATAAAT

-355 GGGTLIGGVGGAGVG
+355 GGGTLIGGVGGAGAG

-475 LNLLGK
+475 LNLFGK
-481 EGADGYAEKAIRGIV
+481 EGAEGYAEKAIRGIV

-502 IGKRESVAAFAKN
+502 IGKSESVVAFAKN
-515 QIKDAL
+515 HIKDAL

-533 QSLSDDLI
+533 QSISDDLI

-597 QRLSSEKMRED
+597 QRLSSEKTRED

-661 ETALQN
+661 ETALQK

-679 TAGIRDE
+679 AAGIRDE

-759 TNEWFPEAPEHASD
+759 TNEWFPEAPDHASD

-831 DIIQNGE
+831 DIVQNGE

-902 KGQLDELNGYI
+902 KGQLDELNDYI
-913 QTLENIKDRMM
+913 KTLENIKDRMM

-957 KQSRAA
+957 QQSRAA

-978 RVMREKQGKENYTA
+978 RVMREKQGNENYTA
-992 MDYMQERFGLKNGGK
+992 MDYMQERFGLRSGGK
-1007 YMEEGEAL
+1007 YTEEGDAL

-1024 LDEHVNVVDL
+1024 LDEQVHVVDL

-1039 DLKGKTDQDIL
+1039 DLKGKSDKEIIA
-1050 NYISKASL
+1050 YISKLSRTE
-1058 LPEVPTADFQA
+1058 PIPVADFKA
-1069 LVGLPKDSD
+1069 LVGLPEDND
-1078 SYGQRHLVRGNAN
+1078 RYGQRHLIRGKAN
-1091 KSSDNRTARN
+1091 QSAANRAARN
-1101 ITLSNFADIAKNAV
+1101 TVLSNFRDVVQHAV
-1115 VVEIVPNTKK
+1115 VVEVVPNKK
-1125 APLTGLKGKK
+1125 KKSLHGLQGAKW
-1135 RQVQKRKNQIS
+1135 RNQKRKNEVE
-1146 NYYRLMVPVRMNDH
+1146 NYYRLMVPVRINGR
-1160 IKTLV
+1160 IRTLV
-1165 IVAEEHDGVVSTG
+1165 IVAEERNGVVSSPT
-1178 SVPVTAYEI
+1178 SVKVYEI
-1187 YYAKKPPLAATPRP
+1187 YYAKKHPLATAPITETSS
-1201 KTGVSAAEEEAP
+1201 KAGAKAGVSVAEEDA
-1213 LTISIRDMLTGVKGA
+1213 LSTISIRDMLTGVKDA
-1228 DGKVYAQSAVDVP
+1228 DG
-1241 SEQKES
+1241 
-1247 VRKQYEGTTQWMK
+1247 
-1260 APNGEDTNLTEE
+1260 NLYVQPKKIET
-1272 QWLAVR
+1272 
-1278 TPAFKEWFGDWEN
+1278 
-1291 DPANASKVIDEN
+1291 
-1303 GEPLVVYHGSDAN
+1303 
-1316 FDVFDRTKGR
+1316 
-1326 ENMDI
+1326 
-1331 QGMFFSPWELDS
+1331 
-1343 KGYGKNVRAF
+1343 
-1353 FLNIRKPAVN
+1353 
-1363 GKAYEAFRRYEGQNY
+1363 
-1378 AGIKARED
+1378 
-1386 LESSGYD
+1386 LE
-1393 GAINGDMED
+1393 
-1402 EDLEFVAFE
+1402 
-1411 PNQIKSAT
+1411 
-1419 ENSGAFSADD
+1419 
-1429 ANIYHQSAWHGTPH
+1429 QSAWHGTPH

-1448 LLEMIGTGEGA
+1448 LLSMIGTGEGA

-1464 GLYFAKR
+1464 GLYFAQDRK
-1471 RGVSERYKET
+1471 VSQGYKERLSVKGIT
-1481 LKRFVL
+1481 
-1487 PRMLYDGKDEHELE
+1487 YDGKDVSEFPYHIRSELN
-1501 GDIKDAYNLIGGM
+1501 DIKNNKGAHTIDEYLQKRISSLSEEVADYEKQLAILQRAMDFCDEHPRDPALGNTEFWKILDGFNEDDKRVAHQRLAAKQAFQEEKVPLREAYN
-1514 INRKKEG
+1514 
-1521 VEDTESLKK
+1521 
-1530 SVSRVIQTIKK
+1530 VIQDVYMGWTGLVSTEREALQWLKNLDVDKLEIKK
-1541 AAKRNRKE
+1541 
-1549 LADVEKAIAILK
+1549 LG
-1561 ENPNI
+1561 
-1566 SLEELEKNFDPNS
+1566 SLFE
-1579 SAALEIRT
+1579 
-1587 SSSARVIENLQNVQ
+1587 
-1601 EMLFDSIKMNDRHS
+1601 
-1615 DQVELL
+1615 
-1621 DLDKFSLENPGKLFK
+1621 

-1650 AFDKQPKFVHE
+1650 PFDEQPKFVQE
-1661 KLEVLLEKEDM
+1661 KLEELFADSDRKQKEHLAE
-1672 YSLLSDIGKKD
+1672 SIRRSEERIK
-1683 SRFDDLSADYDD
+1683 DYD
-1695 LLSLEDALSRGDD
+1695 LVLNENASVEERQAAAERLIQSGVVYEIPLERALDPEYRRDFELGR
-1708 ISEWQ
+1708 ENAEYY
-1713 KEEAKEQRRAFE
+1713 KEGYE
-1725 EKLTD
+1725 EKLKNYETI
-1730 LLDGATL
+1730 LKTYRNGGAL
-1737 AQVYLSKFKSGRE
+1737 YESLSS
-1750 IYEVLSKR
+1750 S
-1758 LGGDKAASLA
+1758 LGSDKAASLA

-1777 TYYGRR
+1777 AYDGQR

-1792 DKAIQIIEK
+1792 DKAISIIEK

-1810 YGEISQENG
+1810 YGEISQEEG

-1843 MDLDELAEMDE
+1843 MDLDDLAEMDE

-1876 YKDTDWKD
+1876 YRDTDWKD
-1884 EFWKYEQDIIAAEK
+1884 EFWKYERDIIAAEK

-1965 AVMARMIASEEEIKA
+1965 AVMSRMIASEEEIKA

-2017 SREDAEDRL
+2017 SRDDAEDRL

-2050 IRKREELESDPVYLA
+2050 TRKREELESDPVYLA

-2086 MQAYKEA
+2086 MEAYKEA
-2093 RAKRKSIETELTEYM
+2093 RAKRKSLETELTEYM

-2159 LDDRIQDAVKGVEDA
+2159 LDDRIQDAVKDALDA

-2215 RLEDMASASSK
+2215 RLEEMTRATSK

-2239 NYKKVRESLRKENKE
+2239 NYKKVRESLRKENKK

-2296 KEKQHARAVDKALS
+2296 KERQHARAVDKALS

-2387 VELGTLFE
+2387 VELGALFE

-2428 EFSQAVNM
+2428 EFTQAVNM

-2489 GYSDWLAKVP
+2489 GYSDWLAKIP
-2499 GIGEQMAILGQKGA
+2499 GIGEQLAILGQKGA
-2513 MPLIK
+2513 MPLMK

-2538 ERAQMREAELLGQSQ
+2538 ERAQMREAELLGKSQ

-2586 NILCLALNWGSE
+2586 NILCLALNWGTE

-2619 KHMTERDW
+2619 KYMTERDW

-2821 MGWRLWPV
+2821 MGWRLWPD

-3013 KEFYEAGHRLERASE
+3013 KEFYEAGHKLERASE

-3231 IQKGKKDLER
+3231 IRKGKKDLER

-3249 ERVKKMTPKQRKAYE
+3249 ERIKKMTPKQRKAYE

-3295 QTGVTNTITDGI
+3295 STGVTNTITDGI

-3316 MMETDNYYDRDFRN
+3316 MMETDNYYDKDFRN

-3356 KKNTRSGR
+3356 KKNTRGAR

>member
-1 MAFDLEGYLSDANAR
+1 MAFDVERMRVRAEELNQAHEA
-16 QEKRQEQEQERAAAE
+16 RAAAE

-93 NRPDVQETVDE
+93 SRPDVQETVDE

-115 PVRIVADRATRPLR
+115 PVRIVADRTTRPLR

-142 GSEFAQDLRSTET
+142 GSEFAQDLRGTET
-155 FVNYFMTDEERLR
+155 FVNYFMTDEEKLR

-336 IMADATAAVT
+336 IMAEATAAVT

-355 GGGTLIGGVGGAGVG
+355 GGGTLIGGVGGAGAG

-434 DVDGNPL
+434 DVDGNSL

-451 LVGGAINPAIEMM
+451 LGGGAINPAIEMM

-475 LNLLGK
+475 LNLFGK
-481 EGADGYAEKAIRGIV
+481 EGAEGYAGKAIRGIV

-502 IGKRESVAAFAKN
+502 IGKRESVAAFAKKH
-515 QIKDAL
+515 IKDAL

-533 QSLSDDLI
+533 QSISDDLI

-597 QRLSSEKMRED
+597 QRLSSEKTRED

-661 ETALQN
+661 ETALQK

-679 TAGIRDE
+679 AAGIRDE

-759 TNEWFPEAPEHASD
+759 TNEWFPEAPDHASD

-831 DIIQNGE
+831 DIVQNGE

-897 AMEGA
+897 AMEGT

-957 KQSRAA
+957 QQSRAA

-978 RVMREKQGKENYTA
+978 RVMREKEGKENYTA
-992 MDYMQERFGLKNGGK
+992 MDYMQERFGLRSGGK
-1007 YMEEGEAL
+1007 YTEEGIHQTAGQSAEARLARDESNWNALIDRYDAADKKKWKAKKDGKLFRVMDVPLVMQLINIPYDSLHVFGSFFAHSVNPKHKGMTLDILRQLPRKMADPLMIIRGNDAGSYVFVVELKDTNGATVVAPVEIGKDIKSTGGIVNVINSAFGKTAGKKGDKPSLKWFDKQFKANNVLYINKNKSIAWL
-1015 QQAARAGLN
+1015 QPYRNGSPAVAAISNALFKFIVSGVGQNVKTEVDLEAAKKENPGFYQMFWTESEKFNHRVVDIQFIEVDEKQALKSPNIGIRHDDNVYQLGDELENSHDWPEGNWTETELDGACAIDVADSCSYDS
-1024 LDEHVNVVDL
+1024 LDELKETAIRRLNDSNEYLNENVYL
-1034 DVLTN
+1034 ISGTSHEYGN
-1039 DLKGKTDQDIL
+1039 DPNEVIL
-1050 NYISKASL
+1050 RN
-1058 LPEVPTADFQA
+1058 PEVIGI
-1069 LVGLPKDSD
+1069 LK
-1078 SYGQRHLVRGNAN
+1078 LVRW
-1091 KSSDNRTARN
+1091 DE
-1101 ITLSNFADIAKNAV
+1101 LS
-1115 VVEIVPNTKK
+1115 EEEQEQYR
-1125 APLTGLKGKK
+1125 K
-1135 RQVQKRKNQIS
+1135 RQEEMSDEEAAEVDE
-1146 NYYRLMVPVRMNDH
+1146 VD
-1160 IKTLV
+1160 
-1165 IVAEEHDGVVSTG
+1165 EEHN
-1178 SVPVTAYEI
+1178 
-1187 YYAKKPPLAATPRP
+1187 
-1201 KTGVSAAEEEAP
+1201 
-1213 LTISIRDMLTGVKGA
+1213 KG
-1228 DGKVYAQSAVDVP
+1228 
-1241 SEQKES
+1241 
-1247 VRKQYEGTTQWMK
+1247 
-1260 APNGEDTNLTEE
+1260 
-1272 QWLAVR
+1272 
-1278 TPAFKEWFGDWEN
+1278 FKF
-1291 DPANASKVIDEN
+1291 
-1303 GEPLVVYHGSDAN
+1303 
-1316 FDVFDRTKGR
+1316 T
-1326 ENMDI
+1326 
-1331 QGMFFSPWELDS
+1331 
-1343 KGYGKNVRAF
+1343 
-1353 FLNIRKPAVN
+1353 
-1363 GKAYEAFRRYEGQNY
+1363 
-1378 AGIKARED
+1378 
-1386 LESSGYD
+1386 
-1393 GAINGDMED
+1393 
-1402 EDLEFVAFE
+1402 
-1411 PNQIKSAT
+1411 
-1419 ENSGAFSADD
+1419 
-1429 ANIYHQSAWHGTPH
+1429 
-1443 DFREF
+1443 
-1448 LLEMIGTGEGA
+1448 
-1459 QAHGW
+1459 
-1464 GLYFAKR
+1464 
-1471 RGVSERYKET
+1471 
-1481 LKRFVL
+1481 
-1487 PRMLYDGKDEHELE
+1487 YDGKDAGELS
-1501 GDIKDAYNLIGGM
+1501 GDILEALEILDRQPKAH
-1514 INRKKEG
+1514 
-1521 VEDTESLKK
+1521 DTESLREKYRERLVSGERTVEFDKK
-1530 SVSRVIQTIKK
+1530 QLANVNK
-1541 AAKRNRKE
+1541 A
-1549 LADVEKAIAILK
+1549 LSI
-1561 ENPNI
+1561 
-1566 SLEELEKNFDPNS
+1566 LEKNTNATKEDFAKEFHPDSNIMMTIKYPS
-1579 SAALEIRT
+1579 SEGLAADLAYEKEGILK
-1587 SSSARVIENLQNVQ
+1587 SIEMDQHRV
-1601 EMLFDSIKMNDRHS
+1601 
-1615 DQVELL
+1615 
-1621 DLDKFSLENPGKLFK
+1621 
-1636 VEIPDD
+1636 
-1642 DVLLDEQK
+1642 DVLRKIDP
-1650 AFDKQPKFVHE
+1650 D
-1661 KLEVLLEKEDM
+1661 KLEWKE
-1672 YSLLSDIGKKD
+1672 
-1683 SRFDDLSADYDD
+1683 R
-1695 LLSLEDALSRGDD
+1695 DAETFR
-1708 ISEWQ
+1708 
-1713 KEEAKEQRRAFE
+1713 
-1725 EKLTD
+1725 
-1730 LLDGATL
+1730 
-1737 AQVYLSKFKSGRE
+1737 
-1750 IYEVLSKR
+1750 
-1758 LGGDKAASLA
+1758 
-1768 LNEVGIKGI
+1768 
-1777 TYYGRR
+1777 
-1783 DGRCYVIFD
+1783 
-1792 DKAIQIIEK
+1792 
-1801 YHQQLQREV
+1801 QQLQREV

-1859 QATVNEWAEWK
+1859 QVTVNEWAEWK

-2093 RAKRKSIETELTEYM
+2093 RAKRKSLETELTEYM

-2174 LNDVPENTDLHA
+2174 LNDVPEDTDLRK
-2186 EQGGEA
+2186 EQDGEA

-2215 RLEDMASASSK
+2215 RLEEMTRATSK

-2296 KEKQHARAVDKALS
+2296 KERQHARAVDKALS

-2387 VELGTLFE
+2387 IELGALFE

-2428 EFSQAVNM
+2428 EFTQAVNM

-2499 GIGEQMAILGQKGA
+2499 GIGEQLAILGQKGA

-2553 KELERILSAYSK
+2553 EELERILSAYSK

-2586 NILCLALNWGSE
+2586 NIICLALNWGTE

-2619 KHMTERDW
+2619 KYMTERDW

-2662 AFRIETSD
+2662 AFRVETSD

-2978 YMDPERMRES
+2978 YMNPERMRES
-2988 RYAALS
+2988 KYAALS

-3000 EQQRWEAKIKDRE
+3000 EQQRWETKIKDRE

-3295 QTGVTNTITDGI
+3295 STGVTNTITDGI

-3341 RAEEPPPKPE
+3341 RAEEPLPKPE

-3356 KKNTRSGR
+3356 KKNTRGAR